1 MGNKSIQKFF
11 ADQNSVIDLSSLG
24 NAKGAKVSLSGPD
37 MNITTPRGSVIIVNG
52 ALYSSIKGN
61 NLAVKFKDKTIT
73 GAKILGS
80 VDLKDIQL
88 ERIDSSL
95 VDSAQVEKKGNGK
108 RRNKK
113 EEEELKKQLDDAE
126 NAKKE
131 ADKAKEEAEKAK
143 EAAEKALNEAFEVQ
157 NSSKQIEEMLQNFLA
172 DNVAK
177 DNLAQQSDASQQNTQ
192 AKATQASKQNDA
204 EKVLPQPI
212 NKNTSTGKS
221 NSSKNEENKLDAESV
236 KEPLKVTLAL
246 AAESNSGSKDDSIT
260 NFTKPQFVGSTAPNA
275 TVIIKINGIA
285 VGQAVADSLGNFTF
299 TAPETLTD
307 GTYNLEAEAKTADGS
322 GSAKLVITIDSVTDK
337 PTFELSPESSVSGHK
352 GLTPTLT
359 PSIVGTAEENAK
371 VDIYVDNK
379 LVASVDVDKDGNW
392 SYEFKDNELSE
403 GENSIKVVAVDKAGN
418 KNETTDSIITDT
430 IAPEKPTIELD
441 DSSDSG
447 IKNDNI
453 TNSTLPTFIGVAE
466 PGSTVSIYLGLKHLG
481 EVIVAKDG
489 TWSYTLTTPLKDGEY
504 NITATATDIAG
515 HTSATANLP
524 FTIDTRISYFSAEIE
539 TTNDSGIVGDNV
551 TNNTRPTFTGKTEP
565 NAIISVINSETG
577 EEVIFKA
584 NDKGEWTFNFTSD
597 SVEGINN
604 LTFTV
609 EDVAG
614 NKKDFSFSYVID
626 TIAPVPPTVSLE
638 DYVVLPNGII
648 LSGND
653 LPALVGTAE
662 PKSTI
667 LLMRDGKLY
676 DSIEVDSNGTWNYQF
691 SNKFLQGAYDIE
703 IISQD
708 AAGNKSSTVKYSFTI
723 QTEVVPPK
731 AELDASD
738 DSGAK
743 GDWITNKHNALT
755 LLGTADRFATVN
767 ILIDGKTIGVT
778 TADADGNWNFDI
790 SRNLSDNVYKITVE
804 SIDPLGRTSSVD
816 YQLTIDSFTPIPTVM
831 LHDSADS
838 GVKGDM
844 ITKINTPLFTGMAEA
859 NAKVSIYVDGVLS
872 GEAIAGDD
880 GVWNFQFTTA
890 LSDGSHDVTVK
901 VEDIAGNTAS
911 SSAYNFQIV
920 TQTQKPTIELVNDTG
935 VDNTDHIINE
945 KNPALTG
952 TAAPYSTVKLYID
965 GALIAE
971 VRTNKD
977 GRWEYTLKAD
987 QGLVDGD
994 HRITASVE
1002 DIAGNIAHS
1011 DPFLISV
1018 DTAISIPIVSL
1029 SPDSDSG
1036 ISDDNLT
1043 NIVKPTLHLKDIDPD
1058 IISVQVWDAM
1068 SDTQIGV
1075 ATQQPDG
1082 SWAYTFTSD
1091 LTEGL
1096 HQVYVKVEDI
1106 AGNKANSAIF
1116 DFTIDTTVS
1125 TPVISL
1131 LSKDDTGVT
1140 GDNLTNINKPG
1151 FAISGVDADAHRV
1164 VVQVM
1169 HNGVSEEIELSHLNG
1184 SWLFIPGNTWAD
1196 GSYTLTVKVE
1206 DKAGNTNYSAPLTVV
1221 IDTQIAIDGVELV
1234 NDSGVKGDNMTNDDR
1249 PHFRVT
1255 VPTDVNEV
1263 RLSIDGGNS
1272 WVQATPGVAG
1282 SWEYI
1287 WPTDLADGQY
1297 TLTVEATDKAG
1308 NTVTKTIDFAVDTTL
1323 SVPVIVLD
1331 SADDTGIQGD
1341 NMTNST
1347 QPTFALQHID
1357 DDAVRVTVS
1366 VEHGGV
1372 TTTFDA
1378 TKGTGGWTFT
1388 PPTSWADGDYT
1399 LSVSV
1404 EDKAGNTSHSASLT
1418 VTVDTQIAINN
1429 IELVNDSGIPDDNL
1443 TNNVRPHFQVTVPTD
1458 VNVVRLS
1465 IDGGKT
1471 WFNATQSAT
1480 PGVWDYIW
1488 PDDVADGGYTLTVEA
1503 TDEAGNKATQT
1514 LDFTIDTTLSV
1525 PTLSLDSADDSGI
1538 AGDNITNVKT
1548 PGFTLNNIDTDVSRV
1563 IVEVMHNG
1571 IKQEVPLVQT
1581 GGQWRFAPT
1590 SDWADGDYI
1599 LTVKVEDRAGNVKQS
1614 APLTV
1619 TVDTHIAIDRIELV
1633 NDSGI
1638 PGDNLTNE
1646 ARPHFQ
1652 VTVPADV
1659 NGVRLSIDGGK
1670 TWFDATQS
1678 ATSGV
1683 WDYTWLTNVA
1693 NGPHTLMVEASDKAG
1708 NKTTQ
1713 KLDFTIDTILS
1724 EPTITLDSAD
1734 DSAAG
1739 DNITNV
1745 KMPGFTLGN
1754 IDADVTKVVVTVAH
1768 DGKNQQIE
1776 LIKNGGVWRFTPGA
1790 AWTDGDYTLTV
1801 KVEDKAGN
1809 TNYSAPL
1816 TVTIDTQT
1824 SIDRIELLN
1833 DTGIVGDNLTNE
1845 ARPQFHI
1852 TVPTDVN
1859 SVQLSLDG
1867 GINWVNATLT
1877 SDGVWEYIWP
1887 TDLVENTYTL
1897 TVKATDVAGNTAT
1910 ETLNFIIDTTLST
1923 PTITLDSAD
1932 DSGTANDNKTN
1943 VKTPGFIIG
1952 GIDSDVTQVVVQVMR
1967 DGHSE
1972 EVELTQTNGQWRF
1985 VPGSAWTDGDYTLTV
2000 TVKDEAGNIRH
2011 SAPLTVTIDTQIT
2024 IDHIELVNDSG
2035 IPDDNLTNNVRP
2047 HFQVTVPT
2055 DVNVVRLSIDGG
2067 KTWFNATQSATPG
2080 VWDYTWLAD
2089 VGEGKHTLTVEA
2101 TDKAG
2106 NKTTQQLDF
2115 IIDTLLSEPTIV
2127 LDNTDDSGTKGDHL
2141 TNVNKPT
2148 FLLGNIDADARYVT
2162 VEVQHGG
2169 TKEVLTAT
2177 KDATGNWSVTPTGTW
2192 ADGDYTLT
2200 VRVEDEAGNEK
2211 HSASLTVTVDTQITI
2226 DVIELVNDNGIPG
2239 DNMTNDAHPQ
2249 FRVTVPGD
2257 VNEVSLSID
2266 GGVTWVKATQSAT
2279 PGVWNY
2285 TWPGTVP
2292 DGDYTLNVKAT
2303 DNAGNTVTETLH
2315 FTIDTTLSTPVIV
2328 LDSADDSGVHGDN
2341 MTNHTQPTFALQHID
2356 DDAVRVTVS
2365 VEHGGVTTT
2374 FDATK
2379 DAGGWTFTPT
2389 GAWADGDYTLSVSV
2403 EDKAGNT
2410 SHSAS
2415 LTVTVDTQIAINN
2428 IELVNDSGIPDDNL
2442 TNNVRPHFQVT
2453 VPTDVNVV
2461 RLSIDG
2467 GKTWFNATQSATP
2480 GVWDYIWP
2488 DDVADGGYTL
2498 TVEATDEAGNKATQT
2513 LDFTID
2519 TTLSVPTLSLD
2530 SADDSGI
2537 AGDNITNVKT
2547 PGFTLNNIDTDVSRV
2562 IVEVMHNGIKQ
2573 EVPLVQTG
2581 GQWRFAP
2588 TSDWAD
2594 GDYILTVK
2602 VEDRAGNVKQS
2613 APLTV
2618 TVDTHIAIDRIELV
2632 NDSGIPGDNLTNE
2645 ARPHFQ
2651 VTVPADVNGVRLSID
2666 GGKTWF
2672 DATQS
2677 ATSGVWDYTWLT
2689 NVANGPHTLMV
2700 EASDKAGN
2708 KTTQKLDFT
2717 IDTILSEPTITL
2729 DSADD
2734 SAAGDNITNVKMPGF
2749 TLGNIDADVTKVVVT
2764 VAHDGKN
2771 QQIELIKNGGV
2782 WRFTPGA
2789 AWTDGDYTL
2798 TVKVEDKA
2806 GNTNYSAPLTVT
2818 IDTQTS
2824 IDRIELLNDTG
2835 IVGDNLTNEARPQF
2849 HITVPTDVNSV
2860 QLSLDGGINWVNAT
2874 LTSDGVWEYI
2884 WPTDLVENTY
2894 TLTVKATD
2902 VAGNT
2907 ATETLNFIIDT
2918 TLSTPTITL
2927 DSADDSGTAN
2937 DNKTN
2942 VKTPGF
2948 IIGGIDSDVTQ
2959 VVVQVM
2965 RDGHSEEVELT
2976 QTNGQW
2982 RFVPGSAW
2990 TDGDYT
2996 LTVTVK
3002 DEAGNIRHSAPL
3014 TVTIDTQITIDHIE
3028 LVNDSG
3034 IPDDNLTNNVRPHFQ
3049 VTVPTDVNVVRLS
3062 IDGGKTWFNAT
3073 QSATPGVWDYTWLAD
3088 VGEGKHTLT
3097 VEATDKAGNKT
3108 TQQLDFIIDTLL
3120 SEPTIVLDNTDDSG
3134 TKGDNLTNVNKPTFL
3149 LGNIDADAR
3158 YVTVEVQHGGTKEV
3172 LTATKGATGIWS
3184 VTPTGTWADGDYTLT
3199 VRVEDDAGNVKYSA
3213 PLTVTVDTQITIDVI
3228 ELVNDNGIPGDNL
3241 TNDVRPHFRVTVP
3254 GDVNEVRLS
3263 IDGGNTWVRA
3273 TQGTAGIWD
3282 YTWPKDV
3289 TDGLHTLTV
3298 EATDKAGNKTTQTLD
3313 FTIDTRLSTPTIA
3326 MDSRDDTGAIGDHI
3340 TSVKRPGF
3348 TIGNIDA
3355 DAHSVIL
3362 RITQGGNS
3370 QEVTLTQ
3377 VGGQWR
3383 FTPDA
3388 DWADGSYT
3396 LTVEVT
3402 DNAGNVRQST
3412 PLVVTVD
3419 TQTSITDITLVNDHG
3434 VPDDNLTNSTRP
3446 QFEITVPADVN
3457 SVQLSIDGGANWV
3470 SATQGIEGV
3479 WGYTWPTDMG
3489 DGKHTLTVMV
3499 TDRAGN
3505 TATQTLEF
3513 FIDTRLST
3521 PTIALDSTDDTGT
3534 PGDDMTNRTRPTFIL
3549 QNIDSDVINVTV
3561 SVTHNGTTTS
3571 FTATQGAGGWSFTP
3585 PAPWGDGDYTLTVT
3599 VEDRAGN
3606 TRPST
3611 PLTVTVDTQIA
3622 IDRIELVNDSGV
3634 PGDNVTKH
3642 VRPQFQISVPDDV
3655 EKVLLSIDGGTTWVT
3670 AIKSSTA
3677 GIWDYTWPTDMPEGQ
3692 HTLTVEVTDGAGN
3705 KMTET
3710 LNFTIDITLLTP
3722 TIELAP
3728 DQDTGQNKNDNLT
3741 SVTQPVFVLGSID
3754 KDVRHV
3760 ELSIEHNGTFKTVV
3774 LTESAD
3780 GWRYRPDSA
3789 LADGSYTFTVT
3800 VTDVAGN
3807 QQTSA
3812 PLKVTIDG
3820 TLTTPVIELAAGE
3833 DSGTVGDRL
3842 TNHDRPVFD
3851 IHQVDSDVTRVMVKV
3866 TYNGK
3871 THEEAA
3877 VFTNGQWR
3885 FTPSASWADGSYQLA
3900 VVVEDLAGNV
3910 KESAPFE
3917 VRIDTTTTINNI
3929 VLLNDTG
3936 VQNDQLTNVAKP
3948 SFRIDVPGDVVQ
3960 VRVTLDGGANWNVI
3974 RKNADGQW
3982 IFDSPNTLVDGTYT
3996 LRVEATDEAGNIA
4009 NKDLVFNIDTN
4020 IQVPTIALDAGQD
4033 TGANT
4038 ADNIT
4043 NISRPTFTIGNV
4055 DPDVIKV
4062 VVTIDGHDYNAT
4074 KVGAGWQFTPG
4085 NAIPDGSYNITVTV
4099 EDKAGNTATSK
4110 PLPVVIDTTAEIES
4124 VTLVTD
4130 SGDSDVDNIT
4140 KVDKP
4145 QFSIVTADDITHV
4158 RVKIDNAAN
4167 WIELTKG
4174 GDGRWIF
4181 NVGSALPDGQHTL
4194 LVDVTDIAGNV
4205 AQETLQFT
4213 IDTTLREP
4221 TIVLDPTHDTGDDT
4235 NDNLTRINKPVF
4247 IIGNVDNDVSH
4258 IVVHIDG
4265 RDYTIENTGGNLTFT
4280 PDQPLS
4286 DGQHT
4291 ISVTVTDIAG
4301 NTKTSAELRIEID
4314 TQVQI
4319 DSVTLTTDSG
4329 VNDHDNVTNATR
4341 PSFEIA
4347 TPDDVTSVLVSF
4359 DGVNWTPI
4367 SKNAAGQWEFTA
4379 GSALPDGHYTLHVQ
4393 ATDRAGNTANS
4404 TLGFTVDTQ
4413 IDGLSVVMLDDAGKD
4428 STDGITNITS
4438 PRFEI
4443 SAREPLQSVTV
4454 ILNGKSSTLTQGA
4467 GNKWLFTPDTP
4478 LVDGTYKIE
4487 IVAEDI
4493 AGNKISKE
4501 VSFTIDT
4508 IVSDPSIDLLDADD
4522 TGESAVDNITSVTTP
4537 RFVIGNVPADIDT
4550 VVIRINGVSY
4560 SVTANGNNL
4569 WEFQVPVALNDGV
4582 YEAVVVFRDIAGN
4595 TSETKLPFTIDT
4607 TTSVSVRMEPA
4618 SDTGNSNSDNL
4629 TNKQNP
4635 KFEGTAEPNAKLV
4648 ITIVDDKSGRE
4659 VLKQTITVGAD
4670 GNWSVTPNILP
4681 DGMYTINVVATDV
4694 AGNTAQTQERFTIDT
4709 VTIDPTIRLSDPSID
4724 DQHEATSLRPEFKGF
4739 AEAFSTI
4746 MIQWDGK
4753 VVGSA
4758 NANANGE
4765 WSWTPP
4771 SVLAPGSY
4779 VVSIVAKDKAG
4790 NESSQVDFPVV
4801 IPVIDVT
4808 PPTIK
4813 LSEESDSGALGD
4825 FTTNNKTP
4833 TLIGSTLPN
4842 TIVSIYVDGVKVG
4855 EATADTAGRYTFQ
4868 LSEMKDGHY
4877 VVQVGIV
4884 NPRDNSELRS
4894 TAVDVTIDTEV
4905 AELVWNISGMHEG
4918 GYINTVTPEIG
4929 GTSEPNSKITI
4940 FVNGVEKAIAYT
4952 TGAGHWGVVLPALG
4966 NDGNYEL
4973 TFKVEDVAGNI
4984 REFGPQ
4990 NVILDTVISPLTV
5003 VLREADDSGKVG
5015 DWITNK
5021 SHVTID
5027 GTAEAGSTLT
5037 IRNPQGVVIATLVV
5051 GNDGRWSA
5059 ELDLRE
5065 GSNAFVVVSEDKA
5078 GNSQQKEILIEH
5090 DTQIEISDI
5099 SLSRDTNSGDKYDL
5113 ITNNKSPVLVAMTD
5127 PGATVQV
5134 YINGV
5139 LQGTVEASSSGN
5151 ISYTMPANS
5160 ADGEYQVQFVA
5171 TDTAGNRVESA
5182 ITTVTID
5189 SQIAVFDIDEDS
5201 LPALSNNRA
5210 LSVSGVGEAGS
5221 QVSIFVDGKLVNV
5234 VMVEADGTWRA
5245 PILLQDDGTFNIH
5258 FSITDVAGNTEV
5270 SKDYSVDVD
5279 SSTDFPTLNL
5289 EDASNSGSLDDLITN
5304 HNKPVL
5310 VGTAEAGAT
5319 IHIYVD
5325 EKIVANVLVLEDG
5338 TWSYQFDNAL
5348 KDGEYS
5354 IRVVAEDP
5362 AGNTAESPRL
5372 LVTIDTSTFIDNP
5385 AMVAGSDNGIFSNDS
5400 ITSQT
5405 RPTFSIFGE
5414 MNQSVQIFIDG
5425 VLVDTITVTDRNQV
5439 YRPESPLGDGSHSI
5453 YYVITDKAGNTAT
5466 SKTLNFT
5473 IDTFNTTPV
5482 AIDSI
5487 GGQTLAEMTGSDG
5500 KIYITDT
5507 TRNLLFS
5514 GSAEPNSKIEIIIN
5528 GLNVGEVWVNEK
5540 GHWQMPVN
5548 PLYFTEGQLDI
5559 TVKSTDRAGNVNQEK
5574 YSIWVDTHIK
5584 VFTSEL
5590 DDNKSSSKTEWWSN
5604 SDLITMRGT
5613 GEIGAT
5619 VSLIVAGV
5627 TLATA
5632 VVAATGRWELS
5643 TDKLPEG
5650 TYDISLVIEDSAG
5663 NRWEDVREIFIDRT
5677 PPNAPVVT
5685 YSDIVNDLIIMQ
5697 GTAEAKSQLIITD
5710 SEGNTYTLTVPDN
5723 GKWSMA
5729 IPYPSEGKFTIT
5741 SVDAIGNRSDD
5752 VPLDI
5757 MKEVPVISLS
5767 PDSDSGTVGDNITRD
5782 KQPTFIIGNLESDVV
5797 VVQVDINGTVY
5808 NAEKNADG
5816 VWFFTPG
5823 TPLADGS
5830 YTISVIASD
5839 AAGNQKN
5846 SLPITVTIDS
5856 TLTVPEIALAAG
5868 EDNGASDSDNVTNH
5882 TQPKFTLQHIDADVT
5897 GVTVNVTHN
5906 GVTDIYQATQGAD
5919 GWTFTPP
5926 AAWND
5931 GNYTLSVTVVDRAG
5945 NSQQSASL
5953 AVTVDSTVTV
5963 TADSQHD
5970 DASDDATATA
5980 VTPPESETVNAESA
5994 THLRTEPSAAE
6005 ESVVKVTAYSI
6016 TLLNADSGDEIDRSI
6031 SQTPSF
6037 EISVPENIVNVSI
6050 MFEGEEFTLP
6060 ITNQKA
6066 IFEVPLSLEDGEYT
6080 MDVKFID
6087 KDNDF
6092 LIKEKT
6098 FSVDHSSAD
6107 IVNAMNVR
6115 GKTEDDINDS
6125 PSTSSVGHNNN
6136 GAIDV
6141 FAVNEVT
6148 LPVDNQEEHA

>member
-37 MNITTPRGSVIIVNG
+37 MNITTPHGSVIIVNG

-447 IKNDNI
+447 IKNDSI

-597 SVEGINN
+597 SVEGVNN

-626 TIAPVPPTVSLE
+626 TVAPVPPTVSLE
-638 DYVVLPNGII
+638 DFVVLPNGII

-1058 IISVQVWDAM
+1058 IISVQVWDAA

-1106 AGNKANSAIF
+1106 AGNKANSAVF

-1184 SWLFIPGNTWAD
+1184 SWLFTPGNTWAD

-1323 SVPVIVLD
+1323 SVPVIVLN
-1331 SADDTGIQGD
+1331 SADDTGVQGD

-1378 TKGTGGWTFT
+1378 TKGTGGWSFT
-1388 PPTSWADGDYT
+1388 PTGAWADGDYT

-1429 IELVNDSGIPDDNL
+1429 IELVNDSGIPNDNL

-1471 WFNATQSAT
+1471 WFNATQNAT

-1503 TDEAGNKATQT
+1503 TDEAGNKTTQT

-1563 IVEVMHNG
+1563 TVEVIHNG

-1713 KLDFTIDTILS
+1713 KLDFIIDTMLS

-2011 SAPLTVTIDTQIT
+2011 SAPLTVTIDTQIA

-2035 IPDDNLTNNVRP
+2035 IPN
-2047 HFQVTVPT
+2047 
-2055 DVNVVRLSIDGG
+2055 
-2067 KTWFNATQSATPG
+2067 
-2080 VWDYTWLAD
+2080 
-2089 VGEGKHTLTVEA
+2089 
-2101 TDKAG
+2101 
-2106 NKTTQQLDF
+2106 
-2115 IIDTLLSEPTIV
+2115 
-2127 LDNTDDSGTKGDHL
+2127 
-2141 TNVNKPT
+2141 
-2148 FLLGNIDADARYVT
+2148 
-2162 VEVQHGG
+2162 
-2169 TKEVLTAT
+2169 
-2177 KDATGNWSVTPTGTW
+2177 
-2192 ADGDYTLT
+2192 
-2200 VRVEDEAGNEK
+2200 
-2211 HSASLTVTVDTQITI
+2211 
-2226 DVIELVNDNGIPG
+2226 
-2239 DNMTNDAHPQ
+2239 
-2249 FRVTVPGD
+2249 
-2257 VNEVSLSID
+2257 
-2266 GGVTWVKATQSAT
+2266 
-2279 PGVWNY
+2279 
-2285 TWPGTVP
+2285 
-2292 DGDYTLNVKAT
+2292 
-2303 DNAGNTVTETLH
+2303 
-2315 FTIDTTLSTPVIV
+2315 
-2328 LDSADDSGVHGDN
+2328 
-2341 MTNHTQPTFALQHID
+2341 
-2356 DDAVRVTVS
+2356 
-2365 VEHGGVTTT
+2365 
-2374 FDATK
+2374 
-2379 DAGGWTFTPT
+2379 
-2389 GAWADGDYTLSVSV
+2389 
-2403 EDKAGNT
+2403 
-2410 SHSAS
+2410 
-2415 LTVTVDTQIAINN
+2415 
-2428 IELVNDSGIPDDNL
+2428 
-2442 TNNVRPHFQVT
+2442 
-2453 VPTDVNVV
+2453 
-2461 RLSIDG
+2461 
-2467 GKTWFNATQSATP
+2467 
-2480 GVWDYIWP
+2480 
-2488 DDVADGGYTL
+2488 
-2498 TVEATDEAGNKATQT
+2498 
-2513 LDFTID
+2513 
-2519 TTLSVPTLSLD
+2519 
-2530 SADDSGI
+2530 
-2537 AGDNITNVKT
+2537 
-2547 PGFTLNNIDTDVSRV
+2547 
-2562 IVEVMHNGIKQ
+2562 
-2573 EVPLVQTG
+2573 
-2581 GQWRFAP
+2581 
-2588 TSDWAD
+2588 
-2594 GDYILTVK
+2594 
-2602 VEDRAGNVKQS
+2602 
-2613 APLTV
+2613 
-2618 TVDTHIAIDRIELV
+2618 
-2632 NDSGIPGDNLTNE
+2632 
-2645 ARPHFQ
+2645 
-2651 VTVPADVNGVRLSID
+2651 
-2666 GGKTWF
+2666 
-2672 DATQS
+2672 
-2677 ATSGVWDYTWLT
+2677 
-2689 NVANGPHTLMV
+2689 
-2700 EASDKAGN
+2700 
-2708 KTTQKLDFT
+2708 
-2717 IDTILSEPTITL
+2717 
-2729 DSADD
+2729 
-2734 SAAGDNITNVKMPGF
+2734 
-2749 TLGNIDADVTKVVVT
+2749 
-2764 VAHDGKN
+2764 
-2771 QQIELIKNGGV
+2771 
-2782 WRFTPGA
+2782 
-2789 AWTDGDYTL
+2789 
-2798 TVKVEDKA
+2798 
-2806 GNTNYSAPLTVT
+2806 
-2818 IDTQTS
+2818 
-2824 IDRIELLNDTG
+2824 
-2835 IVGDNLTNEARPQF
+2835 
-2849 HITVPTDVNSV
+2849 
-2860 QLSLDGGINWVNAT
+2860 
-2874 LTSDGVWEYI
+2874 
-2884 WPTDLVENTY
+2884 
-2894 TLTVKATD
+2894 
-2902 VAGNT
+2902 
-2907 ATETLNFIIDT
+2907 
-2918 TLSTPTITL
+2918 
-2927 DSADDSGTAN
+2927 
-2937 DNKTN
+2937 
-2942 VKTPGF
+2942 
-2948 IIGGIDSDVTQ
+2948 
-2959 VVVQVM
+2959 
-2965 RDGHSEEVELT
+2965 
-2976 QTNGQW
+2976 
-2982 RFVPGSAW
+2982 
-2990 TDGDYT
+2990 
-2996 LTVTVK
+2996 
-3002 DEAGNIRHSAPL
+3002 
-3014 TVTIDTQITIDHIE
+3014 
-3028 LVNDSG
+3028 
-3034 IPDDNLTNNVRPHFQ
+3034 DNLTNNVRPHFQ

-3158 YVTVEVQHGGTKEV
+3158 YVTVEVQHGGTKEVLTATKDATGNWSVTPTGTWADGDYTLTVRVEDEAGNEKHSASLTVTVDTQITIDAIELVNDNGIPGDNMTNDAHPQFRVTVPGDVNEVSLSIDGGVTWVKATQSATPGVWNYTWPGTVPDGDYTLNVKATDNAGNTVTETLHFTIDTTLSTPVIVLNSADDTGVQGDNMTNSTQPTFALQHIDDDAVRVTVSVEHGGVTTTFDATKGTGGWSFTPTGAWADGDYTLSVSVEDKAGNTSHSASLTVTVDTQIAINNIELVNDSGIPNDNLTNNVRPHFQVKVPTDVNEVRLSIDGGKTWFNATQSATPGVWDYTWLADVGEGKHTLTVEATDKAGNQTTQKLDFIIDTLLSEPTIVLDSTDDSGTKGDNLTNANKPTFILGNIDADARYVTVEVQYGGTKEV

-3313 FTIDTRLSTPTIA
+3313 FTIDTRLSTPTIT

-3412 PLVVTVD
+3412 PLIVTVD

-3470 SATQGIEGV
+3470 SAAQGIEGV

-3622 IDRIELVNDSGV
+3622 IDHIELVNDSGV

-3692 HTLTVEVTDGAGN
+3692 HTLIVEVTDGAGN
-3705 KMTET
+3705 KMTGT
-3710 LNFTIDITLLTP
+3710 LDFTIDITLLTP

-3851 IHQVDSDVTRVMVKV
+3851 IRQVDSDVTRVMVKV

-4301 NTKTSAELRIEID
+4301 NTKTSAELKIEID

-4522 TGESAVDNITSVTTP
+4522 TGESAVDNITSVTKP

-4560 SVTANGNNL
+4560 PVTANGNNL

-4894 TAVDVTIDTEV
+4894 TAVDLTIDTEV

-5289 EDASNSGSLDDLITN
+5289 EDASNSGSLDDLITS

-5385 AMVAGSDNGIFSNDS
+5385 VMMAGSDNGIFSNDS

-5405 RPTFSIFGE
+5405 RPAFSIYGE

-5473 IDTFNTTPV
+5473 IDTLNTTPV

-5528 GLNVGEVWVNEK
+5528 GLNVGEVWVNDK

-5574 YSIWVDTHIK
+5574 YSIWVDTHIQ

-5590 DDNKSSSKTEWWSN
+5590 DDNKSSSKTDWWSN
-5604 SDLITMRGT
+5604 SSTITMRGM

-5632 VVAATGRWELS
+5632 VVAANGQWELS
-5643 TDKLPEG
+5643 TDQLPEG
-5650 TYDISLVIEDSAG
+5650 KYDITLSIEDNAG
-5663 NRWEDVREIFIDRT
+5663 NRKEEVHEIFIDRT

-5710 SEGNTYTLTVPDN
+5710 SNGNTYTLTVPDN

-5931 GNYTLSVTVVDRAG
+5931 GTYTLSVTVVDRAG

-5963 TADSQHD
+5963 TADSQHN

-5994 THLRTEPSAAE
+5994 THLRTVPSVAE
-6005 ESVVKVTAYSI
+6005 ESVVKETAYSI

-6037 EISVPENIVNVSI
+6037 EISVPENIVNVSV

-6087 KDNDF
+6087 KDDDF

-6107 IVNAMNVR
+6107 IVNAMNAR

>member
-157 NSSKQIEEMLQNFLA
+157 NSSKQMEEMLQEFLA

-430 IAPEKPTIELD
+430 IPPEKPTIELD

-539 TTNDSGIVGDNV
+539 TTDDSGIVGDNV

-723 QTEVVPPK
+723 QTEVVLPK

-1058 IISVQVWDAM
+1058 IISVQVWDAA

-1106 AGNKANSAIF
+1106 AGNKANSAVF

-1184 SWLFIPGNTWAD
+1184 SWLFTPGNTWTD

-1308 NTVTKTIDFAVDTTL
+1308 NTVTKTIDFAVDSTL
-1323 SVPVIVLD
+1323 SVPVIVLNN
-1331 SADDTGIQGD
+1331 ADDTGIQGD
-1341 NMTNST
+1341 NLTNRT

-1388 PPTSWADGDYT
+1388 PPALWADGDYT

-1443 TNNVRPHFQVTVPTD
+1443 TNNVRPQFQVTVPTD

-1471 WFNATQSAT
+1471 WFNATQGAT
-1480 PGVWDYIW
+1480 PGAWDYIW

-1503 TDEAGNKATQT
+1503 TDKAGNQTTQE

-1590 SDWADGDYI
+1590 SDWGDGDYI

-1713 KLDFTIDTILS
+1713 KLDFIIDTMLS

-2011 SAPLTVTIDTQIT
+2011 SAPLKVTVDTQIG
-2024 IDHIELVNDSG
+2024 IDNIELVNDSG
-2035 IPDDNLTNNVRP
+2035 IPNDNLTNNVRP
-2047 HFQVTVPT
+2047 QFQVTVPT

-2080 VWDYTWLAD
+2080 VWDYTWLTD
-2089 VGEGKHTLTVEA
+2089 VANGSHTLTVEA
-2101 TDKAG
+2101 TDAAG
-2106 NKTTQQLDF
+2106 NKATQNLEF
-2115 IIDTLLSEPTIV
+2115 NIDTLLSEPTIA
-2127 LDNTDDSGTKGDHL
+2127 LDSTDDSGTKGDNL

-2148 FLLGNIDADARYVT
+2148 FILGNIDADARYVT

-2177 KDATGNWSVTPTGTW
+2177 KGATGIWSVTPTGMW
-2192 ADGDYTLT
+2192 ADGSHTLT
-2200 VRVEDEAGNEK
+2200 VRVEDEAGNVK
-2211 HSASLTVTVDTQITI
+2211 YSVPLTITVDTQITI
-2226 DVIELVNDNGIPG
+2226 DDIELVNDSGTKG
-2239 DNMTNDAHPQ
+2239 DNLTNDANPH
-2249 FRVTVPGD
+2249 FRITVPGD

-2266 GGVTWVKATQSAT
+2266 GGVTWVKAMQSST
-2279 PGVWNY
+2279 SGVWNY
-2285 TWPGTVP
+2285 TWPKTLA
-2292 DGDYTLNVKAT
+2292 DDDYTLTVKAT
-2303 DNAGNTVTETLH
+2303 DNAGNTVTRTLD

-2328 LDSADDSGVHGDN
+2328 LDSADDTGVQGDN
-2341 MTNHTQPTFALQHID
+2341 MTNRTQPTFNLQHID

-2374 FDATK
+2374 FDVTK
-2379 DAGGWTFTPT
+2379 DAGGWTFTPPT
-2389 GAWADGDYTLSVSV
+2389 SWGAGDYTLSVSV

-2442 TNNVRPHFQVT
+2442 TNNVRPQFQVK
-2453 VPTDVNVV
+2453 VPTDVN
-2461 RLSIDG
+2461 
-2467 GKTWFNATQSATP
+2467 
-2480 GVWDYIWP
+2480 
-2488 DDVADGGYTL
+2488 
-2498 TVEATDEAGNKATQT
+2498 E
-2513 LDFTID
+2513 
-2519 TTLSVPTLSLD
+2519 
-2530 SADDSGI
+2530 
-2537 AGDNITNVKT
+2537 
-2547 PGFTLNNIDTDVSRV
+2547 
-2562 IVEVMHNGIKQ
+2562 
-2573 EVPLVQTG
+2573 
-2581 GQWRFAP
+2581 
-2588 TSDWAD
+2588 
-2594 GDYILTVK
+2594 
-2602 VEDRAGNVKQS
+2602 
-2613 APLTV
+2613 
-2618 TVDTHIAIDRIELV
+2618 
-2632 NDSGIPGDNLTNE
+2632 
-2645 ARPHFQ
+2645 
-2651 VTVPADVNGVRLSID
+2651 
-2666 GGKTWF
+2666 
-2672 DATQS
+2672 
-2677 ATSGVWDYTWLT
+2677 
-2689 NVANGPHTLMV
+2689 
-2700 EASDKAGN
+2700 
-2708 KTTQKLDFT
+2708 
-2717 IDTILSEPTITL
+2717 
-2729 DSADD
+2729 
-2734 SAAGDNITNVKMPGF
+2734 
-2749 TLGNIDADVTKVVVT
+2749 
-2764 VAHDGKN
+2764 
-2771 QQIELIKNGGV
+2771 
-2782 WRFTPGA
+2782 
-2789 AWTDGDYTL
+2789 
-2798 TVKVEDKA
+2798 
-2806 GNTNYSAPLTVT
+2806 
-2818 IDTQTS
+2818 
-2824 IDRIELLNDTG
+2824 
-2835 IVGDNLTNEARPQF
+2835 
-2849 HITVPTDVNSV
+2849 
-2860 QLSLDGGINWVNAT
+2860 
-2874 LTSDGVWEYI
+2874 
-2884 WPTDLVENTY
+2884 
-2894 TLTVKATD
+2894 
-2902 VAGNT
+2902 
-2907 ATETLNFIIDT
+2907 
-2918 TLSTPTITL
+2918 
-2927 DSADDSGTAN
+2927 
-2937 DNKTN
+2937 
-2942 VKTPGF
+2942 
-2948 IIGGIDSDVTQ
+2948 
-2959 VVVQVM
+2959 
-2965 RDGHSEEVELT
+2965 
-2976 QTNGQW
+2976 
-2982 RFVPGSAW
+2982 
-2990 TDGDYT
+2990 
-2996 LTVTVK
+2996 
-3002 DEAGNIRHSAPL
+3002 
-3014 TVTIDTQITIDHIE
+3014 
-3028 LVNDSG
+3028 
-3034 IPDDNLTNNVRPHFQ
+3034 
-3049 VTVPTDVNVVRLS
+3049 VRLS

-3097 VEATDKAGNKT
+3097 VEATDKAGNQT
-3108 TQQLDFIIDTLL
+3108 TQKLDFIIDTLL
-3120 SEPTIVLDNTDDSG
+3120 SEPTIALDSTDDSG
-3134 TKGDNLTNVNKPTFL
+3134 TKGDNLTSVNKPTFI

-3184 VTPTGTWADGDYTLT
+3184 VTPTGMWADGSHTLT

-3213 PLTVTVDTQITIDVI
+3213 PLTVTVDTHIAIDDI

-3298 EATDKAGNKTTQTLD
+3298 EATDKAGNQTTQTLD

-3396 LTVEVT
+3396 LTVEVQ

-3412 PLVVTVD
+3412 PLIVTVD

-3470 SATQGIEGV
+3470 SAAQGIEGV

-3820 TLTTPVIELAAGE
+3820 SLTTPVIELAAGE

-3842 TNHDRPVFD
+3842 TKHDRPVFD
-3851 IHQVDSDVTRVMVKV
+3851 IRQVDSDVTRVMVKV

-3910 KESAPFE
+3910 KESAPLE

-3948 SFRIDVPGDVVQ
+3948 SFRIDVPGDVIQ

-3982 IFDSPNTLVDGTYT
+3982 IFDTPNTLVDGTYT
-3996 LRVEATDEAGNIA
+3996 LRVEATDQAGNIA

-4174 GDGRWIF
+4174 GDGSWIF

-4301 NTKTSAELRIEID
+4301 NTKTSAELKIEID

-4359 DGVNWTPI
+4359 DGVNWTPV
-4367 SKNAAGQWEFTA
+4367 SKNAAGQWQFTA
-4379 GSALPDGHYTLHVQ
+4379 GSALSDGHYTLHVQ

-4508 IVSDPSIDLLDADD
+4508 VVSDPRIDLLDADD
-4522 TGESAVDNITSVTTP
+4522 TGESAVDNITSVTKP

-4560 SVTANGNNL
+4560 PVTANGNNL

-4618 SDTGNSNSDNL
+4618 SDTGSSNSDNL

-4659 VLKQTITVGAD
+4659 VLKHTITVGAD

-4724 DQHEATSLRPEFKGF
+4724 DQYEATSLRPEFKGL

-4833 TLIGSTLPN
+4833 TLVGNTLPN
-4842 TIVSIYVDGVKVG
+4842 AIVSIYVDGVKVG

-4952 TGAGHWGVVLPALG
+4952 TGTGHWGVVLPALG

-5037 IRNPQGVVIATLVV
+5037 IRNPQGGVIATLVV

-5078 GNSQQKEILIEH
+5078 GNSQQKDILIEH

-5245 PILLQDDGTFNIH
+5245 PILLQDDGKFNIH

-5289 EDASNSGSLDDLITN
+5289 EDASNSGSLDDLITS

-5385 AMVAGSDNGIFSNDS
+5385 VMMAGSDNGIFSNDS

-5405 RPTFSIFGE
+5405 RPAFSIFGE

-5473 IDTFNTTPV
+5473 IDTLNTTPV

-5528 GLNVGEVWVNEK
+5528 GLNVGEVWVNDK

-5574 YSIWVDTHIK
+5574 YSIWVDTHIQ

-5590 DDNKSSSKTEWWSN
+5590 DDNKSSSKTDWWSN
-5604 SDLITMRGT
+5604 SSTITMRGM

-5632 VVAATGRWELS
+5632 VVAANGQWELS
-5643 TDKLPEG
+5643 TDQLPEG
-5650 TYDISLVIEDSAG
+5650 KYDITLSIEDNAG
-5663 NRWEDVREIFIDRT
+5663 NRKEEVHEIFIDRT

-5710 SEGNTYTLTVPDN
+5710 SNGNTYTLTVPDN

-5757 MKEVPVISLS
+5757 MKETPVISLS

-5882 TQPKFTLQHIDADVT
+5882 NHTQPKFTLQHIDADVT

-5906 GVTDIYQATQGAD
+5906 GVTDIYQATQDAD

-5931 GNYTLSVTVVDRAG
+5931 GTYTLSVTVVDRAG
-5945 NSQQSASL
+5945 NSLQSASL
-5953 AVTVDSTVTV
+5953 EVTVDSTVTV

-5994 THLRTEPSAAE
+5994 THLRTVPSAAE
-6005 ESVVKVTAYSI
+6005 ESVVKETAYSI

-6037 EISVPENIVNVSI
+6037 EISVPENIVNVSV

-6087 KDNDF
+6087 KDDDF

-6107 IVNAMNVR
+6107 IVNAMNAR

>member
-157 NSSKQIEEMLQNFLA
+157 NSSKQMEEMLQEFLA

-260 NFTKPQFVGSTAPNA
+260 IFTKPQFVGSTAPNA

-430 IAPEKPTIELD
+430 IPPEKPTIELD

-708 AAGNKSSTVKYSFTI
+708 AAGNKSSIVKYSFTI

-1058 IISVQVWDAM
+1058 IISVQVWDAA

-1106 AGNKANSAIF
+1106 AGNKANSAVF

-1184 SWLFIPGNTWAD
+1184 SWLFTPGNTWAD

-1206 DKAGNTNYSAPLTVV
+1206 DKAGNTNYSTPLTVV

-1263 RLSIDGGNS
+1263 RLSIDGGHS

-1308 NTVTKTIDFAVDTTL
+1308 NTVTKTIDFAVDSTL
-1323 SVPVIVLD
+1323 SVPVIVLNN
-1331 SADDTGIQGD
+1331 ADDTGIQGD
-1341 NMTNST
+1341 NLTNRT
-1347 QPTFALQHID
+1347 QPTFALQQID

-1388 PPTSWADGDYT
+1388 PPALWADGDYT

-1471 WFNATQSAT
+1471 WFNATQGAT
-1480 PGVWDYIW
+1480 PGAWDYIW

-1503 TDEAGNKATQT
+1503 TDKAGNQTTQE

-1590 SDWADGDYI
+1590 SDWGDGDYI

-1693 NGPHTLMVEASDKAG
+1693 NGPHTLMVEATDKAG
-1708 NKTTQ
+1708 NQTTQ
-1713 KLDFTIDTILS
+1713 KLDFIIDTLLS

-2011 SAPLTVTIDTQIT
+2011 SAPLTVTIDTQIA

-2047 HFQVTVPT
+2047 QFQVTVPT

-2080 VWDYTWLAD
+2080 VWDYTWLTD
-2089 VGEGKHTLTVEA
+2089 VANGSHTLTVEA
-2101 TDKAG
+2101 TDAAG
-2106 NKTTQQLDF
+2106 NKATQNLEF
-2115 IIDTLLSEPTIV
+2115 NIDTLLSEPTIA
-2127 LDNTDDSGTKGDHL
+2127 LDSTDDSGTKGDNL

-2148 FLLGNIDADARYVT
+2148 FILGNIDADARYVT

-2177 KDATGNWSVTPTGTW
+2177 KGATGIWSVTPTGMW
-2192 ADGDYTLT
+2192 ADGSHTLT
-2200 VRVEDEAGNEK
+2200 VRVEDDAGNVK
-2211 HSASLTVTVDTQITI
+2211 YSAPLTITVDTQITI
-2226 DVIELVNDNGIPG
+2226 DDIELVNDSGTKG
-2239 DNMTNDAHPQ
+2239 DNLTNDANPH
-2249 FRVTVPGD
+2249 FRITVPGD

-2266 GGVTWVKATQSAT
+2266 GGVTWVKAMQSST
-2279 PGVWNY
+2279 SGVWNY
-2285 TWPGTVP
+2285 TWPKTLA
-2292 DGDYTLNVKAT
+2292 DDDYTLTVKAT
-2303 DNAGNTVTETLH
+2303 DNAGNTVTRTLD

-2328 LDSADDSGVHGDN
+2328 LDSADDTGVQGDN
-2341 MTNHTQPTFALQHID
+2341 MTNRTQPTFNLQHID

-2374 FDATK
+2374 FDVTK
-2379 DAGGWTFTPT
+2379 DAGGWTFTPPT
-2389 GAWADGDYTLSVSV
+2389 SWGAGDYTLSVSV

-2442 TNNVRPHFQVT
+2442 TNNVRPQFQVK
-2453 VPTDVNVV
+2453 VPTDVN
-2461 RLSIDG
+2461 
-2467 GKTWFNATQSATP
+2467 
-2480 GVWDYIWP
+2480 
-2488 DDVADGGYTL
+2488 
-2498 TVEATDEAGNKATQT
+2498 E
-2513 LDFTID
+2513 
-2519 TTLSVPTLSLD
+2519 
-2530 SADDSGI
+2530 
-2537 AGDNITNVKT
+2537 
-2547 PGFTLNNIDTDVSRV
+2547 
-2562 IVEVMHNGIKQ
+2562 
-2573 EVPLVQTG
+2573 
-2581 GQWRFAP
+2581 
-2588 TSDWAD
+2588 
-2594 GDYILTVK
+2594 
-2602 VEDRAGNVKQS
+2602 
-2613 APLTV
+2613 
-2618 TVDTHIAIDRIELV
+2618 
-2632 NDSGIPGDNLTNE
+2632 
-2645 ARPHFQ
+2645 
-2651 VTVPADVNGVRLSID
+2651 
-2666 GGKTWF
+2666 
-2672 DATQS
+2672 
-2677 ATSGVWDYTWLT
+2677 
-2689 NVANGPHTLMV
+2689 
-2700 EASDKAGN
+2700 
-2708 KTTQKLDFT
+2708 
-2717 IDTILSEPTITL
+2717 
-2729 DSADD
+2729 
-2734 SAAGDNITNVKMPGF
+2734 
-2749 TLGNIDADVTKVVVT
+2749 
-2764 VAHDGKN
+2764 
-2771 QQIELIKNGGV
+2771 
-2782 WRFTPGA
+2782 
-2789 AWTDGDYTL
+2789 
-2798 TVKVEDKA
+2798 
-2806 GNTNYSAPLTVT
+2806 
-2818 IDTQTS
+2818 
-2824 IDRIELLNDTG
+2824 
-2835 IVGDNLTNEARPQF
+2835 
-2849 HITVPTDVNSV
+2849 
-2860 QLSLDGGINWVNAT
+2860 
-2874 LTSDGVWEYI
+2874 
-2884 WPTDLVENTY
+2884 
-2894 TLTVKATD
+2894 
-2902 VAGNT
+2902 
-2907 ATETLNFIIDT
+2907 
-2918 TLSTPTITL
+2918 
-2927 DSADDSGTAN
+2927 
-2937 DNKTN
+2937 
-2942 VKTPGF
+2942 
-2948 IIGGIDSDVTQ
+2948 
-2959 VVVQVM
+2959 
-2965 RDGHSEEVELT
+2965 
-2976 QTNGQW
+2976 
-2982 RFVPGSAW
+2982 
-2990 TDGDYT
+2990 
-2996 LTVTVK
+2996 
-3002 DEAGNIRHSAPL
+3002 
-3014 TVTIDTQITIDHIE
+3014 
-3028 LVNDSG
+3028 
-3034 IPDDNLTNNVRPHFQ
+3034 
-3049 VTVPTDVNVVRLS
+3049 VRLS

-3097 VEATDKAGNKT
+3097 VEATDKAGNQT
-3108 TQQLDFIIDTLL
+3108 TQKLDFIIDTLL
-3120 SEPTIVLDNTDDSG
+3120 SEPTIALDSTDDSG
-3134 TKGDNLTNVNKPTFL
+3134 TKGDNLTSVNKPTFI

-3184 VTPTGTWADGDYTLT
+3184 VTPTGMWADGSHTLT

-3213 PLTVTVDTQITIDVI
+3213 PLTVTVDTHIAIDDI

-3298 EATDKAGNKTTQTLD
+3298 EATDKAGNQTTQTLD

-3396 LTVEVT
+3396 LTVEVQ

-3412 PLVVTVD
+3412 PLIVTVD

-3470 SATQGIEGV
+3470 SAAQGIEGV

-3820 TLTTPVIELAAGE
+3820 SLTTPVIELAAGE

-3842 TNHDRPVFD
+3842 TKHDRPVFD
-3851 IHQVDSDVTRVMVKV
+3851 IRQVDSDVTRVMVKV

-3910 KESAPFE
+3910 KESAPLE

-3948 SFRIDVPGDVVQ
+3948 SFRIDVPGDVIQ

-3982 IFDSPNTLVDGTYT
+3982 IFDTPNTLVDGTYT
-3996 LRVEATDEAGNIA
+3996 LRVEATDQAGNIA

-4301 NTKTSAELRIEID
+4301 NTKTSAELKIEID

-4359 DGVNWTPI
+4359 DGVNWTPV
-4367 SKNAAGQWEFTA
+4367 SKNAAGQWQFTA
-4379 GSALPDGHYTLHVQ
+4379 GSALSDGHYTLHVQ

-4493 AGNKISKE
+4493 AGNRISKE

-4508 IVSDPSIDLLDADD
+4508 VVSDPRIDLLDADD
-4522 TGESAVDNITSVTTP
+4522 TGESAVDNITSVTKP

-4560 SVTANGNNL
+4560 PVTANGNNL

-4618 SDTGNSNSDNL
+4618 SDTGSSNSDNL

-4659 VLKQTITVGAD
+4659 VLKHTITVGAD

-4724 DQHEATSLRPEFKGF
+4724 DQYEATSLRPEFKGL

-4833 TLIGSTLPN
+4833 TLVGNTLPN
-4842 TIVSIYVDGVKVG
+4842 AIVSIYVDGVKVG

-5385 AMVAGSDNGIFSNDS
+5385 VMMAGSDNGIFSNDS

-5405 RPTFSIFGE
+5405 RPAFSIYGE

-5473 IDTFNTTPV
+5473 IDTLNTTPV

-5528 GLNVGEVWVNEK
+5528 GLNVGEVWVNDK

-5574 YSIWVDTHIK
+5574 YSIWVDTHIQ

-5590 DDNKSSSKTEWWSN
+5590 DDNKSSSKTDWWSN
-5604 SDLITMRGT
+5604 SSTITMRGM

-5632 VVAATGRWELS
+5632 VVAANGQWELS
-5643 TDKLPEG
+5643 TDQLPEG
-5650 TYDISLVIEDSAG
+5650 KYDITLSIEDNAG
-5663 NRWEDVREIFIDRT
+5663 NRKEEVHEIFIDRT

-5710 SEGNTYTLTVPDN
+5710 SNGNTYTLTVPDN

-5782 KQPTFIIGNLESDVV
+5782 NQPTFIIGNLESDVV
-5797 VVQVDINGTVY
+5797 IVQVDINGTVY

-5882 TQPKFTLQHIDADVT
+5882 NHTQPKFTLQHIDADVT

-5931 GNYTLSVTVVDRAG
+5931 GTYTLSVTVVDRAG
-5945 NSQQSASL
+5945 NSLQSASL
-5953 AVTVDSTVTV
+5953 EVTVDSTVTV

-5994 THLRTEPSAAE
+5994 THLRTVPSAAE
-6005 ESVVKVTAYSI
+6005 ESVVKETAYSI

-6037 EISVPENIVNVSI
+6037 EISVPENIVNVSV

-6087 KDNDF
+6087 KDDDF

-6107 IVNAMNVR
+6107 IVNAMNAR

>member
-430 IAPEKPTIELD
+430 IPPEKPTIELD

-539 TTNDSGIVGDNV
+539 TTDDSGIVGDNV

-597 SVEGINN
+597 SVEGVNN

-626 TIAPVPPTVSLE
+626 TVAPVPPTVSLE
-638 DYVVLPNGII
+638 DFVVLPNGII

-1036 ISDDNLT
+1036 IADDNLT

-1106 AGNKANSAIF
+1106 AGNKANSAVF

-1378 TKGTGGWTFT
+1378 TKGTGGWSFT
-1388 PPTSWADGDYT
+1388 PTGAWADGDYT

-1429 IELVNDSGIPDDNL
+1429 IELVNDSGIPNDNL

-1480 PGVWDYIW
+1480 PGAWDYIW

-1503 TDEAGNKATQT
+1503 TDKAGNKTTQE

-2106 NKTTQQLDF
+2106 NQTTQKLDF

-2127 LDNTDDSGTKGDHL
+2127 LDSTDDSGTKGDNL

-2200 VRVEDEAGNEK
+2200 VRVEDDAGNEK

-2328 LDSADDSGVHGDN
+2328 LDSADDTGIQGDN
-2341 MTNHTQPTFALQHID
+2341 MTNRTQPTFNLQHID

-2379 DAGGWTFTPT
+2379 GTGGWTFTPPT
-2389 GAWADGDYTLSVSV
+2389 SWGAGDYTLSVSV

-2453 VPTDVNVV
+2453 VPTDVNEV

-2467 GKTWFNATQSATP
+2467 GKTWFNATQS
-2480 GVWDYIWP
+2480 V
-2488 DDVADGGYTL
+2488 
-2498 TVEATDEAGNKATQT
+2498 
-2513 LDFTID
+2513 
-2519 TTLSVPTLSLD
+2519 
-2530 SADDSGI
+2530 
-2537 AGDNITNVKT
+2537 
-2547 PGFTLNNIDTDVSRV
+2547 
-2562 IVEVMHNGIKQ
+2562 
-2573 EVPLVQTG
+2573 
-2581 GQWRFAP
+2581 
-2588 TSDWAD
+2588 
-2594 GDYILTVK
+2594 
-2602 VEDRAGNVKQS
+2602 
-2613 APLTV
+2613 
-2618 TVDTHIAIDRIELV
+2618 
-2632 NDSGIPGDNLTNE
+2632 
-2645 ARPHFQ
+2645 
-2651 VTVPADVNGVRLSID
+2651 
-2666 GGKTWF
+2666 
-2672 DATQS
+2672 
-2677 ATSGVWDYTWLT
+2677 
-2689 NVANGPHTLMV
+2689 
-2700 EASDKAGN
+2700 
-2708 KTTQKLDFT
+2708 
-2717 IDTILSEPTITL
+2717 
-2729 DSADD
+2729 
-2734 SAAGDNITNVKMPGF
+2734 
-2749 TLGNIDADVTKVVVT
+2749 
-2764 VAHDGKN
+2764 
-2771 QQIELIKNGGV
+2771 
-2782 WRFTPGA
+2782 
-2789 AWTDGDYTL
+2789 
-2798 TVKVEDKA
+2798 
-2806 GNTNYSAPLTVT
+2806 
-2818 IDTQTS
+2818 
-2824 IDRIELLNDTG
+2824 
-2835 IVGDNLTNEARPQF
+2835 
-2849 HITVPTDVNSV
+2849 
-2860 QLSLDGGINWVNAT
+2860 
-2874 LTSDGVWEYI
+2874 
-2884 WPTDLVENTY
+2884 
-2894 TLTVKATD
+2894 
-2902 VAGNT
+2902 
-2907 ATETLNFIIDT
+2907 
-2918 TLSTPTITL
+2918 
-2927 DSADDSGTAN
+2927 
-2937 DNKTN
+2937 
-2942 VKTPGF
+2942 
-2948 IIGGIDSDVTQ
+2948 
-2959 VVVQVM
+2959 
-2965 RDGHSEEVELT
+2965 
-2976 QTNGQW
+2976 
-2982 RFVPGSAW
+2982 
-2990 TDGDYT
+2990 
-2996 LTVTVK
+2996 
-3002 DEAGNIRHSAPL
+3002 
-3014 TVTIDTQITIDHIE
+3014 
-3028 LVNDSG
+3028 
-3034 IPDDNLTNNVRPHFQ
+3034 
-3049 VTVPTDVNVVRLS
+3049 
-3062 IDGGKTWFNAT
+3062 
-3073 QSATPGVWDYTWLAD
+3073 TPGVWDYTWLAD

-3097 VEATDKAGNKT
+3097 VEATDKAGNQT
-3108 TQQLDFIIDTLL
+3108 TQKLDFIIDTLL
-3120 SEPTIVLDNTDDSG
+3120 SEPTIVLDSTDDSG
-3134 TKGDNLTNVNKPTFL
+3134 TKGDNLTNANKPTFI

-3273 TQGTAGIWD
+3273 TQGTAGTWD

-3313 FTIDTRLSTPTIA
+3313 FTIDTRLSTPTIT

-3412 PLVVTVD
+3412 PLIVTVD

-3470 SATQGIEGV
+3470 SAAQGIEGV

-3851 IHQVDSDVTRVMVKV
+3851 IRQVDSDVTRVMVKV

-4301 NTKTSAELRIEID
+4301 NTKTSAELKIEID

-4522 TGESAVDNITSVTTP
+4522 TGESAVDNITSVTKP

-4560 SVTANGNNL
+4560 PVTANGNNL

-4894 TAVDVTIDTEV
+4894 TAVDLTIDTEV

-5289 EDASNSGSLDDLITN
+5289 EDASNSGSLDDLITS

-5385 AMVAGSDNGIFSNDS
+5385 VMMAGSDNGIFSNDS

-5405 RPTFSIFGE
+5405 RPAFSIYGE

-5473 IDTFNTTPV
+5473 IDTLNTTPV

-5528 GLNVGEVWVNEK
+5528 GLNVGEVWVNDK

-5574 YSIWVDTHIK
+5574 YSIWVDTHIQ

-5590 DDNKSSSKTEWWSN
+5590 DDNKSSSKTDWWSN
-5604 SDLITMRGT
+5604 SSTITMRGM

-5632 VVAATGRWELS
+5632 VVAANGQWELS
-5643 TDKLPEG
+5643 TDQLPEG
-5650 TYDISLVIEDSAG
+5650 KYDITLSIEDNAG
-5663 NRWEDVREIFIDRT
+5663 NRKEEVHEIFIDRT

-5710 SEGNTYTLTVPDN
+5710 SNGNTYTLTVPDN

-5931 GNYTLSVTVVDRAG
+5931 GTYTLSVTVVDRAG

-5963 TADSQHD
+5963 TADSQHN

-5994 THLRTEPSAAE
+5994 THLRTVPSVAE
-6005 ESVVKVTAYSI
+6005 ESVVKETAYSI

-6037 EISVPENIVNVSI
+6037 EISVPENIVNVSV

-6087 KDNDF
+6087 KDDDF

-6107 IVNAMNVR
+6107 IVNAMNAR

>member
-430 IAPEKPTIELD
+430 IPPEKPTIELD

-638 DYVVLPNGII
+638 DFVVLPNGII

-1036 ISDDNLT
+1036 IADDNLT

-1106 AGNKANSAIF
+1106 AGNKANSAVF

-1184 SWLFIPGNTWAD
+1184 SWLFTPGNTWAD

-1206 DKAGNTNYSAPLTVV
+1206 DKAGNTSYSAPLTVV

-1323 SVPVIVLD
+1323 SVPVIVLN
-1331 SADDTGIQGD
+1331 SADDTGVQGD
-1341 NMTNST
+1341 NMTNRT

-1480 PGVWDYIW
+1480 PGAWDYIW

-1503 TDEAGNKATQT
+1503 TDKAGNKTTQE

-1713 KLDFTIDTILS
+1713 KLDFIIDTLLS

-2127 LDNTDDSGTKGDHL
+2127 LDSTDDSGTKGDNL

-2292 DGDYTLNVKAT
+2292 DGDYMLNVKAT

-2315 FTIDTTLSTPVIV
+2315 FTIDTTLSVPVIV
-2328 LDSADDSGVHGDN
+2328 LNSADDTGVQGDN
-2341 MTNHTQPTFALQHID
+2341 MTNSTQPTFALQHID

-2379 DAGGWTFTPT
+2379 GVGGWSFTPT

-2442 TNNVRPHFQVT
+2442 TNNVRPHFQVK
-2453 VPTDVNVV
+2453 VPTDVN
-2461 RLSIDG
+2461 
-2467 GKTWFNATQSATP
+2467 
-2480 GVWDYIWP
+2480 
-2488 DDVADGGYTL
+2488 
-2498 TVEATDEAGNKATQT
+2498 E
-2513 LDFTID
+2513 
-2519 TTLSVPTLSLD
+2519 
-2530 SADDSGI
+2530 
-2537 AGDNITNVKT
+2537 
-2547 PGFTLNNIDTDVSRV
+2547 
-2562 IVEVMHNGIKQ
+2562 
-2573 EVPLVQTG
+2573 
-2581 GQWRFAP
+2581 
-2588 TSDWAD
+2588 
-2594 GDYILTVK
+2594 
-2602 VEDRAGNVKQS
+2602 
-2613 APLTV
+2613 
-2618 TVDTHIAIDRIELV
+2618 
-2632 NDSGIPGDNLTNE
+2632 
-2645 ARPHFQ
+2645 
-2651 VTVPADVNGVRLSID
+2651 
-2666 GGKTWF
+2666 
-2672 DATQS
+2672 
-2677 ATSGVWDYTWLT
+2677 
-2689 NVANGPHTLMV
+2689 
-2700 EASDKAGN
+2700 
-2708 KTTQKLDFT
+2708 
-2717 IDTILSEPTITL
+2717 
-2729 DSADD
+2729 
-2734 SAAGDNITNVKMPGF
+2734 
-2749 TLGNIDADVTKVVVT
+2749 
-2764 VAHDGKN
+2764 
-2771 QQIELIKNGGV
+2771 
-2782 WRFTPGA
+2782 
-2789 AWTDGDYTL
+2789 
-2798 TVKVEDKA
+2798 
-2806 GNTNYSAPLTVT
+2806 
-2818 IDTQTS
+2818 
-2824 IDRIELLNDTG
+2824 
-2835 IVGDNLTNEARPQF
+2835 
-2849 HITVPTDVNSV
+2849 
-2860 QLSLDGGINWVNAT
+2860 
-2874 LTSDGVWEYI
+2874 
-2884 WPTDLVENTY
+2884 
-2894 TLTVKATD
+2894 
-2902 VAGNT
+2902 
-2907 ATETLNFIIDT
+2907 
-2918 TLSTPTITL
+2918 
-2927 DSADDSGTAN
+2927 
-2937 DNKTN
+2937 
-2942 VKTPGF
+2942 
-2948 IIGGIDSDVTQ
+2948 
-2959 VVVQVM
+2959 
-2965 RDGHSEEVELT
+2965 
-2976 QTNGQW
+2976 
-2982 RFVPGSAW
+2982 
-2990 TDGDYT
+2990 
-2996 LTVTVK
+2996 
-3002 DEAGNIRHSAPL
+3002 
-3014 TVTIDTQITIDHIE
+3014 
-3028 LVNDSG
+3028 
-3034 IPDDNLTNNVRPHFQ
+3034 
-3049 VTVPTDVNVVRLS
+3049 VRLS

-3097 VEATDKAGNKT
+3097 VEATDKAGNQT
-3108 TQQLDFIIDTLL
+3108 TQKLDFIIDTML
-3120 SEPTIVLDNTDDSG
+3120 SEPTIVLDSTDDSG
-3134 TKGDNLTNVNKPTFL
+3134 TKGDNLTNANKPTFI

-3158 YVTVEVQHGGTKEV
+3158 YVTVEVQYGGTKEV

-3313 FTIDTRLSTPTIA
+3313 FTIDTRLSTPTIT

-3348 TIGNIDA
+3348 TIGNIDS
-3355 DAHSVIL
+3355 DAQSVIL

-3412 PLVVTVD
+3412 PLIVTVD

-3470 SATQGIEGV
+3470 SAAQGIEGV

-3622 IDRIELVNDSGV
+3622 IDHIELVNDSGV

-3710 LNFTIDITLLTP
+3710 LNFTIDITLMTP

-3851 IHQVDSDVTRVMVKV
+3851 IRQVDSDVTRVMVKV

-4301 NTKTSAELRIEID
+4301 NTKTSAELKIEID

-4522 TGESAVDNITSVTTP
+4522 TGESAVDNITSVTKP

-4560 SVTANGNNL
+4560 PVTANGNNL

-4833 TLIGSTLPN
+4833 TLVGNTLPN
-4842 TIVSIYVDGVKVG
+4842 AIVSIYVDGVKVG

-4966 NDGNYEL
+4966 NDGNYVL

-5037 IRNPQGVVIATLVV
+5037 IRSPQGVVIATLVV

-5078 GNSQQKEILIEH
+5078 GNSQQKDILIEH

-5338 TWSYQFDNAL
+5338 TWSYQFDNVL

-5405 RPTFSIFGE
+5405 RPTFSISGE

-5574 YSIWVDTHIK
+5574 YSIWVDTHIQ

-5590 DDNKSSSKTEWWSN
+5590 DDNKSSSKTDWWSN
-5604 SDLITMRGT
+5604 SSTITMRGM

-5632 VVAATGRWELS
+5632 VVAANGQWELS
-5643 TDKLPEG
+5643 TDQLPEG
-5650 TYDISLVIEDSAG
+5650 KYDITLSIEDNAG
-5663 NRWEDVREIFIDRT
+5663 NRKEEVHEIFIDRT

-5710 SEGNTYTLTVPDN
+5710 SNGNTYTLTVPDN

-5752 VPLDI
+5752 VSLDI

-5868 EDNGASDSDNVTNH
+5868 EDNGVSDSDNVTNH

-5906 GVTDIYQATQGAD
+5906 GVTDTYQATQGAD

-5931 GNYTLSVTVVDRAG
+5931 GTYTLSVTVVDRAG

-5994 THLRTEPSAAE
+5994 THLRTVPSAAE
-6005 ESVVKVTAYSI
+6005 ESVVKETAYSI

-6107 IVNAMNVR
+6107 IVNAMNAR

>member
-430 IAPEKPTIELD
+430 IPPEKPTIELD

-539 TTNDSGIVGDNV
+539 TTDDSGIVGDNV

-597 SVEGINN
+597 SVEGVNN

-626 TIAPVPPTVSLE
+626 TVAPVPPTVSLE
-638 DYVVLPNGII
+638 DFVVLPNGII

-1036 ISDDNLT
+1036 IADDNLT

-1106 AGNKANSAIF
+1106 AGNKANSAVF

-1184 SWLFIPGNTWAD
+1184 SWLFIPRNTWAD

-1378 TKGTGGWTFT
+1378 TKGTGGWSFT
-1388 PPTSWADGDYT
+1388 PTGAWADGDYT

-1480 PGVWDYIW
+1480 PGAWDYIW

-1503 TDEAGNKATQT
+1503 TDKAGNKTTQE

-1693 NGPHTLMVEASDKAG
+1693 NGPHTLMVEATDKAG

-1713 KLDFTIDTILS
+1713 KLDFIIDTLLS

-2011 SAPLTVTIDTQIT
+2011 SAPLTVTIDTQIA

-2035 IPDDNLTNNVRP
+2035 IPN
-2047 HFQVTVPT
+2047 
-2055 DVNVVRLSIDGG
+2055 
-2067 KTWFNATQSATPG
+2067 
-2080 VWDYTWLAD
+2080 
-2089 VGEGKHTLTVEA
+2089 
-2101 TDKAG
+2101 
-2106 NKTTQQLDF
+2106 
-2115 IIDTLLSEPTIV
+2115 
-2127 LDNTDDSGTKGDHL
+2127 
-2141 TNVNKPT
+2141 
-2148 FLLGNIDADARYVT
+2148 
-2162 VEVQHGG
+2162 
-2169 TKEVLTAT
+2169 
-2177 KDATGNWSVTPTGTW
+2177 
-2192 ADGDYTLT
+2192 
-2200 VRVEDEAGNEK
+2200 
-2211 HSASLTVTVDTQITI
+2211 
-2226 DVIELVNDNGIPG
+2226 
-2239 DNMTNDAHPQ
+2239 
-2249 FRVTVPGD
+2249 
-2257 VNEVSLSID
+2257 
-2266 GGVTWVKATQSAT
+2266 
-2279 PGVWNY
+2279 
-2285 TWPGTVP
+2285 
-2292 DGDYTLNVKAT
+2292 
-2303 DNAGNTVTETLH
+2303 
-2315 FTIDTTLSTPVIV
+2315 
-2328 LDSADDSGVHGDN
+2328 
-2341 MTNHTQPTFALQHID
+2341 
-2356 DDAVRVTVS
+2356 
-2365 VEHGGVTTT
+2365 
-2374 FDATK
+2374 
-2379 DAGGWTFTPT
+2379 
-2389 GAWADGDYTLSVSV
+2389 
-2403 EDKAGNT
+2403 
-2410 SHSAS
+2410 
-2415 LTVTVDTQIAINN
+2415 
-2428 IELVNDSGIPDDNL
+2428 
-2442 TNNVRPHFQVT
+2442 
-2453 VPTDVNVV
+2453 
-2461 RLSIDG
+2461 
-2467 GKTWFNATQSATP
+2467 
-2480 GVWDYIWP
+2480 
-2488 DDVADGGYTL
+2488 
-2498 TVEATDEAGNKATQT
+2498 
-2513 LDFTID
+2513 
-2519 TTLSVPTLSLD
+2519 
-2530 SADDSGI
+2530 
-2537 AGDNITNVKT
+2537 
-2547 PGFTLNNIDTDVSRV
+2547 
-2562 IVEVMHNGIKQ
+2562 
-2573 EVPLVQTG
+2573 
-2581 GQWRFAP
+2581 
-2588 TSDWAD
+2588 
-2594 GDYILTVK
+2594 
-2602 VEDRAGNVKQS
+2602 
-2613 APLTV
+2613 
-2618 TVDTHIAIDRIELV
+2618 
-2632 NDSGIPGDNLTNE
+2632 
-2645 ARPHFQ
+2645 
-2651 VTVPADVNGVRLSID
+2651 
-2666 GGKTWF
+2666 
-2672 DATQS
+2672 
-2677 ATSGVWDYTWLT
+2677 
-2689 NVANGPHTLMV
+2689 
-2700 EASDKAGN
+2700 
-2708 KTTQKLDFT
+2708 
-2717 IDTILSEPTITL
+2717 
-2729 DSADD
+2729 
-2734 SAAGDNITNVKMPGF
+2734 
-2749 TLGNIDADVTKVVVT
+2749 
-2764 VAHDGKN
+2764 
-2771 QQIELIKNGGV
+2771 
-2782 WRFTPGA
+2782 
-2789 AWTDGDYTL
+2789 
-2798 TVKVEDKA
+2798 
-2806 GNTNYSAPLTVT
+2806 
-2818 IDTQTS
+2818 
-2824 IDRIELLNDTG
+2824 
-2835 IVGDNLTNEARPQF
+2835 
-2849 HITVPTDVNSV
+2849 
-2860 QLSLDGGINWVNAT
+2860 
-2874 LTSDGVWEYI
+2874 
-2884 WPTDLVENTY
+2884 
-2894 TLTVKATD
+2894 
-2902 VAGNT
+2902 
-2907 ATETLNFIIDT
+2907 
-2918 TLSTPTITL
+2918 
-2927 DSADDSGTAN
+2927 
-2937 DNKTN
+2937 
-2942 VKTPGF
+2942 
-2948 IIGGIDSDVTQ
+2948 
-2959 VVVQVM
+2959 
-2965 RDGHSEEVELT
+2965 
-2976 QTNGQW
+2976 
-2982 RFVPGSAW
+2982 
-2990 TDGDYT
+2990 
-2996 LTVTVK
+2996 
-3002 DEAGNIRHSAPL
+3002 
-3014 TVTIDTQITIDHIE
+3014 
-3028 LVNDSG
+3028 
-3034 IPDDNLTNNVRPHFQ
+3034 DNLTNNVRPHFQ

-3158 YVTVEVQHGGTKEV
+3158 YVTVEVQHGGTKEVLTATKDATGNWSVTPTGTWADGDYTLTVRVEDEAGNEKHSASLTVTVDTQITIDAIELVNDNGIPGDNMTNDAHPQFRVTVPGDVNEVSLSIDGGVTWVKATQSATPGVWNYTWPGTVPDGDYTLNVKATDNAGNTVTETLHFTIDTTLSVPVIVLNSADDTGVQGDNMTNSTQPTFALQHIDDDAVRVTVSVEHGGVTTTFDATKGVGGWSFTPTGAWADGDYTLSVSVEDKAGNTSHSASLTVTVDTQIAINNIELVNDSGIPDDNLTNNVRPHFQVKVPTDVNEVRLSIDGGKTWFNATQSATPGVWDYTWLADVGEGKHTLTVEATDKAGNQTTQKLDFIIDTMLSEPTIVLDSTDDSGTKGDNLTNANKPTFILGNIDADARYVTVEVQYGGTKEV

-3313 FTIDTRLSTPTIA
+3313 FTIDTRLSTPTIT

-3348 TIGNIDA
+3348 TIGNIDS
-3355 DAHSVIL
+3355 DAQSVIL

-3412 PLVVTVD
+3412 PLIVTVD

-3470 SATQGIEGV
+3470 SAAQGIEGV

-3622 IDRIELVNDSGV
+3622 IDHIELVNDSGV

-3710 LNFTIDITLLTP
+3710 LNFTIDITLMTP

-3851 IHQVDSDVTRVMVKV
+3851 IRQVDSDVTRVMVKV

-4560 SVTANGNNL
+4560 PVTANGNNL

-4833 TLIGSTLPN
+4833 TLVGNTLPN
-4842 TIVSIYVDGVKVG
+4842 AIVSIYVDGVKVG

-4966 NDGNYEL
+4966 NDGNYVL

-5037 IRNPQGVVIATLVV
+5037 IRSPQGVVIATLVV

-5078 GNSQQKEILIEH
+5078 GNSQQKDILIEH

-5405 RPTFSIFGE
+5405 RPTFSISGE

-5574 YSIWVDTHIK
+5574 YSIWVDTHIQ

-5590 DDNKSSSKTEWWSN
+5590 DDNKSSSKTDWWSN
-5604 SDLITMRGT
+5604 SSTITMRGM

-5632 VVAATGRWELS
+5632 VVAANGQWELS
-5643 TDKLPEG
+5643 TDQLPEG
-5650 TYDISLVIEDSAG
+5650 KYDITLSIEDNAG
-5663 NRWEDVREIFIDRT
+5663 NRKEEVHEIFIDRT

-5710 SEGNTYTLTVPDN
+5710 SNGNTYTLTVPDN

-5752 VPLDI
+5752 VSLDI

-5868 EDNGASDSDNVTNH
+5868 EDNGVSDSDNVTNH

-5906 GVTDIYQATQGAD
+5906 GVTDTYQATQGAD

-5931 GNYTLSVTVVDRAG
+5931 GTYTLSVTVVDRAG

-5994 THLRTEPSAAE
+5994 THLRTVPSAAE
-6005 ESVVKVTAYSI
+6005 ESVVKETAYSI

-6037 EISVPENIVNVSI
+6037 EISVPENIVNVSV

-6087 KDNDF
+6087 KDDDF

-6107 IVNAMNVR
+6107 IVNAMNAR

>member
-430 IAPEKPTIELD
+430 IPPEKPTIELD

-638 DYVVLPNGII
+638 DFVVLPNGII

-1036 ISDDNLT
+1036 IADDNLT

-1106 AGNKANSAIF
+1106 AGNKANSAVF

-1184 SWLFIPGNTWAD
+1184 SWLFTPGNTWAD

-1206 DKAGNTNYSAPLTVV
+1206 DKAGNTSYSAPLTVV

-1323 SVPVIVLD
+1323 SVPVIVLN
-1331 SADDTGIQGD
+1331 SADDTGVQGD
-1341 NMTNST
+1341 NMTNRT

-1378 TKGTGGWTFT
+1378 TKGVGGWSFT
-1388 PPTSWADGDYT
+1388 PTGAWADGDYT

-1480 PGVWDYIW
+1480 PGAWDYIW

-1503 TDEAGNKATQT
+1503 TDKAGNKTTQE

-1713 KLDFTIDTILS
+1713 KLDFIIDTLLS

-2127 LDNTDDSGTKGDHL
+2127 LDSTDDSGTKGDNL

-2315 FTIDTTLSTPVIV
+2315 FTIDTTLSVPVIV
-2328 LDSADDSGVHGDN
+2328 LNSADDTGVQGDN
-2341 MTNHTQPTFALQHID
+2341 MTNSTQPTFALQHID

-2379 DAGGWTFTPT
+2379 GVGGWSFTPT

-2442 TNNVRPHFQVT
+2442 TNNVRPHFQVK
-2453 VPTDVNVV
+2453 VPTDVN
-2461 RLSIDG
+2461 
-2467 GKTWFNATQSATP
+2467 
-2480 GVWDYIWP
+2480 
-2488 DDVADGGYTL
+2488 
-2498 TVEATDEAGNKATQT
+2498 E
-2513 LDFTID
+2513 
-2519 TTLSVPTLSLD
+2519 
-2530 SADDSGI
+2530 
-2537 AGDNITNVKT
+2537 
-2547 PGFTLNNIDTDVSRV
+2547 
-2562 IVEVMHNGIKQ
+2562 
-2573 EVPLVQTG
+2573 
-2581 GQWRFAP
+2581 
-2588 TSDWAD
+2588 
-2594 GDYILTVK
+2594 
-2602 VEDRAGNVKQS
+2602 
-2613 APLTV
+2613 
-2618 TVDTHIAIDRIELV
+2618 
-2632 NDSGIPGDNLTNE
+2632 
-2645 ARPHFQ
+2645 
-2651 VTVPADVNGVRLSID
+2651 
-2666 GGKTWF
+2666 
-2672 DATQS
+2672 
-2677 ATSGVWDYTWLT
+2677 
-2689 NVANGPHTLMV
+2689 
-2700 EASDKAGN
+2700 
-2708 KTTQKLDFT
+2708 
-2717 IDTILSEPTITL
+2717 
-2729 DSADD
+2729 
-2734 SAAGDNITNVKMPGF
+2734 
-2749 TLGNIDADVTKVVVT
+2749 
-2764 VAHDGKN
+2764 
-2771 QQIELIKNGGV
+2771 
-2782 WRFTPGA
+2782 
-2789 AWTDGDYTL
+2789 
-2798 TVKVEDKA
+2798 
-2806 GNTNYSAPLTVT
+2806 
-2818 IDTQTS
+2818 
-2824 IDRIELLNDTG
+2824 
-2835 IVGDNLTNEARPQF
+2835 
-2849 HITVPTDVNSV
+2849 
-2860 QLSLDGGINWVNAT
+2860 
-2874 LTSDGVWEYI
+2874 
-2884 WPTDLVENTY
+2884 
-2894 TLTVKATD
+2894 
-2902 VAGNT
+2902 
-2907 ATETLNFIIDT
+2907 
-2918 TLSTPTITL
+2918 
-2927 DSADDSGTAN
+2927 
-2937 DNKTN
+2937 
-2942 VKTPGF
+2942 
-2948 IIGGIDSDVTQ
+2948 
-2959 VVVQVM
+2959 
-2965 RDGHSEEVELT
+2965 
-2976 QTNGQW
+2976 
-2982 RFVPGSAW
+2982 
-2990 TDGDYT
+2990 
-2996 LTVTVK
+2996 
-3002 DEAGNIRHSAPL
+3002 
-3014 TVTIDTQITIDHIE
+3014 
-3028 LVNDSG
+3028 
-3034 IPDDNLTNNVRPHFQ
+3034 
-3049 VTVPTDVNVVRLS
+3049 VRLS

-3097 VEATDKAGNKT
+3097 VEATDKAGNQT
-3108 TQQLDFIIDTLL
+3108 TQKLDFIIDTML
-3120 SEPTIVLDNTDDSG
+3120 SEPTIVLDSTDDSG
-3134 TKGDNLTNVNKPTFL
+3134 TKGDNLTNANKPTFI

-3158 YVTVEVQHGGTKEV
+3158 YVTVEVQYGGTKEV

-3313 FTIDTRLSTPTIA
+3313 FTIDTRLSTPTIT

-3348 TIGNIDA
+3348 TIGNIDS
-3355 DAHSVIL
+3355 DAQSVIL

-3412 PLVVTVD
+3412 PLIVTVD

-3470 SATQGIEGV
+3470 SAAQGIEGV

-3622 IDRIELVNDSGV
+3622 IDHIELVNDSGV

-3710 LNFTIDITLLTP
+3710 LNFTIDITLMTP

-3851 IHQVDSDVTRVMVKV
+3851 IRQVDSDVTRVMVKV

-3982 IFDSPNTLVDGTYT
+3982 IFDSPNTLVDGTYI

-4301 NTKTSAELRIEID
+4301 NTKTSAELKIEID

-4522 TGESAVDNITSVTTP
+4522 TGESAVDNITSVTKP

-4560 SVTANGNNL
+4560 PVTANGNNL

-4833 TLIGSTLPN
+4833 TLVGNTLPN
-4842 TIVSIYVDGVKVG
+4842 AIVSIYVDGVKVG

-4966 NDGNYEL
+4966 NDGNYVL

-5037 IRNPQGVVIATLVV
+5037 IRSPQGVVIATLVV

-5078 GNSQQKEILIEH
+5078 GNSQQKDILIEH

-5338 TWSYQFDNAL
+5338 TWSYQFDNVL

-5405 RPTFSIFGE
+5405 RPTFSISGE

-5574 YSIWVDTHIK
+5574 YSIWVDTHIQ

-5590 DDNKSSSKTEWWSN
+5590 DDNKSSSKTDWWSN
-5604 SDLITMRGT
+5604 SSTITMRGM

-5632 VVAATGRWELS
+5632 VVAANGQWELS
-5643 TDKLPEG
+5643 TDQLPEG
-5650 TYDISLVIEDSAG
+5650 KYDITLSIEDNAG
-5663 NRWEDVREIFIDRT
+5663 NRKEEVHEIFIDRT

-5710 SEGNTYTLTVPDN
+5710 SNGNTYTLTVPDN

-5752 VPLDI
+5752 VSLDI

-5868 EDNGASDSDNVTNH
+5868 EDNGVSDSDNVTNH

-5906 GVTDIYQATQGAD
+5906 GVTDTYQATQGAD

-5931 GNYTLSVTVVDRAG
+5931 GTYTLSVTVVDRAG

-5994 THLRTEPSAAE
+5994 THLRTVPSAAE
-6005 ESVVKVTAYSI
+6005 ESVVKETAYSI

-6107 IVNAMNVR
+6107 IVNAMNAR

>member
-1 MGNKSIQKFF
+1 M
-11 ADQNSVIDLSSLG
+11 
-24 NAKGAKVSLSGPD
+24 
-37 MNITTPRGSVIIVNG
+37 
-52 ALYSSIKGN
+52 
-61 NLAVKFKDKTIT
+61 
-73 GAKILGS
+73 
-80 VDLKDIQL
+80 
-88 ERIDSSL
+88 
-95 VDSAQVEKKGNGK
+95 
-108 RRNKK
+108 
-113 EEEELKKQLDDAE
+113 
-126 NAKKE
+126 
-131 ADKAKEEAEKAK
+131 
-143 EAAEKALNEAFEVQ
+143 
-157 NSSKQIEEMLQNFLA
+157 
-172 DNVAK
+172 
-177 DNLAQQSDASQQNTQ
+177 
-192 AKATQASKQNDA
+192 
-204 EKVLPQPI
+204 

-430 IAPEKPTIELD
+430 IPPEKPTIELD

-638 DYVVLPNGII
+638 DFVVLPNGII

-778 TADADGNWNFDI
+778 TADADGNWSFDI

-1036 ISDDNLT
+1036 IADDNLT

-1058 IISVQVWDAM
+1058 IISVQVWDAA

-1106 AGNKANSAIF
+1106 AGNKANSAVF

-1378 TKGTGGWTFT
+1378 TKGTGGWSFT
-1388 PPTSWADGDYT
+1388 PTGAWADGDYT

-1429 IELVNDSGIPDDNL
+1429 IELVNDSGIPNDNL

-1480 PGVWDYIW
+1480 PGAWDYIW

-1503 TDEAGNKATQT
+1503 TDKAGNKTTQE

-2127 LDNTDDSGTKGDHL
+2127 LDSTDDSGTKGDHL

-2211 HSASLTVTVDTQITI
+2211 HSASLTVTVDTQIAI
-2226 DVIELVNDNGIPG
+2226 DGVELVNDSGVKG
-2239 DNMTNDAHPQ
+2239 DNMTNDDRPH
-2249 FRVTVPGD
+2249 FRVTVPTD
-2257 VNEVSLSID
+2257 VNEVRLSID
-2266 GGVTWVKATQSAT
+2266 GGNSWVQAT
-2279 PGVWNY
+2279 PGVAGSWEY
-2285 TWPGTVP
+2285 IWPTDLA
-2292 DGDYTLNVKAT
+2292 DGQYTLTVEAT
-2303 DNAGNTVTETLH
+2303 DKAGNTVTK
-2315 FTIDTTLSTPVIV
+2315 TIDFAVDTTLSVPVIV
-2328 LDSADDSGVHGDN
+2328 LDSADDTGIQGDN
-2341 MTNHTQPTFALQHID
+2341 MTNRTQPTFNLQHID

-2379 DAGGWTFTPT
+2379 GVGGWTFTPPT
-2389 GAWADGDYTLSVSV
+2389 SWGAGDYTLSVSV

-2442 TNNVRPHFQVT
+2442 TNNVRPHFQVK
-2453 VPTDVNVV
+2453 VPTDVN
-2461 RLSIDG
+2461 
-2467 GKTWFNATQSATP
+2467 
-2480 GVWDYIWP
+2480 
-2488 DDVADGGYTL
+2488 
-2498 TVEATDEAGNKATQT
+2498 E
-2513 LDFTID
+2513 
-2519 TTLSVPTLSLD
+2519 
-2530 SADDSGI
+2530 
-2537 AGDNITNVKT
+2537 
-2547 PGFTLNNIDTDVSRV
+2547 
-2562 IVEVMHNGIKQ
+2562 
-2573 EVPLVQTG
+2573 
-2581 GQWRFAP
+2581 
-2588 TSDWAD
+2588 
-2594 GDYILTVK
+2594 
-2602 VEDRAGNVKQS
+2602 
-2613 APLTV
+2613 
-2618 TVDTHIAIDRIELV
+2618 
-2632 NDSGIPGDNLTNE
+2632 
-2645 ARPHFQ
+2645 
-2651 VTVPADVNGVRLSID
+2651 
-2666 GGKTWF
+2666 
-2672 DATQS
+2672 
-2677 ATSGVWDYTWLT
+2677 
-2689 NVANGPHTLMV
+2689 
-2700 EASDKAGN
+2700 
-2708 KTTQKLDFT
+2708 
-2717 IDTILSEPTITL
+2717 
-2729 DSADD
+2729 
-2734 SAAGDNITNVKMPGF
+2734 
-2749 TLGNIDADVTKVVVT
+2749 
-2764 VAHDGKN
+2764 
-2771 QQIELIKNGGV
+2771 
-2782 WRFTPGA
+2782 
-2789 AWTDGDYTL
+2789 
-2798 TVKVEDKA
+2798 
-2806 GNTNYSAPLTVT
+2806 
-2818 IDTQTS
+2818 
-2824 IDRIELLNDTG
+2824 
-2835 IVGDNLTNEARPQF
+2835 
-2849 HITVPTDVNSV
+2849 
-2860 QLSLDGGINWVNAT
+2860 
-2874 LTSDGVWEYI
+2874 
-2884 WPTDLVENTY
+2884 
-2894 TLTVKATD
+2894 
-2902 VAGNT
+2902 
-2907 ATETLNFIIDT
+2907 
-2918 TLSTPTITL
+2918 
-2927 DSADDSGTAN
+2927 
-2937 DNKTN
+2937 
-2942 VKTPGF
+2942 
-2948 IIGGIDSDVTQ
+2948 
-2959 VVVQVM
+2959 
-2965 RDGHSEEVELT
+2965 
-2976 QTNGQW
+2976 
-2982 RFVPGSAW
+2982 
-2990 TDGDYT
+2990 
-2996 LTVTVK
+2996 
-3002 DEAGNIRHSAPL
+3002 
-3014 TVTIDTQITIDHIE
+3014 
-3028 LVNDSG
+3028 
-3034 IPDDNLTNNVRPHFQ
+3034 
-3049 VTVPTDVNVVRLS
+3049 VRLS

-3097 VEATDKAGNKT
+3097 VEATDKAGNQT
-3108 TQQLDFIIDTLL
+3108 TQKLDFIIDTLL
-3120 SEPTIVLDNTDDSG
+3120 SEPTIVLDSTDDSG
-3134 TKGDNLTNVNKPTFL
+3134 TKGDNLTNANKPTFI

-3228 ELVNDNGIPGDNL
+3228 ELVNDNGIPSDNL

-3396 LTVEVT
+3396 LTVEVQ

-3996 LRVEATDEAGNIA
+3996 LRVEATDQAGNIA

-4181 NVGSALPDGQHTL
+4181 NVGSALPDGKHTL

-4265 RDYTIENTGGNLTFT
+4265 RDYTIENTRGNLTFT

-4301 NTKTSAELRIEID
+4301 NTKTSAELQIEID

-4522 TGESAVDNITSVTTP
+4522 TGESAVDNITSVTKP

-4560 SVTANGNNL
+4560 PVTANGNNL

-4618 SDTGNSNSDNL
+4618 SDTGSSNSDNL

-4659 VLKQTITVGAD
+4659 VLKHTITVGAD

-4724 DQHEATSLRPEFKGF
+4724 DQYEATSLRPEFKGL

-4833 TLIGSTLPN
+4833 TLVGNTLPN
-4842 TIVSIYVDGVKVG
+4842 AIVSIYVDGVKVG

-4966 NDGNYEL
+4966 NDGNYVL

-5051 GNDGRWSA
+5051 GNDGRWRA

-5078 GNSQQKEILIEH
+5078 GNSQQKDILIEH

-5289 EDASNSGSLDDLITN
+5289 EDASNSGSLDDLITS

-5385 AMVAGSDNGIFSNDS
+5385 VMMAGSDNGIFSNDS

-5405 RPTFSIFGE
+5405 RPAFSIYGE

-5473 IDTFNTTPV
+5473 IDTLNTTPV

-5574 YSIWVDTHIK
+5574 YSIWVDTHIQ

-5590 DDNKSSSKTEWWSN
+5590 DDNKSSSKTDWWSN
-5604 SDLITMRGT
+5604 SSTITMRGM

-5632 VVAATGRWELS
+5632 VVAANGQWELS
-5643 TDKLPEG
+5643 TDQLPEG
-5650 TYDISLVIEDSAG
+5650 KYDITLSIEDNAG
-5663 NRWEDVREIFIDRT
+5663 NRKEEVHEIFIDRT

-5710 SEGNTYTLTVPDN
+5710 SNGNTYTLTVPDN

-5823 TPLADGS
+5823 TPLTDGS

-5931 GNYTLSVTVVDRAG
+5931 GTYTLSVTVVDRAG

-5994 THLRTEPSAAE
+5994 THLRTVPSAAE

-6037 EISVPENIVNVSI
+6037 EISVPENIVNVSV

-6087 KDNDF
+6087 KDDDF

-6107 IVNAMNVR
+6107 IVNAMNAR

-6136 GAIDV
+6136 GAIEV

>member
-73 GAKILGS
+73 GAKILCS

-539 TTNDSGIVGDNV
+539 TTDDSGIVGDNV

-597 SVEGINN
+597 SVEGVNN

-626 TIAPVPPTVSLE
+626 TVAPVPPTVSLE
-638 DYVVLPNGII
+638 DFVVLPNGII

-1036 ISDDNLT
+1036 IADDNLT

-1106 AGNKANSAIF
+1106 AGNKANSAVF

-1184 SWLFIPGNTWAD
+1184 SWLFTPGNTWAD

-1206 DKAGNTNYSAPLTVV
+1206 DKAGNTSYSAPLTVV

-1378 TKGTGGWTFT
+1378 TKGTGGWSFT
-1388 PPTSWADGDYT
+1388 PTGAWADGDYT

-1429 IELVNDSGIPDDNL
+1429 IELVNDSGIPNDNL

-1471 WFNATQSAT
+1471 WFNSTQSAT
-1480 PGVWDYIW
+1480 PGAWDYIW

-1503 TDEAGNKATQT
+1503 TDKAGNKTTQE

-1887 TDLVENTYTL
+1887 TDLIENTYTL

-2011 SAPLTVTIDTQIT
+2011 SAPLTVTIDTQI
-2024 IDHIELVNDSG
+2024 
-2035 IPDDNLTNNVRP
+2035 
-2047 HFQVTVPT
+2047 
-2055 DVNVVRLSIDGG
+2055 
-2067 KTWFNATQSATPG
+2067 A
-2080 VWDYTWLAD
+2080 
-2089 VGEGKHTLTVEA
+2089 
-2101 TDKAG
+2101 
-2106 NKTTQQLDF
+2106 
-2115 IIDTLLSEPTIV
+2115 
-2127 LDNTDDSGTKGDHL
+2127 
-2141 TNVNKPT
+2141 
-2148 FLLGNIDADARYVT
+2148 
-2162 VEVQHGG
+2162 
-2169 TKEVLTAT
+2169 
-2177 KDATGNWSVTPTGTW
+2177 
-2192 ADGDYTLT
+2192 
-2200 VRVEDEAGNEK
+2200 
-2211 HSASLTVTVDTQITI
+2211 
-2226 DVIELVNDNGIPG
+2226 
-2239 DNMTNDAHPQ
+2239 
-2249 FRVTVPGD
+2249 
-2257 VNEVSLSID
+2257 
-2266 GGVTWVKATQSAT
+2266 
-2279 PGVWNY
+2279 
-2285 TWPGTVP
+2285 
-2292 DGDYTLNVKAT
+2292 
-2303 DNAGNTVTETLH
+2303 
-2315 FTIDTTLSTPVIV
+2315 
-2328 LDSADDSGVHGDN
+2328 
-2341 MTNHTQPTFALQHID
+2341 
-2356 DDAVRVTVS
+2356 
-2365 VEHGGVTTT
+2365 
-2374 FDATK
+2374 
-2379 DAGGWTFTPT
+2379 
-2389 GAWADGDYTLSVSV
+2389 
-2403 EDKAGNT
+2403 
-2410 SHSAS
+2410 
-2415 LTVTVDTQIAINN
+2415 
-2428 IELVNDSGIPDDNL
+2428 
-2442 TNNVRPHFQVT
+2442 
-2453 VPTDVNVV
+2453 
-2461 RLSIDG
+2461 
-2467 GKTWFNATQSATP
+2467 
-2480 GVWDYIWP
+2480 
-2488 DDVADGGYTL
+2488 
-2498 TVEATDEAGNKATQT
+2498 
-2513 LDFTID
+2513 
-2519 TTLSVPTLSLD
+2519 
-2530 SADDSGI
+2530 
-2537 AGDNITNVKT
+2537 
-2547 PGFTLNNIDTDVSRV
+2547 
-2562 IVEVMHNGIKQ
+2562 
-2573 EVPLVQTG
+2573 
-2581 GQWRFAP
+2581 
-2588 TSDWAD
+2588 
-2594 GDYILTVK
+2594 
-2602 VEDRAGNVKQS
+2602 
-2613 APLTV
+2613 
-2618 TVDTHIAIDRIELV
+2618 
-2632 NDSGIPGDNLTNE
+2632 
-2645 ARPHFQ
+2645 
-2651 VTVPADVNGVRLSID
+2651 
-2666 GGKTWF
+2666 
-2672 DATQS
+2672 
-2677 ATSGVWDYTWLT
+2677 
-2689 NVANGPHTLMV
+2689 
-2700 EASDKAGN
+2700 
-2708 KTTQKLDFT
+2708 
-2717 IDTILSEPTITL
+2717 
-2729 DSADD
+2729 
-2734 SAAGDNITNVKMPGF
+2734 
-2749 TLGNIDADVTKVVVT
+2749 
-2764 VAHDGKN
+2764 
-2771 QQIELIKNGGV
+2771 
-2782 WRFTPGA
+2782 
-2789 AWTDGDYTL
+2789 
-2798 TVKVEDKA
+2798 
-2806 GNTNYSAPLTVT
+2806 
-2818 IDTQTS
+2818 
-2824 IDRIELLNDTG
+2824 
-2835 IVGDNLTNEARPQF
+2835 
-2849 HITVPTDVNSV
+2849 
-2860 QLSLDGGINWVNAT
+2860 
-2874 LTSDGVWEYI
+2874 
-2884 WPTDLVENTY
+2884 
-2894 TLTVKATD
+2894 
-2902 VAGNT
+2902 
-2907 ATETLNFIIDT
+2907 
-2918 TLSTPTITL
+2918 
-2927 DSADDSGTAN
+2927 
-2937 DNKTN
+2937 
-2942 VKTPGF
+2942 
-2948 IIGGIDSDVTQ
+2948 
-2959 VVVQVM
+2959 
-2965 RDGHSEEVELT
+2965 
-2976 QTNGQW
+2976 
-2982 RFVPGSAW
+2982 
-2990 TDGDYT
+2990 
-2996 LTVTVK
+2996 
-3002 DEAGNIRHSAPL
+3002 
-3014 TVTIDTQITIDHIE
+3014 IDHIE

-3158 YVTVEVQHGGTKEV
+3158 YVTVEVQHGGTKEVLTATKDATGNWSVTPTGTWADGDYTLTVRVEDEAGNEKHSASLTVTVDTQITIDAIELVNDNGIPGDNMTNDAHPQFRVTVPGDVNEVSLSIDGGVTWVKATQSATPGVWNYTWPGTVPDGDYTLNVKATDNAGNTVTETLHFTIDTTLSVPVIVLNSADDTGIQGDNMTNSTQPTFALQHIDDDAVRVTVSVEHGGVTTTFDATKGTGGWSFTPTGAWADGDYTLSVSVEDKAGNTSHSASLTVTVDTQIAINNIELVNDSGIPDDNLTNNVRPHFQVKVPTDVNEVRLSIDGGKTWFNATQSATPGVWDYTWLADVGEGKHTLTVEATDKAGNQTTQKLDFIIDTMLSEPTIVLDSTDDSGTKGDNLTNANKPTFILGNIDADARYVTVEVQYGGTKEV

-3313 FTIDTRLSTPTIA
+3313 FTIDTRLSTPTIT

-3348 TIGNIDA
+3348 TIGNIDS
-3355 DAHSVIL
+3355 DAQSVIL

-3412 PLVVTVD
+3412 PLIVTVD

-3470 SATQGIEGV
+3470 SAAQGIEGV

-3622 IDRIELVNDSGV
+3622 IDHIELVNDSGV

-3710 LNFTIDITLLTP
+3710 LNFTIDITLMTP

-3851 IHQVDSDVTRVMVKV
+3851 IRQVDSDVTRVMVKV

-4301 NTKTSAELRIEID
+4301 NTKTSAELKIEID

-4522 TGESAVDNITSVTTP
+4522 TGESAVDNITSVTKP

-4560 SVTANGNNL
+4560 PVTANGNNL

-4833 TLIGSTLPN
+4833 TLVGNTLPN
-4842 TIVSIYVDGVKVG
+4842 AIVSIYVDGVKVG

-4966 NDGNYEL
+4966 NDGNYVL

-5037 IRNPQGVVIATLVV
+5037 IRSPQGVVIATLVV

-5078 GNSQQKEILIEH
+5078 GNSQQKDILIEH

-5405 RPTFSIFGE
+5405 RPTFSISGE

-5574 YSIWVDTHIK
+5574 YSIWVDTHIQ

-5590 DDNKSSSKTEWWSN
+5590 DDNKSSSKTDWWSN
-5604 SDLITMRGT
+5604 SSTITMRGM

-5632 VVAATGRWELS
+5632 VVAANGQWELS
-5643 TDKLPEG
+5643 TDQLPEG
-5650 TYDISLVIEDSAG
+5650 KYDITLSIEDNAG
-5663 NRWEDVREIFIDRT
+5663 NRKEEVHEIFIDRT

-5710 SEGNTYTLTVPDN
+5710 SNGNTYTLTVPDN

-5752 VPLDI
+5752 VSLDI

-5868 EDNGASDSDNVTNH
+5868 EDNGVSDSDNVTNH

-5906 GVTDIYQATQGAD
+5906 GVTDTYQATQGAD

-5931 GNYTLSVTVVDRAG
+5931 GTYTLSVTVVDRAG

-5994 THLRTEPSAAE
+5994 THLRTVPSAAE
-6005 ESVVKVTAYSI
+6005 ESVVKETAYSI

-6107 IVNAMNVR
+6107 IVNAMNAR

>member
-157 NSSKQIEEMLQNFLA
+157 NSSKQMEEMLQEFLA

-430 IAPEKPTIELD
+430 IPPEKPTIELD

-539 TTNDSGIVGDNV
+539 TTDDSGIVGDNV

-577 EEVIFKA
+577 EEVVFKA
-584 NDKGEWTFNFTSD
+584 NDQGEWTFNFTSD

-626 TIAPVPPTVSLE
+626 TVAPVPPTVSLE

-952 TAAPYSTVKLYID
+952 TAAPYSTVKLYVD

-1036 ISDDNLT
+1036 IADDNLT

-1058 IISVQVWDAM
+1058 IISVQVWDAA

-1106 AGNKANSAIF
+1106 AGNKANSAVF

-1184 SWLFIPGNTWAD
+1184 SWLFTPGNTWAD

-1323 SVPVIVLD
+1323 SVPVIVLN
-1331 SADDTGIQGD
+1331 SADDTGVQGD
-1341 NMTNST
+1341 NMTNRT

-1388 PPTSWADGDYT
+1388 PPALWADGDYT

-1458 VNVVRLS
+1458 VNEVRLS

-1471 WFNATQSAT
+1471 WVTAALKAA
-1480 PGVWDYIW
+1480 GVWDYIW

-1503 TDEAGNKATQT
+1503 TDEAGNKTTQT

-1563 IVEVMHNG
+1563 TVEVMHNG

-1638 PGDNLTNE
+1638 PDDNLTNE

-1678 ATSGV
+1678 GTSGV

-1713 KLDFTIDTILS
+1713 KLDFIIDTLLS

-1887 TDLVENTYTL
+1887 TELVENTYTL

-1910 ETLNFIIDTTLST
+1910 ETLNFTIDTTLST

-1943 VKTPGFIIG
+1943 VKTPGFILG

-1972 EVELTQTNGQWRF
+1972 EVELTQIGGQWRF

-2011 SAPLTVTIDTQIT
+2011 SAPLTVTIDTQIA

-2035 IPDDNLTNNVRP
+2035 IPNDNLTNNVRP
-2047 HFQVTVPT
+2047 QFQVTVPT

-2067 KTWFNATQSATPG
+2067 KTWFNATQSSTSG
-2080 VWDYTWLAD
+2080 VWDYTWLTD
-2089 VGEGKHTLTVEA
+2089 VANGSHTLTVEA
-2101 TDKAG
+2101 TDAAG
-2106 NKTTQQLDF
+2106 NKATQNLEF
-2115 IIDTLLSEPTIV
+2115 NIDTLLSEPTIA
-2127 LDNTDDSGTKGDHL
+2127 LDSTDDSGTKGDNL

-2148 FLLGNIDADARYVT
+2148 FILGNIDADARYVT

-2177 KDATGNWSVTPTGTW
+2177 KGATGIWSVTPTGMW
-2192 ADGDYTLT
+2192 ADGSHTLT
-2200 VRVEDEAGNEK
+2200 VRVEDDAGNVK
-2211 HSASLTVTVDTQITI
+2211 YSAPLTITVDTQITI
-2226 DVIELVNDNGIPG
+2226 DDIELVNDSGTKG
-2239 DNMTNDAHPQ
+2239 DNLTNDANPH
-2249 FRVTVPGD
+2249 FRITVPGD

-2266 GGVTWVKATQSAT
+2266 GGVTWVKAMQSSKS
-2279 PGVWNY
+2279 GVWNY
-2285 TWPGTVP
+2285 TWPKTLA
-2292 DGDYTLNVKAT
+2292 DDDYTLTVKAT
-2303 DNAGNTVTETLH
+2303 DNAGNTVTRTLD

-2328 LDSADDSGVHGDN
+2328 LDSADDTGVQGDN
-2341 MTNHTQPTFALQHID
+2341 MTNRTQPTFNLQHID

-2365 VEHGGVTTT
+2365 VEHGGGVTT

-2379 DAGGWTFTPT
+2379 DAGGWTFTPPT
-2389 GAWADGDYTLSVSV
+2389 SWGAGDYTLSVSV

-2415 LTVTVDTQIAINN
+2415 LKVTVDTQIGIDN
-2428 IELVNDSGIPDDNL
+2428 IELVNDSGIPNDNQ
-2442 TNNVRPHFQVT
+2442 TNNVRPQFQVT

-2467 GKTWFNATQSATP
+2467 GKTWFNATQS
-2480 GVWDYIWP
+2480 
-2488 DDVADGGYTL
+2488 
-2498 TVEATDEAGNKATQT
+2498 
-2513 LDFTID
+2513 
-2519 TTLSVPTLSLD
+2519 S
-2530 SADDSGI
+2530 
-2537 AGDNITNVKT
+2537 
-2547 PGFTLNNIDTDVSRV
+2547 
-2562 IVEVMHNGIKQ
+2562 
-2573 EVPLVQTG
+2573 
-2581 GQWRFAP
+2581 
-2588 TSDWAD
+2588 TS
-2594 GDYILTVK
+2594 
-2602 VEDRAGNVKQS
+2602 
-2613 APLTV
+2613 
-2618 TVDTHIAIDRIELV
+2618 
-2632 NDSGIPGDNLTNE
+2632 
-2645 ARPHFQ
+2645 
-2651 VTVPADVNGVRLSID
+2651 
-2666 GGKTWF
+2666 
-2672 DATQS
+2672 
-2677 ATSGVWDYTWLT
+2677 
-2689 NVANGPHTLMV
+2689 
-2700 EASDKAGN
+2700 
-2708 KTTQKLDFT
+2708 
-2717 IDTILSEPTITL
+2717 
-2729 DSADD
+2729 
-2734 SAAGDNITNVKMPGF
+2734 
-2749 TLGNIDADVTKVVVT
+2749 
-2764 VAHDGKN
+2764 
-2771 QQIELIKNGGV
+2771 
-2782 WRFTPGA
+2782 
-2789 AWTDGDYTL
+2789 
-2798 TVKVEDKA
+2798 
-2806 GNTNYSAPLTVT
+2806 
-2818 IDTQTS
+2818 
-2824 IDRIELLNDTG
+2824 
-2835 IVGDNLTNEARPQF
+2835 
-2849 HITVPTDVNSV
+2849 
-2860 QLSLDGGINWVNAT
+2860 
-2874 LTSDGVWEYI
+2874 
-2884 WPTDLVENTY
+2884 
-2894 TLTVKATD
+2894 
-2902 VAGNT
+2902 
-2907 ATETLNFIIDT
+2907 
-2918 TLSTPTITL
+2918 
-2927 DSADDSGTAN
+2927 
-2937 DNKTN
+2937 
-2942 VKTPGF
+2942 
-2948 IIGGIDSDVTQ
+2948 
-2959 VVVQVM
+2959 
-2965 RDGHSEEVELT
+2965 
-2976 QTNGQW
+2976 
-2982 RFVPGSAW
+2982 
-2990 TDGDYT
+2990 
-2996 LTVTVK
+2996 
-3002 DEAGNIRHSAPL
+3002 
-3014 TVTIDTQITIDHIE
+3014 
-3028 LVNDSG
+3028 
-3034 IPDDNLTNNVRPHFQ
+3034 
-3049 VTVPTDVNVVRLS
+3049 
-3062 IDGGKTWFNAT
+3062 
-3073 QSATPGVWDYTWLAD
+3073 GVWDYTWLAD
-3088 VGEGKHTLT
+3088 VANGSHTLT
-3097 VEATDKAGNKT
+3097 VEATDKAGNKA
-3108 TQQLDFIIDTLL
+3108 TQNLEFNIDTLL
-3120 SEPTIVLDNTDDSG
+3120 SEPTIALDSTDDSG
-3134 TKGDNLTNVNKPTFL
+3134 TKGDNLTNVNKPTFI

-3313 FTIDTRLSTPTIA
+3313 FTIDTRLSTPTIT

-3340 TSVKRPGF
+3340 TSVKTPGF

-3362 RITQGGNS
+3362 RITQGSNS
-3370 QEVTLTQ
+3370 QEVKLTQ

-3396 LTVEVT
+3396 LTVEVQ

-3412 PLVVTVD
+3412 PLIVTVD

-3470 SATQGIEGV
+3470 SAAQGIEGV

-3622 IDRIELVNDSGV
+3622 IDHIELVNDSGV

-3780 GWRYRPDSA
+3780 GWRYRPDAA

-3851 IHQVDSDVTRVMVKV
+3851 IRQVDSDVTRVMVKV

-3910 KESAPFE
+3910 KESAPLE

-3948 SFRIDVPGDVVQ
+3948 SFRIDVPGDVIQ

-3982 IFDSPNTLVDGTYT
+3982 IFESPNTLGDGTHT

-4301 NTKTSAELRIEID
+4301 NTKTSAELKIEID

-4367 SKNAAGQWEFTA
+4367 SKNAAGQWQFTA
-4379 GSALPDGHYTLHVQ
+4379 GSALSDGHYTLHVQ

-4413 IDGLSVVMLDDAGKD
+4413 VDGLSVVMLNDAGKD
-4428 STDGITNITS
+4428 STDGITNTTS

-4478 LVDGTYKIE
+4478 LVDGNYKIE

-4522 TGESAVDNITSVTTP
+4522 TGESAVDNITSVTKP

-4560 SVTANGNNL
+4560 PVTANGNNL

-4618 SDTGNSNSDNL
+4618 SDTGSSNSDNL

-4659 VLKQTITVGAD
+4659 VLKHTITVGAD

-4724 DQHEATSLRPEFKGF
+4724 DQYEATSLRPEFKGL

-4833 TLIGSTLPN
+4833 TLVGNTLPN
-4842 TIVSIYVDGVKVG
+4842 AIVSIYVDGVKVG

-5059 ELDLRE
+5059 ELDLHE

-5078 GNSQQKEILIEH
+5078 GNSQQKDILIEH

-5189 SQIAVFDIDEDS
+5189 SKIAVFDIDEDS

-5245 PILLQDDGTFNIH
+5245 PILLQDDGKFNIH
-5258 FSITDVAGNTEV
+5258 FSITDVAGNSEV

-5289 EDASNSGSLDDLITN
+5289 EDASNSGSLDDLITS

-5385 AMVAGSDNGIFSNDS
+5385 VMMAGSDNGIFSNDS

-5405 RPTFSIFGE
+5405 RPAFSIYGE

-5528 GLNVGEVWVNEK
+5528 GLNVGEVWVNDK

-5559 TVKSTDRAGNVNQEK
+5559 TVKSTDRAGNANQEK
-5574 YSIWVDTHIK
+5574 YSIWVDTHIQ

-5590 DDNKSSSKTEWWSN
+5590 DDNKSSSKTDWWSN
-5604 SDLITMRGT
+5604 SSTITMRGM

-5632 VVAATGRWELS
+5632 VVAANGQWELS
-5643 TDKLPEG
+5643 TDQLPEG
-5650 TYDISLVIEDSAG
+5650 KYDITLSIEDNAG
-5663 NRWEDVREIFIDRT
+5663 NRKEEVHEIFIDRT

-5710 SEGNTYTLTVPDN
+5710 SNGNTYTLTVPDN

-5757 MKEVPVISLS
+5757 MKETPVISLS
-5767 PDSDSGTVGDNITRD
+5767 PDSDSGTAGDNITRD
-5782 KQPTFIIGNLESDVV
+5782 NQPTFIIGNLESDVV

-5882 TQPKFTLQHIDADVT
+5882 NHTQPKFTLQHIDADVT

-5931 GNYTLSVTVVDRAG
+5931 GTYTLSVTVVDRAG

-5953 AVTVDSTVTV
+5953 EVTVDSTVAV
-5963 TADSQHD
+5963 TADSQHN

-5994 THLRTEPSAAE
+5994 THLRTVPSAAE
-6005 ESVVKVTAYSI
+6005 ESVVKETAYSI

-6037 EISVPENIVNVSI
+6037 EISVPENIVNVSV

-6087 KDNDF
+6087 KDDDF

-6107 IVNAMNVR
+6107 IVNTMNAR

>member
-676 DSIEVDSNGTWNYQF
+676 DSIEVDSNGTWSYQF

-2127 LDNTDDSGTKGDHL
+2127 LDSTDDSGTKGDHL

-2428 IELVNDSGIPDDNL
+2428 
-2442 TNNVRPHFQVT
+2442 
-2453 VPTDVNVV
+2453 
-2461 RLSIDG
+2461 
-2467 GKTWFNATQSATP
+2467 
-2480 GVWDYIWP
+2480 
-2488 DDVADGGYTL
+2488 
-2498 TVEATDEAGNKATQT
+2498 
-2513 LDFTID
+2513 
-2519 TTLSVPTLSLD
+2519 
-2530 SADDSGI
+2530 
-2537 AGDNITNVKT
+2537 
-2547 PGFTLNNIDTDVSRV
+2547 
-2562 IVEVMHNGIKQ
+2562 
-2573 EVPLVQTG
+2573 
-2581 GQWRFAP
+2581 
-2588 TSDWAD
+2588 
-2594 GDYILTVK
+2594 
-2602 VEDRAGNVKQS
+2602 
-2613 APLTV
+2613 
-2618 TVDTHIAIDRIELV
+2618 
-2632 NDSGIPGDNLTNE
+2632 
-2645 ARPHFQ
+2645 
-2651 VTVPADVNGVRLSID
+2651 
-2666 GGKTWF
+2666 
-2672 DATQS
+2672 
-2677 ATSGVWDYTWLT
+2677 
-2689 NVANGPHTLMV
+2689 
-2700 EASDKAGN
+2700 
-2708 KTTQKLDFT
+2708 
-2717 IDTILSEPTITL
+2717 
-2729 DSADD
+2729 
-2734 SAAGDNITNVKMPGF
+2734 
-2749 TLGNIDADVTKVVVT
+2749 
-2764 VAHDGKN
+2764 
-2771 QQIELIKNGGV
+2771 
-2782 WRFTPGA
+2782 
-2789 AWTDGDYTL
+2789 
-2798 TVKVEDKA
+2798 
-2806 GNTNYSAPLTVT
+2806 
-2818 IDTQTS
+2818 
-2824 IDRIELLNDTG
+2824 
-2835 IVGDNLTNEARPQF
+2835 
-2849 HITVPTDVNSV
+2849 
-2860 QLSLDGGINWVNAT
+2860 
-2874 LTSDGVWEYI
+2874 
-2884 WPTDLVENTY
+2884 
-2894 TLTVKATD
+2894 
-2902 VAGNT
+2902 
-2907 ATETLNFIIDT
+2907 
-2918 TLSTPTITL
+2918 
-2927 DSADDSGTAN
+2927 
-2937 DNKTN
+2937 
-2942 VKTPGF
+2942 
-2948 IIGGIDSDVTQ
+2948 
-2959 VVVQVM
+2959 
-2965 RDGHSEEVELT
+2965 
-2976 QTNGQW
+2976 
-2982 RFVPGSAW
+2982 
-2990 TDGDYT
+2990 
-2996 LTVTVK
+2996 
-3002 DEAGNIRHSAPL
+3002 
-3014 TVTIDTQITIDHIE
+3014 IE

-4265 RDYTIENTGGNLTFT
+4265 RDYTIENTGENLTFT

-4560 SVTANGNNL
+4560 PVTANGNNL

>member
-113 EEEELKKQLDDAE
+113 EEEELKKQLDEAE

-157 NSSKQIEEMLQNFLA
+157 NSSKQMEEMLQEFLA

-447 IKNDNI
+447 IKNDSI

-539 TTNDSGIVGDNV
+539 TTDDSGIVGDNV

-597 SVEGINN
+597 SVEGVNN

-626 TIAPVPPTVSLE
+626 TVAPVPPTVSLE
-638 DYVVLPNGII
+638 DFVVLPNGII

-1036 ISDDNLT
+1036 IADDNLT

-1106 AGNKANSAIF
+1106 AGNKANSAVF

-1184 SWLFIPGNTWAD
+1184 SWLFTPGNTWAD

-1378 TKGTGGWTFT
+1378 TKGTGGWSFT
-1388 PPTSWADGDYT
+1388 PTGAWADGDYT

-1429 IELVNDSGIPDDNL
+1429 IELVNDSGIPNDNL

-1480 PGVWDYIW
+1480 PGAWDYIW

-1503 TDEAGNKATQT
+1503 TDKAGNKTTQE

-1563 IVEVMHNG
+1563 TVEVMHNG

-1678 ATSGV
+1678 ATPGV

-1713 KLDFTIDTILS
+1713 KLDFIIDTMLS

-2011 SAPLTVTIDTQIT
+2011 SAPLTVTIDTQIA

-2035 IPDDNLTNNVRP
+2035 IPDDNLTN
-2047 HFQVTVPT
+2047 
-2055 DVNVVRLSIDGG
+2055 
-2067 KTWFNATQSATPG
+2067 
-2080 VWDYTWLAD
+2080 
-2089 VGEGKHTLTVEA
+2089 EA
-2101 TDKAG
+2101 
-2106 NKTTQQLDF
+2106 
-2115 IIDTLLSEPTIV
+2115 
-2127 LDNTDDSGTKGDHL
+2127 
-2141 TNVNKPT
+2141 
-2148 FLLGNIDADARYVT
+2148 
-2162 VEVQHGG
+2162 
-2169 TKEVLTAT
+2169 
-2177 KDATGNWSVTPTGTW
+2177 
-2192 ADGDYTLT
+2192 
-2200 VRVEDEAGNEK
+2200 
-2211 HSASLTVTVDTQITI
+2211 
-2226 DVIELVNDNGIPG
+2226 
-2239 DNMTNDAHPQ
+2239 
-2249 FRVTVPGD
+2249 
-2257 VNEVSLSID
+2257 
-2266 GGVTWVKATQSAT
+2266 
-2279 PGVWNY
+2279 
-2285 TWPGTVP
+2285 
-2292 DGDYTLNVKAT
+2292 
-2303 DNAGNTVTETLH
+2303 
-2315 FTIDTTLSTPVIV
+2315 
-2328 LDSADDSGVHGDN
+2328 
-2341 MTNHTQPTFALQHID
+2341 
-2356 DDAVRVTVS
+2356 
-2365 VEHGGVTTT
+2365 
-2374 FDATK
+2374 
-2379 DAGGWTFTPT
+2379 
-2389 GAWADGDYTLSVSV
+2389 
-2403 EDKAGNT
+2403 
-2410 SHSAS
+2410 
-2415 LTVTVDTQIAINN
+2415 
-2428 IELVNDSGIPDDNL
+2428 
-2442 TNNVRPHFQVT
+2442 
-2453 VPTDVNVV
+2453 
-2461 RLSIDG
+2461 
-2467 GKTWFNATQSATP
+2467 
-2480 GVWDYIWP
+2480 
-2488 DDVADGGYTL
+2488 
-2498 TVEATDEAGNKATQT
+2498 
-2513 LDFTID
+2513 
-2519 TTLSVPTLSLD
+2519 
-2530 SADDSGI
+2530 
-2537 AGDNITNVKT
+2537 
-2547 PGFTLNNIDTDVSRV
+2547 
-2562 IVEVMHNGIKQ
+2562 
-2573 EVPLVQTG
+2573 
-2581 GQWRFAP
+2581 
-2588 TSDWAD
+2588 
-2594 GDYILTVK
+2594 
-2602 VEDRAGNVKQS
+2602 
-2613 APLTV
+2613 
-2618 TVDTHIAIDRIELV
+2618 
-2632 NDSGIPGDNLTNE
+2632 
-2645 ARPHFQ
+2645 
-2651 VTVPADVNGVRLSID
+2651 
-2666 GGKTWF
+2666 
-2672 DATQS
+2672 
-2677 ATSGVWDYTWLT
+2677 
-2689 NVANGPHTLMV
+2689 
-2700 EASDKAGN
+2700 
-2708 KTTQKLDFT
+2708 
-2717 IDTILSEPTITL
+2717 
-2729 DSADD
+2729 
-2734 SAAGDNITNVKMPGF
+2734 
-2749 TLGNIDADVTKVVVT
+2749 
-2764 VAHDGKN
+2764 
-2771 QQIELIKNGGV
+2771 
-2782 WRFTPGA
+2782 
-2789 AWTDGDYTL
+2789 
-2798 TVKVEDKA
+2798 
-2806 GNTNYSAPLTVT
+2806 
-2818 IDTQTS
+2818 
-2824 IDRIELLNDTG
+2824 
-2835 IVGDNLTNEARPQF
+2835 
-2849 HITVPTDVNSV
+2849 
-2860 QLSLDGGINWVNAT
+2860 
-2874 LTSDGVWEYI
+2874 
-2884 WPTDLVENTY
+2884 
-2894 TLTVKATD
+2894 
-2902 VAGNT
+2902 
-2907 ATETLNFIIDT
+2907 
-2918 TLSTPTITL
+2918 
-2927 DSADDSGTAN
+2927 
-2937 DNKTN
+2937 
-2942 VKTPGF
+2942 
-2948 IIGGIDSDVTQ
+2948 
-2959 VVVQVM
+2959 
-2965 RDGHSEEVELT
+2965 
-2976 QTNGQW
+2976 
-2982 RFVPGSAW
+2982 
-2990 TDGDYT
+2990 
-2996 LTVTVK
+2996 
-3002 DEAGNIRHSAPL
+3002 
-3014 TVTIDTQITIDHIE
+3014 
-3028 LVNDSG
+3028 
-3034 IPDDNLTNNVRPHFQ
+3034 RPHFQ

-3172 LTATKGATGIWS
+3172 LTATKDATGNWSVTPTGTWADGDYTLTVRVEDEAGNEKHSASLTVTVDTQITIDAIELVNDNGIPGDNMTNDAHPQFRVTVPGDVNEVSLSIDGGVTWVKATQSATPGVWNYTWPGTVPDGDYTLNVKATDNAGNTVTETLHFTIDTTLSTPVIVLDSADDTGIQGDNMTNRTQPTFNLQHIDDDAVRVTVSVEHGGVTTTFDATKGVGGWTFTPPTSWGAGDYTLSVSVEDKAGNTSHSASLTVTVDTQIAINNIELVNDSGIPDDNLTNNVRPQFQVKVPTDVNEVRLSIDGGKTWFNATQSATPGVWDYTWLADVGEGKHTLTVEATDKAGNQTTQKLDFIIDTLLSEPTIVLDSTDDSGTKGDNLTNANKPTFLLGNIDADARYVTVEVQHGSTKEVLTATKGATGIWS

-3199 VRVEDDAGNVKYSA
+3199 VRVEDEAGNVKYSA
-3213 PLTVTVDTQITIDVI
+3213 PLTVTVDTQITIDAI

-3313 FTIDTRLSTPTIA
+3313 FTIDTRLSTPTIT

-3348 TIGNIDA
+3348 TIGNIDS
-3355 DAHSVIL
+3355 DAQSVIL

-3412 PLVVTVD
+3412 PLIVTVD

-3470 SATQGIEGV
+3470 SAAQGIEGV

-3489 DGKHTLTVMV
+3489 DGKHILTVMV

-3622 IDRIELVNDSGV
+3622 IDHIELVNDSGV

-3692 HTLTVEVTDGAGN
+3692 HTLIVEVTDGAGN
-3705 KMTET
+3705 KMTGT
-3710 LNFTIDITLLTP
+3710 LDFTIDITLLTP

-3741 SVTQPVFVLGSID
+3741 SVTQPIFVLGSID

-3851 IHQVDSDVTRVMVKV
+3851 IRQVDSDVTRVMVKV

-3948 SFRIDVPGDVVQ
+3948 SFRIDVPGDVIQ

-3996 LRVEATDEAGNIA
+3996 LRVEATDQAGNIA

-4181 NVGSALPDGQHTL
+4181 NVGSALPDGKHTL

-4301 NTKTSAELRIEID
+4301 NTKTSAELQIEID

-4522 TGESAVDNITSVTTP
+4522 TGESAVDNITSVTKP

-4560 SVTANGNNL
+4560 PVTANGNNL

-4618 SDTGNSNSDNL
+4618 SDTGSSNSDNL

-4659 VLKQTITVGAD
+4659 VLKHTITVGAD

-4724 DQHEATSLRPEFKGF
+4724 DQYEATSLRPEFKGL

-4833 TLIGSTLPN
+4833 TLVGNTLPN
-4842 TIVSIYVDGVKVG
+4842 AIVSIYVDGVKVG

-4966 NDGNYEL
+4966 NDGNYVL

-5078 GNSQQKEILIEH
+5078 GNSQQKDILIEH

-5289 EDASNSGSLDDLITN
+5289 EDASNSGSLDDLITS

-5385 AMVAGSDNGIFSNDS
+5385 VMMAGSDNGIFSNDS

-5405 RPTFSIFGE
+5405 RPAFSIYGE

-5528 GLNVGEVWVNEK
+5528 GLNVGEVWVNDK

-5574 YSIWVDTHIK
+5574 YSIWVDTHIQ

-5590 DDNKSSSKTEWWSN
+5590 DDNKSSSKTDWWSN
-5604 SDLITMRGT
+5604 SSTITMRGM

-5632 VVAATGRWELS
+5632 VVAANGQWELS
-5643 TDKLPEG
+5643 TDQLPEG
-5650 TYDISLVIEDSAG
+5650 KYDITLSIEDNAG
-5663 NRWEDVREIFIDRT
+5663 NRKEEVHEIFIDRT

-5710 SEGNTYTLTVPDN
+5710 SNGNTYTLTVPDN

-5757 MKEVPVISLS
+5757 MKETPVISLS

-5782 KQPTFIIGNLESDVV
+5782 NQPTFIIGNLESDVV

-5868 EDNGASDSDNVTNH
+5868 EGNGASDSDNVTNHNH

-5931 GNYTLSVTVVDRAG
+5931 GTYTLSVTVVDRAG
-5945 NSQQSASL
+5945 NSLQSASL
-5953 AVTVDSTVTV
+5953 EVTVDSTVTV

-5980 VTPPESETVNAESA
+5980 VTPPGSETVNAESA
-5994 THLRTEPSAAE
+5994 THLRTVPSAAE
-6005 ESVVKVTAYSI
+6005 ESVVKETAYSI

-6037 EISVPENIVNVSI
+6037 EISVPENIVNVSV

-6087 KDNDF
+6087 KDDDF

-6107 IVNAMNVR
+6107 IVNAMNAR

>member
-430 IAPEKPTIELD
+430 IPPEKPTIELD

-539 TTNDSGIVGDNV
+539 TTDDSGIVGDNV

-584 NDKGEWTFNFTSD
+584 NDQGEWTFNFTSD
-597 SVEGINN
+597 SVEGVNN

-626 TIAPVPPTVSLE
+626 TVAPVPPTVSLE
-638 DYVVLPNGII
+638 DFVVLPNGII

-1106 AGNKANSAIF
+1106 AGNKANSAVF

-1184 SWLFIPGNTWAD
+1184 SWLFTPGNTWAD

-1206 DKAGNTNYSAPLTVV
+1206 DKAGNTSYSAPLTVV

-1378 TKGTGGWTFT
+1378 TKGTGGWSFT
-1388 PPTSWADGDYT
+1388 PTGAWADGDYT

-1429 IELVNDSGIPDDNL
+1429 IELVNDSGIPNDNL

-1480 PGVWDYIW
+1480 PGAWDYIW

-1503 TDEAGNKATQT
+1503 TDKAGNKTTQE

-2127 LDNTDDSGTKGDHL
+2127 LDSTDDSGTKGDNL

-2328 LDSADDSGVHGDN
+2328 LDSADDTGIQGDN
-2341 MTNHTQPTFALQHID
+2341 MTNSTQPTFALQHID

-2379 DAGGWTFTPT
+2379 GVGGWSFTPT

-2442 TNNVRPHFQVT
+2442 TNNVRPHFQVK
-2453 VPTDVNVV
+2453 VPTDVN
-2461 RLSIDG
+2461 
-2467 GKTWFNATQSATP
+2467 
-2480 GVWDYIWP
+2480 
-2488 DDVADGGYTL
+2488 
-2498 TVEATDEAGNKATQT
+2498 E
-2513 LDFTID
+2513 
-2519 TTLSVPTLSLD
+2519 
-2530 SADDSGI
+2530 
-2537 AGDNITNVKT
+2537 
-2547 PGFTLNNIDTDVSRV
+2547 
-2562 IVEVMHNGIKQ
+2562 
-2573 EVPLVQTG
+2573 
-2581 GQWRFAP
+2581 
-2588 TSDWAD
+2588 
-2594 GDYILTVK
+2594 
-2602 VEDRAGNVKQS
+2602 
-2613 APLTV
+2613 
-2618 TVDTHIAIDRIELV
+2618 
-2632 NDSGIPGDNLTNE
+2632 
-2645 ARPHFQ
+2645 
-2651 VTVPADVNGVRLSID
+2651 
-2666 GGKTWF
+2666 
-2672 DATQS
+2672 
-2677 ATSGVWDYTWLT
+2677 
-2689 NVANGPHTLMV
+2689 
-2700 EASDKAGN
+2700 
-2708 KTTQKLDFT
+2708 
-2717 IDTILSEPTITL
+2717 
-2729 DSADD
+2729 
-2734 SAAGDNITNVKMPGF
+2734 
-2749 TLGNIDADVTKVVVT
+2749 
-2764 VAHDGKN
+2764 
-2771 QQIELIKNGGV
+2771 
-2782 WRFTPGA
+2782 
-2789 AWTDGDYTL
+2789 
-2798 TVKVEDKA
+2798 
-2806 GNTNYSAPLTVT
+2806 
-2818 IDTQTS
+2818 
-2824 IDRIELLNDTG
+2824 
-2835 IVGDNLTNEARPQF
+2835 
-2849 HITVPTDVNSV
+2849 
-2860 QLSLDGGINWVNAT
+2860 
-2874 LTSDGVWEYI
+2874 
-2884 WPTDLVENTY
+2884 
-2894 TLTVKATD
+2894 
-2902 VAGNT
+2902 
-2907 ATETLNFIIDT
+2907 
-2918 TLSTPTITL
+2918 
-2927 DSADDSGTAN
+2927 
-2937 DNKTN
+2937 
-2942 VKTPGF
+2942 
-2948 IIGGIDSDVTQ
+2948 
-2959 VVVQVM
+2959 
-2965 RDGHSEEVELT
+2965 
-2976 QTNGQW
+2976 
-2982 RFVPGSAW
+2982 
-2990 TDGDYT
+2990 
-2996 LTVTVK
+2996 
-3002 DEAGNIRHSAPL
+3002 
-3014 TVTIDTQITIDHIE
+3014 
-3028 LVNDSG
+3028 
-3034 IPDDNLTNNVRPHFQ
+3034 
-3049 VTVPTDVNVVRLS
+3049 VRLS

-3108 TQQLDFIIDTLL
+3108 TQQLDFIIDTML
-3120 SEPTIVLDNTDDSG
+3120 SEPTIVLDSTDDSG
-3134 TKGDNLTNVNKPTFL
+3134 TKGDNLTNANKPTFI

-3184 VTPTGTWADGDYTLT
+3184 VTPTSTWADGDYTLT

-3273 TQGTAGIWD
+3273 TQGTAGTWD

-3377 VGGQWR
+3377 AGGQWR

-3396 LTVEVT
+3396 LTVEVQ

-3412 PLVVTVD
+3412 PLIVTVD

-3470 SATQGIEGV
+3470 SAAQGIEGV

-3622 IDRIELVNDSGV
+3622 IDHIELVNDSGV

-3710 LNFTIDITLLTP
+3710 LNFTIDITLMTP

-3851 IHQVDSDVTRVMVKV
+3851 IRQVDSDVTRVMVKV

-4522 TGESAVDNITSVTTP
+4522 TGESAVDNITSVTKP

-4560 SVTANGNNL
+4560 PVTANGNNL

-4659 VLKQTITVGAD
+4659 VLKHTITVGAD

-5289 EDASNSGSLDDLITN
+5289 EDASNSGSLDDLITS

-5385 AMVAGSDNGIFSNDS
+5385 VMIAGSDNGIFSNDS

-5405 RPTFSIFGE
+5405 RPAFSIFGE

-5473 IDTFNTTPV
+5473 IDTLNTTPV

-5528 GLNVGEVWVNEK
+5528 GLNVGEVWANDK

-5559 TVKSTDRAGNVNQEK
+5559 NVKSTDRAGNVNQEK
-5574 YSIWVDTHIK
+5574 YSIWVDTHIQ

-5590 DDNKSSSKTEWWSN
+5590 DDNKSSSKTDWWSN
-5604 SDLITMRGT
+5604 SSTITMRGM

-5632 VVAATGRWELS
+5632 VVAANGQWELS
-5643 TDKLPEG
+5643 TDQLPEG
-5650 TYDISLVIEDSAG
+5650 KYDITLSIEDNAG
-5663 NRWEDVREIFIDRT
+5663 NRKEEVHEIFIDRT

-5710 SEGNTYTLTVPDN
+5710 SNGNTYTLTVPDN

-5906 GVTDIYQATQGAD
+5906 GVTDTYQATQGAD
-5919 GWTFTPP
+5919 DWTFTPP

-5931 GNYTLSVTVVDRAG
+5931 GTYTLSVTVVDRAG

-5953 AVTVDSTVTV
+5953 EVTVDSTVTV
-5963 TADSQHD
+5963 TADSQHN

-5994 THLRTEPSAAE
+5994 THLRTVPSAAE
-6005 ESVVKVTAYSI
+6005 ESVVKETAYSI

-6037 EISVPENIVNVSI
+6037 EISVPENIVNVSV

-6087 KDNDF
+6087 KDDDF

-6107 IVNAMNVR
+6107 IVNAMNAR

>member
-1 MGNKSIQKFF
+1 KFF

-113 EEEELKKQLDDAE
+113 EEEELKKQLDEAE

-157 NSSKQIEEMLQNFLA
+157 NSSKQMEEMLQEFLA

-447 IKNDNI
+447 IKNDSI

-539 TTNDSGIVGDNV
+539 TTDDSGIVGDNV

-597 SVEGINN
+597 SVEGVNN

-626 TIAPVPPTVSLE
+626 TVAPVPPTVSLE
-638 DYVVLPNGII
+638 DFVVLPNGII

-1036 ISDDNLT
+1036 IADDNLT

-1106 AGNKANSAIF
+1106 AGNKANSAVF

-1184 SWLFIPGNTWAD
+1184 SWLFTPGNTWAD

-1378 TKGTGGWTFT
+1378 TKGTGGWSFT
-1388 PPTSWADGDYT
+1388 PTGAWADGDYT

-1429 IELVNDSGIPDDNL
+1429 IELVNDSGIPNDNL

-1480 PGVWDYIW
+1480 PGAWDYIW

-1503 TDEAGNKATQT
+1503 TDKAGNKTTQE

-1563 IVEVMHNG
+1563 TVEVMHNG

-1678 ATSGV
+1678 ATPGV

-1713 KLDFTIDTILS
+1713 KLDFIIDTMLS

-2011 SAPLTVTIDTQIT
+2011 SAPLTVTIDTQIA

-2035 IPDDNLTNNVRP
+2035 IPDDNLTN
-2047 HFQVTVPT
+2047 
-2055 DVNVVRLSIDGG
+2055 
-2067 KTWFNATQSATPG
+2067 
-2080 VWDYTWLAD
+2080 
-2089 VGEGKHTLTVEA
+2089 EA
-2101 TDKAG
+2101 
-2106 NKTTQQLDF
+2106 
-2115 IIDTLLSEPTIV
+2115 
-2127 LDNTDDSGTKGDHL
+2127 
-2141 TNVNKPT
+2141 
-2148 FLLGNIDADARYVT
+2148 
-2162 VEVQHGG
+2162 
-2169 TKEVLTAT
+2169 
-2177 KDATGNWSVTPTGTW
+2177 
-2192 ADGDYTLT
+2192 
-2200 VRVEDEAGNEK
+2200 
-2211 HSASLTVTVDTQITI
+2211 
-2226 DVIELVNDNGIPG
+2226 
-2239 DNMTNDAHPQ
+2239 
-2249 FRVTVPGD
+2249 
-2257 VNEVSLSID
+2257 
-2266 GGVTWVKATQSAT
+2266 
-2279 PGVWNY
+2279 
-2285 TWPGTVP
+2285 
-2292 DGDYTLNVKAT
+2292 
-2303 DNAGNTVTETLH
+2303 
-2315 FTIDTTLSTPVIV
+2315 
-2328 LDSADDSGVHGDN
+2328 
-2341 MTNHTQPTFALQHID
+2341 
-2356 DDAVRVTVS
+2356 
-2365 VEHGGVTTT
+2365 
-2374 FDATK
+2374 
-2379 DAGGWTFTPT
+2379 
-2389 GAWADGDYTLSVSV
+2389 
-2403 EDKAGNT
+2403 
-2410 SHSAS
+2410 
-2415 LTVTVDTQIAINN
+2415 
-2428 IELVNDSGIPDDNL
+2428 
-2442 TNNVRPHFQVT
+2442 
-2453 VPTDVNVV
+2453 
-2461 RLSIDG
+2461 
-2467 GKTWFNATQSATP
+2467 
-2480 GVWDYIWP
+2480 
-2488 DDVADGGYTL
+2488 
-2498 TVEATDEAGNKATQT
+2498 
-2513 LDFTID
+2513 
-2519 TTLSVPTLSLD
+2519 
-2530 SADDSGI
+2530 
-2537 AGDNITNVKT
+2537 
-2547 PGFTLNNIDTDVSRV
+2547 
-2562 IVEVMHNGIKQ
+2562 
-2573 EVPLVQTG
+2573 
-2581 GQWRFAP
+2581 
-2588 TSDWAD
+2588 
-2594 GDYILTVK
+2594 
-2602 VEDRAGNVKQS
+2602 
-2613 APLTV
+2613 
-2618 TVDTHIAIDRIELV
+2618 
-2632 NDSGIPGDNLTNE
+2632 
-2645 ARPHFQ
+2645 
-2651 VTVPADVNGVRLSID
+2651 
-2666 GGKTWF
+2666 
-2672 DATQS
+2672 
-2677 ATSGVWDYTWLT
+2677 
-2689 NVANGPHTLMV
+2689 
-2700 EASDKAGN
+2700 
-2708 KTTQKLDFT
+2708 
-2717 IDTILSEPTITL
+2717 
-2729 DSADD
+2729 
-2734 SAAGDNITNVKMPGF
+2734 
-2749 TLGNIDADVTKVVVT
+2749 
-2764 VAHDGKN
+2764 
-2771 QQIELIKNGGV
+2771 
-2782 WRFTPGA
+2782 
-2789 AWTDGDYTL
+2789 
-2798 TVKVEDKA
+2798 
-2806 GNTNYSAPLTVT
+2806 
-2818 IDTQTS
+2818 
-2824 IDRIELLNDTG
+2824 
-2835 IVGDNLTNEARPQF
+2835 
-2849 HITVPTDVNSV
+2849 
-2860 QLSLDGGINWVNAT
+2860 
-2874 LTSDGVWEYI
+2874 
-2884 WPTDLVENTY
+2884 
-2894 TLTVKATD
+2894 
-2902 VAGNT
+2902 
-2907 ATETLNFIIDT
+2907 
-2918 TLSTPTITL
+2918 
-2927 DSADDSGTAN
+2927 
-2937 DNKTN
+2937 
-2942 VKTPGF
+2942 
-2948 IIGGIDSDVTQ
+2948 
-2959 VVVQVM
+2959 
-2965 RDGHSEEVELT
+2965 
-2976 QTNGQW
+2976 
-2982 RFVPGSAW
+2982 
-2990 TDGDYT
+2990 
-2996 LTVTVK
+2996 
-3002 DEAGNIRHSAPL
+3002 
-3014 TVTIDTQITIDHIE
+3014 
-3028 LVNDSG
+3028 
-3034 IPDDNLTNNVRPHFQ
+3034 RPHFQ

-3172 LTATKGATGIWS
+3172 LTATKDATGNWSVTPTGTWADGDYTLTVRVEDEAGNEKHSASLTVTVDTQITIDAIELVNDNGIPGDNMTNDAHPQFRVTVPGDVNEVSLSIDGGVTWVKATQSATPGVWNYTWPGTVPDGDYTLNVKATDNAGNTVTETLHFTIDTTLSTPVIVLDSADDTGIQGDNMTNRTQPTFNLQHIDDDAVRVTVSVEHGGVTTTFDATKGVGGWTFTPPTSWGAGDYTLSVSVEDKAGNTSHSASLTVTVDTQIAINNIELVNDSGIPDDNLTNNVRPQFQVKVPTDVNEVRLSIDGGKTWFNATQSATPGVWDYTWLADVGEGKHTLTVEATDKAGNQTTQKLDFIIDTLLSEPTIVLDSTDDSGTKGDNLTNANKPTFLLGNIDADARYVTVEVQHGSTKEVLTATKGATGIWS

-3199 VRVEDDAGNVKYSA
+3199 VRVEDEAGNVKYSA
-3213 PLTVTVDTQITIDVI
+3213 PLTVTVDTQITIDAI

-3313 FTIDTRLSTPTIA
+3313 FTIDTRLSTPTIT

-3348 TIGNIDA
+3348 TIGNIDS
-3355 DAHSVIL
+3355 DAQSVIL

-3412 PLVVTVD
+3412 PLIVTVD

-3470 SATQGIEGV
+3470 SAAQGIEGV

-3489 DGKHTLTVMV
+3489 DGKHILTVMV

-3622 IDRIELVNDSGV
+3622 IDHIELVNDSGV

-3692 HTLTVEVTDGAGN
+3692 HTLIVEVTDGAGN
-3705 KMTET
+3705 KMTGT
-3710 LNFTIDITLLTP
+3710 LDFTIDITLLTP

-3741 SVTQPVFVLGSID
+3741 SVTQPIFVLGSID

-3851 IHQVDSDVTRVMVKV
+3851 IRQVDSDVTRVMVKV

-3948 SFRIDVPGDVVQ
+3948 SFRIDVPGDVIQ

-3996 LRVEATDEAGNIA
+3996 LRVEATDQAGNIA

-4074 KVGAGWQFTPG
+4074 KIGAGWQFTPG

-4181 NVGSALPDGQHTL
+4181 NVGSALPDGKHTL

-4301 NTKTSAELRIEID
+4301 NTKTSAELQIEID

-4522 TGESAVDNITSVTTP
+4522 TGESAVDNITSVTKP

-4560 SVTANGNNL
+4560 PVTANGNNL

-4618 SDTGNSNSDNL
+4618 SDTGSSNSDNL

-4659 VLKQTITVGAD
+4659 VLKHTITVGAD

-4724 DQHEATSLRPEFKGF
+4724 DQYEATSLRPEFKGL

-4833 TLIGSTLPN
+4833 TLVGNTLPN
-4842 TIVSIYVDGVKVG
+4842 AIVSIYVDGVKVG

-4966 NDGNYEL
+4966 NDGNYVL

-5078 GNSQQKEILIEH
+5078 GNSQQKDILIEH

-5289 EDASNSGSLDDLITN
+5289 EDASNSGSLDDLITS

-5385 AMVAGSDNGIFSNDS
+5385 VMMAGSDNGIFSNDS

-5405 RPTFSIFGE
+5405 RPAFSIYGE

-5528 GLNVGEVWVNEK
+5528 GLNVGEVWVNDK

-5574 YSIWVDTHIK
+5574 YSIWVDTHIQ

-5590 DDNKSSSKTEWWSN
+5590 DDNKSSSKTDWWSN
-5604 SDLITMRGT
+5604 SSTITMRGM

-5632 VVAATGRWELS
+5632 VVAANGQWELS
-5643 TDKLPEG
+5643 TDQLPEG
-5650 TYDISLVIEDSAG
+5650 KYDITLSIEDNAG
-5663 NRWEDVREIFIDRT
+5663 NRKEEVHEIFIDRT

-5710 SEGNTYTLTVPDN
+5710 SNGNTYTLTVPDN

-5757 MKEVPVISLS
+5757 MKETPVISLS

-5782 KQPTFIIGNLESDVV
+5782 NQPTFIIGNLESDVV

-5868 EDNGASDSDNVTNH
+5868 EGNGASDSDNVTNHNH

-5931 GNYTLSVTVVDRAG
+5931 GTYTLSVTVVDRAG
-5945 NSQQSASL
+5945 NSLQSASL
-5953 AVTVDSTVTV
+5953 EVTVDSTVTV

-5994 THLRTEPSAAE
+5994 THLRTVPSAAE
-6005 ESVVKVTAYSI
+6005 ESVVKETAYSI

-6037 EISVPENIVNVSI
+6037 EISVPENIVNVSV

-6087 KDNDF
+6087 KDDDF

-6107 IVNAMNVR
+6107 IVNAMNAR

>member
-37 MNITTPRGSVIIVNG
+37 MNITTPHGSVIIVNG

-447 IKNDNI
+447 IKNDSI

-626 TIAPVPPTVSLE
+626 TVAPVPPTVSLE
-638 DYVVLPNGII
+638 DFVVLPNGII

-1058 IISVQVWDAM
+1058 IISVQVWDAA

-1106 AGNKANSAIF
+1106 AGNKANSAVF

-1184 SWLFIPGNTWAD
+1184 SWLFTPGNTWAD

-1378 TKGTGGWTFT
+1378 TKGTGGWSFT
-1388 PPTSWADGDYT
+1388 PTGAWADGDYT

-1429 IELVNDSGIPDDNL
+1429 IELVNDSGIPNDNL

-1480 PGVWDYIW
+1480 PGAWDYIW

-1503 TDEAGNKATQT
+1503 TDKAGNKTTQE

-1563 IVEVMHNG
+1563 TVEVMHNG

-2011 SAPLTVTIDTQIT
+2011 SAPLTVTIDTQIA

-2035 IPDDNLTNNVRP
+2035 IPN
-2047 HFQVTVPT
+2047 
-2055 DVNVVRLSIDGG
+2055 
-2067 KTWFNATQSATPG
+2067 
-2080 VWDYTWLAD
+2080 
-2089 VGEGKHTLTVEA
+2089 
-2101 TDKAG
+2101 
-2106 NKTTQQLDF
+2106 
-2115 IIDTLLSEPTIV
+2115 
-2127 LDNTDDSGTKGDHL
+2127 
-2141 TNVNKPT
+2141 
-2148 FLLGNIDADARYVT
+2148 
-2162 VEVQHGG
+2162 
-2169 TKEVLTAT
+2169 
-2177 KDATGNWSVTPTGTW
+2177 
-2192 ADGDYTLT
+2192 
-2200 VRVEDEAGNEK
+2200 
-2211 HSASLTVTVDTQITI
+2211 
-2226 DVIELVNDNGIPG
+2226 
-2239 DNMTNDAHPQ
+2239 
-2249 FRVTVPGD
+2249 
-2257 VNEVSLSID
+2257 
-2266 GGVTWVKATQSAT
+2266 
-2279 PGVWNY
+2279 
-2285 TWPGTVP
+2285 
-2292 DGDYTLNVKAT
+2292 
-2303 DNAGNTVTETLH
+2303 
-2315 FTIDTTLSTPVIV
+2315 
-2328 LDSADDSGVHGDN
+2328 
-2341 MTNHTQPTFALQHID
+2341 
-2356 DDAVRVTVS
+2356 
-2365 VEHGGVTTT
+2365 
-2374 FDATK
+2374 
-2379 DAGGWTFTPT
+2379 
-2389 GAWADGDYTLSVSV
+2389 
-2403 EDKAGNT
+2403 
-2410 SHSAS
+2410 
-2415 LTVTVDTQIAINN
+2415 
-2428 IELVNDSGIPDDNL
+2428 
-2442 TNNVRPHFQVT
+2442 
-2453 VPTDVNVV
+2453 
-2461 RLSIDG
+2461 
-2467 GKTWFNATQSATP
+2467 
-2480 GVWDYIWP
+2480 
-2488 DDVADGGYTL
+2488 
-2498 TVEATDEAGNKATQT
+2498 
-2513 LDFTID
+2513 
-2519 TTLSVPTLSLD
+2519 
-2530 SADDSGI
+2530 
-2537 AGDNITNVKT
+2537 
-2547 PGFTLNNIDTDVSRV
+2547 
-2562 IVEVMHNGIKQ
+2562 
-2573 EVPLVQTG
+2573 
-2581 GQWRFAP
+2581 
-2588 TSDWAD
+2588 
-2594 GDYILTVK
+2594 
-2602 VEDRAGNVKQS
+2602 
-2613 APLTV
+2613 
-2618 TVDTHIAIDRIELV
+2618 
-2632 NDSGIPGDNLTNE
+2632 
-2645 ARPHFQ
+2645 
-2651 VTVPADVNGVRLSID
+2651 
-2666 GGKTWF
+2666 
-2672 DATQS
+2672 
-2677 ATSGVWDYTWLT
+2677 
-2689 NVANGPHTLMV
+2689 
-2700 EASDKAGN
+2700 
-2708 KTTQKLDFT
+2708 
-2717 IDTILSEPTITL
+2717 
-2729 DSADD
+2729 
-2734 SAAGDNITNVKMPGF
+2734 
-2749 TLGNIDADVTKVVVT
+2749 
-2764 VAHDGKN
+2764 
-2771 QQIELIKNGGV
+2771 
-2782 WRFTPGA
+2782 
-2789 AWTDGDYTL
+2789 
-2798 TVKVEDKA
+2798 
-2806 GNTNYSAPLTVT
+2806 
-2818 IDTQTS
+2818 
-2824 IDRIELLNDTG
+2824 
-2835 IVGDNLTNEARPQF
+2835 
-2849 HITVPTDVNSV
+2849 
-2860 QLSLDGGINWVNAT
+2860 
-2874 LTSDGVWEYI
+2874 
-2884 WPTDLVENTY
+2884 
-2894 TLTVKATD
+2894 
-2902 VAGNT
+2902 
-2907 ATETLNFIIDT
+2907 
-2918 TLSTPTITL
+2918 
-2927 DSADDSGTAN
+2927 
-2937 DNKTN
+2937 
-2942 VKTPGF
+2942 
-2948 IIGGIDSDVTQ
+2948 
-2959 VVVQVM
+2959 
-2965 RDGHSEEVELT
+2965 
-2976 QTNGQW
+2976 
-2982 RFVPGSAW
+2982 
-2990 TDGDYT
+2990 
-2996 LTVTVK
+2996 
-3002 DEAGNIRHSAPL
+3002 
-3014 TVTIDTQITIDHIE
+3014 
-3028 LVNDSG
+3028 
-3034 IPDDNLTNNVRPHFQ
+3034 DNLTNNVRPHFQ

-3172 LTATKGATGIWS
+3172 LTATKDATGNWSVTPTGTWADGDYTLTVRVEDEAGNEKHSASLTVTVDTQITIDAIELVNDNGIPGDNMTNDAHPQFRVTVPGDVNEVSLSIDGGVTWVKATQSATPGVWNYTWPGTVPDGDYTLNVKATDNAGNTVTETLHFTIDTTLSTPVIVLDSADDTGIQGDNMTNRTQPTFNLQHIDDDAVRVTVSVEHGGVTTTFDATKGVGGWTFTPPTSWGAGDYTLSVSVEDKAGNTSHSASLTVTVDTQIAINNIELVNDSGIPDDNLTNNVRPHFQVKVPTDVNEVRLSIDGGKTWFNATQSATPGVWDYTWLADVGEGKHTLTVEATDKAGNQTTQKLDFIIDTMLSEPTIVLDSTDDSGTKGDNLTNANKPTFILGNIDADARYVTVEVQHGGTKEVLTATKGATGIWS

-3273 TQGTAGIWD
+3273 TQGTAGTWD

-3412 PLVVTVD
+3412 PLIVTVD

-3470 SATQGIEGV
+3470 SAAQGIEGV

-3513 FIDTRLST
+3513 FIDTQLST

-3622 IDRIELVNDSGV
+3622 IDHIELVNDSGV

-3692 HTLTVEVTDGAGN
+3692 HTLIVEVTDGAGN
-3705 KMTET
+3705 KMTGT
-3710 LNFTIDITLLTP
+3710 LDFTIDITLLTP

-3851 IHQVDSDVTRVMVKV
+3851 IRQVDSDVTRVMVKV

-4301 NTKTSAELRIEID
+4301 NTKTSAELKIEID

-4522 TGESAVDNITSVTTP
+4522 TGESAVDNITSVTKP

-4560 SVTANGNNL
+4560 PVTANGNNL

-4855 EATADTAGRYTFQ
+4855 EATADAAGRYTFQ

-4894 TAVDVTIDTEV
+4894 TAVDLTIDTEV

-5078 GNSQQKEILIEH
+5078 GNSQQKDILIEH

-5289 EDASNSGSLDDLITN
+5289 EDASNSGSLDDLITS

-5385 AMVAGSDNGIFSNDS
+5385 VMMAGSDNGIFSNDS

-5405 RPTFSIFGE
+5405 RPAFSIYGE

-5473 IDTFNTTPV
+5473 IDTLNTTPV

-5528 GLNVGEVWVNEK
+5528 GLNVGEVWANDK

-5559 TVKSTDRAGNVNQEK
+5559 NVKSTDRAGNVNQEK
-5574 YSIWVDTHIK
+5574 YSIWVDTHIQ

-5590 DDNKSSSKTEWWSN
+5590 DDNKSSSKTDWWSN
-5604 SDLITMRGT
+5604 SSTITMRGM

-5632 VVAATGRWELS
+5632 VVAANGKWELS
-5643 TDKLPEG
+5643 TDQLPEG
-5650 TYDISLVIEDSAG
+5650 KYDITLSIEDNAG
-5663 NRWEDVREIFIDRT
+5663 NRKEEVHEIFIDRT

-5710 SEGNTYTLTVPDN
+5710 SNGNTYTLTVPDN

-5931 GNYTLSVTVVDRAG
+5931 GTYTLSVTVVDRAG

-5963 TADSQHD
+5963 TADSQHN

-5994 THLRTEPSAAE
+5994 THLRTVPSVAE
-6005 ESVVKVTAYSI
+6005 ESVVKETAYSI

-6037 EISVPENIVNVSI
+6037 EISVPENIVNVSV

-6087 KDNDF
+6087 KDDDF

-6107 IVNAMNVR
+6107 IVNAMNAR

>member
-37 MNITTPRGSVIIVNG
+37 MNITTPHGSVIIVNG

-113 EEEELKKQLDDAE
+113 EEEELKKQLDEAE

-447 IKNDNI
+447 IKNDSI

-539 TTNDSGIVGDNV
+539 TTDDSGIVGDNV

-597 SVEGINN
+597 SVEGVNN

-626 TIAPVPPTVSLE
+626 TVAPVPPTVSLE
-638 DYVVLPNGII
+638 DFVVLPNGII

-1058 IISVQVWDAM
+1058 IISVQVWDAA

-1106 AGNKANSAIF
+1106 AGNKANSAVF

-1184 SWLFIPGNTWAD
+1184 SWLFTPGNTWAD

-1323 SVPVIVLD
+1323 SVPVIVLN
-1331 SADDTGIQGD
+1331 SADDTGVQGD

-1378 TKGTGGWTFT
+1378 TKGVGGWSFT
-1388 PPTSWADGDYT
+1388 PTGAWADGDYT

-1429 IELVNDSGIPDDNL
+1429 IELVNDSGIPNDNL

-1471 WFNATQSAT
+1471 WFNATQNAT

-1503 TDEAGNKATQT
+1503 TDEAGNKTTQT

-1563 IVEVMHNG
+1563 TVEVMHNG

-1638 PGDNLTNE
+1638 PDDNLTNE

-1678 ATSGV
+1678 ATPGV

-1713 KLDFTIDTILS
+1713 KLDFIIDTMLS

-2011 SAPLTVTIDTQIT
+2011 SAPLTVTIDTQIA

-2127 LDNTDDSGTKGDHL
+2127 LDNTDDSGTKGDNL

-2328 LDSADDSGVHGDN
+2328 LDSADDTGIQGDN
-2341 MTNHTQPTFALQHID
+2341 MTNRTQPTFNLQHID

-2365 VEHGGVTTT
+2365 VEHGGVTTI

-2379 DAGGWTFTPT
+2379 GVGGWTFTPPT
-2389 GAWADGDYTLSVSV
+2389 SWGAGDYTLSVSV

-2442 TNNVRPHFQVT
+2442 TNNVRPQFQVK
-2453 VPTDVNVV
+2453 VPTDVN
-2461 RLSIDG
+2461 
-2467 GKTWFNATQSATP
+2467 
-2480 GVWDYIWP
+2480 
-2488 DDVADGGYTL
+2488 
-2498 TVEATDEAGNKATQT
+2498 E
-2513 LDFTID
+2513 
-2519 TTLSVPTLSLD
+2519 
-2530 SADDSGI
+2530 
-2537 AGDNITNVKT
+2537 
-2547 PGFTLNNIDTDVSRV
+2547 
-2562 IVEVMHNGIKQ
+2562 
-2573 EVPLVQTG
+2573 
-2581 GQWRFAP
+2581 
-2588 TSDWAD
+2588 
-2594 GDYILTVK
+2594 
-2602 VEDRAGNVKQS
+2602 
-2613 APLTV
+2613 
-2618 TVDTHIAIDRIELV
+2618 
-2632 NDSGIPGDNLTNE
+2632 
-2645 ARPHFQ
+2645 
-2651 VTVPADVNGVRLSID
+2651 
-2666 GGKTWF
+2666 
-2672 DATQS
+2672 
-2677 ATSGVWDYTWLT
+2677 
-2689 NVANGPHTLMV
+2689 
-2700 EASDKAGN
+2700 
-2708 KTTQKLDFT
+2708 
-2717 IDTILSEPTITL
+2717 
-2729 DSADD
+2729 
-2734 SAAGDNITNVKMPGF
+2734 
-2749 TLGNIDADVTKVVVT
+2749 
-2764 VAHDGKN
+2764 
-2771 QQIELIKNGGV
+2771 
-2782 WRFTPGA
+2782 
-2789 AWTDGDYTL
+2789 
-2798 TVKVEDKA
+2798 
-2806 GNTNYSAPLTVT
+2806 
-2818 IDTQTS
+2818 
-2824 IDRIELLNDTG
+2824 
-2835 IVGDNLTNEARPQF
+2835 
-2849 HITVPTDVNSV
+2849 
-2860 QLSLDGGINWVNAT
+2860 
-2874 LTSDGVWEYI
+2874 
-2884 WPTDLVENTY
+2884 
-2894 TLTVKATD
+2894 
-2902 VAGNT
+2902 
-2907 ATETLNFIIDT
+2907 
-2918 TLSTPTITL
+2918 
-2927 DSADDSGTAN
+2927 
-2937 DNKTN
+2937 
-2942 VKTPGF
+2942 
-2948 IIGGIDSDVTQ
+2948 
-2959 VVVQVM
+2959 
-2965 RDGHSEEVELT
+2965 
-2976 QTNGQW
+2976 
-2982 RFVPGSAW
+2982 
-2990 TDGDYT
+2990 
-2996 LTVTVK
+2996 
-3002 DEAGNIRHSAPL
+3002 
-3014 TVTIDTQITIDHIE
+3014 
-3028 LVNDSG
+3028 
-3034 IPDDNLTNNVRPHFQ
+3034 
-3049 VTVPTDVNVVRLS
+3049 VRLS

-3097 VEATDKAGNKT
+3097 VEATDKAGNQT
-3108 TQQLDFIIDTLL
+3108 TQKLDFIIDTML
-3120 SEPTIVLDNTDDSG
+3120 SEPTIVLDSTDDSG
-3134 TKGDNLTNVNKPTFL
+3134 TKGDNLTNANKPTFI

-3199 VRVEDDAGNVKYSA
+3199 VRVEDEAGNVKYSA

-3313 FTIDTRLSTPTIA
+3313 FTIDTRLSTPTIT

-3348 TIGNIDA
+3348 TIGNIDS
-3355 DAHSVIL
+3355 DAQSVIL

-3412 PLVVTVD
+3412 PLIVTVD

-3470 SATQGIEGV
+3470 SAAQGIEGV

-3622 IDRIELVNDSGV
+3622 IDHIELVNDSGV
-3634 PGDNVTKH
+3634 PGDNITKH

-3692 HTLTVEVTDGAGN
+3692 HTLIVEVTDGAGN
-3705 KMTET
+3705 KMTGT
-3710 LNFTIDITLLTP
+3710 LDFTIDITLLTP

-3851 IHQVDSDVTRVMVKV
+3851 IRQVDSDVTRVMVKV

-3910 KESAPFE
+3910 KESAPLE

-3948 SFRIDVPGDVVQ
+3948 SFRIDVPGDVIQ

-4181 NVGSALPDGQHTL
+4181 NVGSALPDGKHTL

-4301 NTKTSAELRIEID
+4301 NTKTSAELQIEID

-4522 TGESAVDNITSVTTP
+4522 TGESAVDNITSVTKP

-4560 SVTANGNNL
+4560 PVTANGNNL

-4618 SDTGNSNSDNL
+4618 SDTGSSNSDNL

-4659 VLKQTITVGAD
+4659 VLKHTITVGAD

-4724 DQHEATSLRPEFKGF
+4724 DQYEATSLRPEFKGL

-4833 TLIGSTLPN
+4833 TLVGNTLPN
-4842 TIVSIYVDGVKVG
+4842 AIVSIYVDGVKVG

-4966 NDGNYEL
+4966 NDGNYVL

-5078 GNSQQKEILIEH
+5078 GNSQQKDILIEH

-5289 EDASNSGSLDDLITN
+5289 EDASNSGSLDDLITS

-5385 AMVAGSDNGIFSNDS
+5385 VMMAGSDNGIFSNDS

-5405 RPTFSIFGE
+5405 RPAFSIYGE

-5528 GLNVGEVWVNEK
+5528 GLNVGEVWVNDK

-5574 YSIWVDTHIK
+5574 YSIWVDTHIQ

-5590 DDNKSSSKTEWWSN
+5590 DDNKSSSKTDWWSN
-5604 SDLITMRGT
+5604 SSTITMRGM

-5632 VVAATGRWELS
+5632 VVAANGQWELS
-5643 TDKLPEG
+5643 TDQLPEG
-5650 TYDISLVIEDSAG
+5650 KYDITLSIEDNAG
-5663 NRWEDVREIFIDRT
+5663 NRKEEVHEIFIDRT

-5710 SEGNTYTLTVPDN
+5710 SNGNTYTLTVPDN

-5757 MKEVPVISLS
+5757 MKETPVISLS

-5782 KQPTFIIGNLESDVV
+5782 NQPTFIIGNLESDVV

-5868 EDNGASDSDNVTNH
+5868 EGNGASDSDNVTNHNH

-5931 GNYTLSVTVVDRAG
+5931 GTYTLSVTVVDRAG
-5945 NSQQSASL
+5945 NSLQSASL
-5953 AVTVDSTVTV
+5953 EVTVDSTVTV

-5970 DASDDATATA
+5970 DASDDATPTA

-5994 THLRTEPSAAE
+5994 THLRTVPSAAE
-6005 ESVVKVTAYSI
+6005 ESVVKETAYSI

-6037 EISVPENIVNVSI
+6037 EISVPENIVNVSV

-6080 MDVKFID
+6080 MDVKFLD
-6087 KDNDF
+6087 KDDDF

-6107 IVNAMNVR
+6107 IVNAMNAR

-6136 GAIDV
+6136 GAIEV

>member
-37 MNITTPRGSVIIVNG
+37 MNITTPHGSVIIVNG

-113 EEEELKKQLDDAE
+113 EEEELKKQLDEAE

-447 IKNDNI
+447 IKNDSI

-539 TTNDSGIVGDNV
+539 TTDDSGIVGDNV

-597 SVEGINN
+597 SVEGVNN

-626 TIAPVPPTVSLE
+626 TVAPVPPTVSLE
-638 DYVVLPNGII
+638 DFVVLPNGII

-1058 IISVQVWDAM
+1058 IISVQVWDAA

-1106 AGNKANSAIF
+1106 AGNKANSAVF

-1184 SWLFIPGNTWAD
+1184 SWLFTPGNTWAD

-1323 SVPVIVLD
+1323 SVPVIVLN
-1331 SADDTGIQGD
+1331 SADDTGVQGD

-1378 TKGTGGWTFT
+1378 TKGVGGWSFT
-1388 PPTSWADGDYT
+1388 PTGAWADGDYT

-1429 IELVNDSGIPDDNL
+1429 IELVNDSGIPNDNL

-1471 WFNATQSAT
+1471 WFNATQNAT

-1503 TDEAGNKATQT
+1503 TDEAGNKTTQT

-1563 IVEVMHNG
+1563 TVEVMHNG

-1638 PGDNLTNE
+1638 PDDNLTNE

-1678 ATSGV
+1678 ATPGV

-1713 KLDFTIDTILS
+1713 KLDFIIDTMLS

-2011 SAPLTVTIDTQIT
+2011 SAPLTVTIDTQIA

-2127 LDNTDDSGTKGDHL
+2127 LDNTDDSGTKGDNL

-2328 LDSADDSGVHGDN
+2328 LDSADDTGIQGDN
-2341 MTNHTQPTFALQHID
+2341 MTNRTQPTFNLQHID

-2379 DAGGWTFTPT
+2379 GVGGWTFTPPT
-2389 GAWADGDYTLSVSV
+2389 SWGAGDYTLSVSV

-2442 TNNVRPHFQVT
+2442 TNNVRPQFQVK
-2453 VPTDVNVV
+2453 VPTDVN
-2461 RLSIDG
+2461 
-2467 GKTWFNATQSATP
+2467 
-2480 GVWDYIWP
+2480 
-2488 DDVADGGYTL
+2488 
-2498 TVEATDEAGNKATQT
+2498 E
-2513 LDFTID
+2513 
-2519 TTLSVPTLSLD
+2519 
-2530 SADDSGI
+2530 
-2537 AGDNITNVKT
+2537 
-2547 PGFTLNNIDTDVSRV
+2547 
-2562 IVEVMHNGIKQ
+2562 
-2573 EVPLVQTG
+2573 
-2581 GQWRFAP
+2581 
-2588 TSDWAD
+2588 
-2594 GDYILTVK
+2594 
-2602 VEDRAGNVKQS
+2602 
-2613 APLTV
+2613 
-2618 TVDTHIAIDRIELV
+2618 
-2632 NDSGIPGDNLTNE
+2632 
-2645 ARPHFQ
+2645 
-2651 VTVPADVNGVRLSID
+2651 
-2666 GGKTWF
+2666 
-2672 DATQS
+2672 
-2677 ATSGVWDYTWLT
+2677 
-2689 NVANGPHTLMV
+2689 
-2700 EASDKAGN
+2700 
-2708 KTTQKLDFT
+2708 
-2717 IDTILSEPTITL
+2717 
-2729 DSADD
+2729 
-2734 SAAGDNITNVKMPGF
+2734 
-2749 TLGNIDADVTKVVVT
+2749 
-2764 VAHDGKN
+2764 
-2771 QQIELIKNGGV
+2771 
-2782 WRFTPGA
+2782 
-2789 AWTDGDYTL
+2789 
-2798 TVKVEDKA
+2798 
-2806 GNTNYSAPLTVT
+2806 
-2818 IDTQTS
+2818 
-2824 IDRIELLNDTG
+2824 
-2835 IVGDNLTNEARPQF
+2835 
-2849 HITVPTDVNSV
+2849 
-2860 QLSLDGGINWVNAT
+2860 
-2874 LTSDGVWEYI
+2874 
-2884 WPTDLVENTY
+2884 
-2894 TLTVKATD
+2894 
-2902 VAGNT
+2902 
-2907 ATETLNFIIDT
+2907 
-2918 TLSTPTITL
+2918 
-2927 DSADDSGTAN
+2927 
-2937 DNKTN
+2937 
-2942 VKTPGF
+2942 
-2948 IIGGIDSDVTQ
+2948 
-2959 VVVQVM
+2959 
-2965 RDGHSEEVELT
+2965 
-2976 QTNGQW
+2976 
-2982 RFVPGSAW
+2982 
-2990 TDGDYT
+2990 
-2996 LTVTVK
+2996 
-3002 DEAGNIRHSAPL
+3002 
-3014 TVTIDTQITIDHIE
+3014 
-3028 LVNDSG
+3028 
-3034 IPDDNLTNNVRPHFQ
+3034 
-3049 VTVPTDVNVVRLS
+3049 VRLS

-3097 VEATDKAGNKT
+3097 VEATDKAGNQT
-3108 TQQLDFIIDTLL
+3108 TQKLDFIIDTML
-3120 SEPTIVLDNTDDSG
+3120 SEPTIVLDSTDDSG

-3199 VRVEDDAGNVKYSA
+3199 VRVEDEAGNVKYSA

-3313 FTIDTRLSTPTIA
+3313 FTIDTRLSTPTIT

-3348 TIGNIDA
+3348 TIGNIDS
-3355 DAHSVIL
+3355 DAQSVIL

-3412 PLVVTVD
+3412 PLIVTVD

-3470 SATQGIEGV
+3470 SAAQGIEGV

-3622 IDRIELVNDSGV
+3622 IDHIELVNDSGV
-3634 PGDNVTKH
+3634 PGDNITKH

-3692 HTLTVEVTDGAGN
+3692 HTLIVEVTDGAGN
-3705 KMTET
+3705 KMTGT
-3710 LNFTIDITLLTP
+3710 LDFTIDITLLTP

-3851 IHQVDSDVTRVMVKV
+3851 IRQVDSDVTRVMVKV

-3910 KESAPFE
+3910 KESAPLE

-3948 SFRIDVPGDVVQ
+3948 SFRIDVPGDVIQ

-4181 NVGSALPDGQHTL
+4181 NVGSALPDGKHTL

-4301 NTKTSAELRIEID
+4301 NTKTSAELQIEID

-4522 TGESAVDNITSVTTP
+4522 TGESAVDNITSVTKP

-4560 SVTANGNNL
+4560 PVTANGNNL

-4618 SDTGNSNSDNL
+4618 SDTGSSNSDNL

-4659 VLKQTITVGAD
+4659 VLKHTITVGAD

-4724 DQHEATSLRPEFKGF
+4724 DQYEATSLRPEFKGL

-4833 TLIGSTLPN
+4833 TLVGNTLPN
-4842 TIVSIYVDGVKVG
+4842 AIVSIYVDGVKVG

-4966 NDGNYEL
+4966 NDGNYVL

-5078 GNSQQKEILIEH
+5078 GNSQQKDILIEH

-5289 EDASNSGSLDDLITN
+5289 EDASNSGSLDDLITS

-5385 AMVAGSDNGIFSNDS
+5385 VMMAGSDNGIFSNDS

-5405 RPTFSIFGE
+5405 RPAFSIYGE

-5528 GLNVGEVWVNEK
+5528 GLNVGEVWVNDK

-5574 YSIWVDTHIK
+5574 YSIWVDTHIQ

-5590 DDNKSSSKTEWWSN
+5590 DDNKSSSKTDWWSN
-5604 SDLITMRGT
+5604 SSTITMRGM

-5632 VVAATGRWELS
+5632 VVAANGQWELS
-5643 TDKLPEG
+5643 TDQLPEG
-5650 TYDISLVIEDSAG
+5650 KYDITLSIEDNAG
-5663 NRWEDVREIFIDRT
+5663 NRKEEVHEIFIDRT

-5710 SEGNTYTLTVPDN
+5710 SNGNTYTLTVPDN

-5757 MKEVPVISLS
+5757 MKETPVISLS

-5782 KQPTFIIGNLESDVV
+5782 NQPTFIIGNLESDVV

-5868 EDNGASDSDNVTNH
+5868 EGNGASDSDNVTNHNH

-5931 GNYTLSVTVVDRAG
+5931 GTYTLSVTVVDRAG
-5945 NSQQSASL
+5945 NSLQSASL
-5953 AVTVDSTVTV
+5953 EVTVDSTVTV

-5970 DASDDATATA
+5970 DASDDATPTA

-5994 THLRTEPSAAE
+5994 THLRTVPSAAE
-6005 ESVVKVTAYSI
+6005 ESVVKETAYSI

-6037 EISVPENIVNVSI
+6037 EISVPENIVNVSV

-6080 MDVKFID
+6080 MDVKFLD
-6087 KDNDF
+6087 KDDDF

-6107 IVNAMNVR
+6107 IVNAMNAR

-6136 GAIDV
+6136 GAIEV

>member
-524 FTIDTRISYFSAEIE
+524 FTIDIRISYFSAEIE

-952 TAAPYSTVKLYID
+952 TTAPYSTVKLYID

-2127 LDNTDDSGTKGDHL
+2127 LDSTDDSGTKGDHL

-2428 IELVNDSGIPDDNL
+2428 
-2442 TNNVRPHFQVT
+2442 
-2453 VPTDVNVV
+2453 
-2461 RLSIDG
+2461 
-2467 GKTWFNATQSATP
+2467 
-2480 GVWDYIWP
+2480 
-2488 DDVADGGYTL
+2488 
-2498 TVEATDEAGNKATQT
+2498 
-2513 LDFTID
+2513 
-2519 TTLSVPTLSLD
+2519 
-2530 SADDSGI
+2530 
-2537 AGDNITNVKT
+2537 
-2547 PGFTLNNIDTDVSRV
+2547 
-2562 IVEVMHNGIKQ
+2562 
-2573 EVPLVQTG
+2573 
-2581 GQWRFAP
+2581 
-2588 TSDWAD
+2588 
-2594 GDYILTVK
+2594 
-2602 VEDRAGNVKQS
+2602 
-2613 APLTV
+2613 
-2618 TVDTHIAIDRIELV
+2618 
-2632 NDSGIPGDNLTNE
+2632 
-2645 ARPHFQ
+2645 
-2651 VTVPADVNGVRLSID
+2651 
-2666 GGKTWF
+2666 
-2672 DATQS
+2672 
-2677 ATSGVWDYTWLT
+2677 
-2689 NVANGPHTLMV
+2689 
-2700 EASDKAGN
+2700 
-2708 KTTQKLDFT
+2708 
-2717 IDTILSEPTITL
+2717 
-2729 DSADD
+2729 
-2734 SAAGDNITNVKMPGF
+2734 
-2749 TLGNIDADVTKVVVT
+2749 
-2764 VAHDGKN
+2764 
-2771 QQIELIKNGGV
+2771 
-2782 WRFTPGA
+2782 
-2789 AWTDGDYTL
+2789 
-2798 TVKVEDKA
+2798 
-2806 GNTNYSAPLTVT
+2806 
-2818 IDTQTS
+2818 
-2824 IDRIELLNDTG
+2824 
-2835 IVGDNLTNEARPQF
+2835 
-2849 HITVPTDVNSV
+2849 
-2860 QLSLDGGINWVNAT
+2860 
-2874 LTSDGVWEYI
+2874 
-2884 WPTDLVENTY
+2884 
-2894 TLTVKATD
+2894 
-2902 VAGNT
+2902 
-2907 ATETLNFIIDT
+2907 
-2918 TLSTPTITL
+2918 
-2927 DSADDSGTAN
+2927 
-2937 DNKTN
+2937 
-2942 VKTPGF
+2942 
-2948 IIGGIDSDVTQ
+2948 
-2959 VVVQVM
+2959 
-2965 RDGHSEEVELT
+2965 
-2976 QTNGQW
+2976 
-2982 RFVPGSAW
+2982 
-2990 TDGDYT
+2990 
-2996 LTVTVK
+2996 
-3002 DEAGNIRHSAPL
+3002 
-3014 TVTIDTQITIDHIE
+3014 IE

-4560 SVTANGNNL
+4560 PVTANGNNL

>member
-37 MNITTPRGSVIIVNG
+37 MNITTPHGAVIIVNG

-430 IAPEKPTIELD
+430 IPPEKPTIELD

-447 IKNDNI
+447 IKNDNV

-539 TTNDSGIVGDNV
+539 TTDDSGIVGDNV

-597 SVEGINN
+597 SVEGVNN

-626 TIAPVPPTVSLE
+626 TVAPVPPTVSLE
-638 DYVVLPNGII
+638 DFVVLPNGII

-1036 ISDDNLT
+1036 IADDNLT

-1058 IISVQVWDAM
+1058 IISVQVWDAA

-1106 AGNKANSAIF
+1106 AGNKANSAVF

-1331 SADDTGIQGD
+1331 SADDTGVQGD
-1341 NMTNST
+1341 NMTNRT

-1429 IELVNDSGIPDDNL
+1429 IELVNDSGIPNDNL

-1480 PGVWDYIW
+1480 TGVWDYIW

-2127 LDNTDDSGTKGDHL
+2127 LDSTDDSGTKGDNL

-2315 FTIDTTLSTPVIV
+2315 FTIDTTLSVPVIV
-2328 LDSADDSGVHGDN
+2328 LNSADDTGVQGDN
-2341 MTNHTQPTFALQHID
+2341 MTNSTQPTFALQHID

-2379 DAGGWTFTPT
+2379 GVGGWSFTPT

-2442 TNNVRPHFQVT
+2442 TNNVRPHFQVK
-2453 VPTDVNVV
+2453 VPTDVN
-2461 RLSIDG
+2461 
-2467 GKTWFNATQSATP
+2467 
-2480 GVWDYIWP
+2480 
-2488 DDVADGGYTL
+2488 
-2498 TVEATDEAGNKATQT
+2498 E
-2513 LDFTID
+2513 
-2519 TTLSVPTLSLD
+2519 
-2530 SADDSGI
+2530 
-2537 AGDNITNVKT
+2537 
-2547 PGFTLNNIDTDVSRV
+2547 
-2562 IVEVMHNGIKQ
+2562 
-2573 EVPLVQTG
+2573 
-2581 GQWRFAP
+2581 
-2588 TSDWAD
+2588 
-2594 GDYILTVK
+2594 
-2602 VEDRAGNVKQS
+2602 
-2613 APLTV
+2613 
-2618 TVDTHIAIDRIELV
+2618 
-2632 NDSGIPGDNLTNE
+2632 
-2645 ARPHFQ
+2645 
-2651 VTVPADVNGVRLSID
+2651 
-2666 GGKTWF
+2666 
-2672 DATQS
+2672 
-2677 ATSGVWDYTWLT
+2677 
-2689 NVANGPHTLMV
+2689 
-2700 EASDKAGN
+2700 
-2708 KTTQKLDFT
+2708 
-2717 IDTILSEPTITL
+2717 
-2729 DSADD
+2729 
-2734 SAAGDNITNVKMPGF
+2734 
-2749 TLGNIDADVTKVVVT
+2749 
-2764 VAHDGKN
+2764 
-2771 QQIELIKNGGV
+2771 
-2782 WRFTPGA
+2782 
-2789 AWTDGDYTL
+2789 
-2798 TVKVEDKA
+2798 
-2806 GNTNYSAPLTVT
+2806 
-2818 IDTQTS
+2818 
-2824 IDRIELLNDTG
+2824 
-2835 IVGDNLTNEARPQF
+2835 
-2849 HITVPTDVNSV
+2849 
-2860 QLSLDGGINWVNAT
+2860 
-2874 LTSDGVWEYI
+2874 
-2884 WPTDLVENTY
+2884 
-2894 TLTVKATD
+2894 
-2902 VAGNT
+2902 
-2907 ATETLNFIIDT
+2907 
-2918 TLSTPTITL
+2918 
-2927 DSADDSGTAN
+2927 
-2937 DNKTN
+2937 
-2942 VKTPGF
+2942 
-2948 IIGGIDSDVTQ
+2948 
-2959 VVVQVM
+2959 
-2965 RDGHSEEVELT
+2965 
-2976 QTNGQW
+2976 
-2982 RFVPGSAW
+2982 
-2990 TDGDYT
+2990 
-2996 LTVTVK
+2996 
-3002 DEAGNIRHSAPL
+3002 
-3014 TVTIDTQITIDHIE
+3014 
-3028 LVNDSG
+3028 
-3034 IPDDNLTNNVRPHFQ
+3034 
-3049 VTVPTDVNVVRLS
+3049 VRLS

-3097 VEATDKAGNKT
+3097 VEATDKAGNQT
-3108 TQQLDFIIDTLL
+3108 TQKLDFIIDTLL
-3120 SEPTIVLDNTDDSG
+3120 SEPTIVLDSTDDSG
-3134 TKGDNLTNVNKPTFL
+3134 TKGDNLTNANKPTFI

-3273 TQGTAGIWD
+3273 TQGTAGTWD

-3348 TIGNIDA
+3348 TIGNIDS
-3355 DAHSVIL
+3355 DAQSVIL

-3412 PLVVTVD
+3412 PLIVTVD

-3622 IDRIELVNDSGV
+3622 IDHIELVNDSGV

-3710 LNFTIDITLLTP
+3710 LNFTIDITLMTP

-3789 LADGSYTFTVT
+3789 LVDGSYTFTVT

-4522 TGESAVDNITSVTTP
+4522 TGESAVDNITSVTKP

-4560 SVTANGNNL
+4560 PVTANGNNL

-4648 ITIVDDKSGRE
+4648 ITIVDDKSGQE

-4894 TAVDVTIDTEV
+4894 TAVDLTIDTEV

-5289 EDASNSGSLDDLITN
+5289 EDASNSGSLDDLITS

-5385 AMVAGSDNGIFSNDS
+5385 VMMAGSDNGIFSNDS

-5405 RPTFSIFGE
+5405 RPAFSIYGE

-5473 IDTFNTTPV
+5473 IDTLNTTPV

-5528 GLNVGEVWVNEK
+5528 GLNVGEVWVNDK

-5574 YSIWVDTHIK
+5574 YSIWVDTHIQ

-5590 DDNKSSSKTEWWSN
+5590 DDNKSSSKTDWWSN
-5604 SDLITMRGT
+5604 SSTITMRGM

-5632 VVAATGRWELS
+5632 VVAANGQWELS
-5643 TDKLPEG
+5643 TDQLPEG
-5650 TYDISLVIEDSAG
+5650 KYDITLSIEDNAG
-5663 NRWEDVREIFIDRT
+5663 NRKEEVHEIFIDRT

-5710 SEGNTYTLTVPDN
+5710 SNGNTYTLTVPDN

-5752 VPLDI
+5752 VSLDI

-5868 EDNGASDSDNVTNH
+5868 EDNGVSDSDNVTNH

-5906 GVTDIYQATQGAD
+5906 GVTDTYQATQGAD

-5931 GNYTLSVTVVDRAG
+5931 GTYTLSVTVVDRAG

-5994 THLRTEPSAAE
+5994 THLRTVPSAAE
-6005 ESVVKVTAYSI
+6005 ESVVKETAYSI

-6107 IVNAMNVR
+6107 IVNAMNAR

>member
-113 EEEELKKQLDDAE
+113 EEEELKKQLDEAE

-157 NSSKQIEEMLQNFLA
+157 NSSKQMEEMLQEFLA

-447 IKNDNI
+447 IKNDSI

-539 TTNDSGIVGDNV
+539 TTDDSGIVGDNV

-597 SVEGINN
+597 SVEGVNN

-626 TIAPVPPTVSLE
+626 TVAPVPPTVSLE
-638 DYVVLPNGII
+638 DFVVLPNGII

-1036 ISDDNLT
+1036 IADDNLT

-1106 AGNKANSAIF
+1106 AGNKANSAVF

-1184 SWLFIPGNTWAD
+1184 SWLFTPGNTWAD

-1378 TKGTGGWTFT
+1378 TKGTGGWSFT
-1388 PPTSWADGDYT
+1388 PTGAWADGDYT

-1429 IELVNDSGIPDDNL
+1429 IELVNDSGIPNDNL

-1480 PGVWDYIW
+1480 PGAWDYIW

-1503 TDEAGNKATQT
+1503 TDKAGNKTTQE

-1563 IVEVMHNG
+1563 TVEVMHNG

-1678 ATSGV
+1678 ATPGV

-1713 KLDFTIDTILS
+1713 KLDFIIDTMLS

-2011 SAPLTVTIDTQIT
+2011 SAPLTVTIDTQIA

-2035 IPDDNLTNNVRP
+2035 IPDDNLTN
-2047 HFQVTVPT
+2047 
-2055 DVNVVRLSIDGG
+2055 
-2067 KTWFNATQSATPG
+2067 
-2080 VWDYTWLAD
+2080 
-2089 VGEGKHTLTVEA
+2089 EA
-2101 TDKAG
+2101 
-2106 NKTTQQLDF
+2106 
-2115 IIDTLLSEPTIV
+2115 
-2127 LDNTDDSGTKGDHL
+2127 
-2141 TNVNKPT
+2141 
-2148 FLLGNIDADARYVT
+2148 
-2162 VEVQHGG
+2162 
-2169 TKEVLTAT
+2169 
-2177 KDATGNWSVTPTGTW
+2177 
-2192 ADGDYTLT
+2192 
-2200 VRVEDEAGNEK
+2200 
-2211 HSASLTVTVDTQITI
+2211 
-2226 DVIELVNDNGIPG
+2226 
-2239 DNMTNDAHPQ
+2239 
-2249 FRVTVPGD
+2249 
-2257 VNEVSLSID
+2257 
-2266 GGVTWVKATQSAT
+2266 
-2279 PGVWNY
+2279 
-2285 TWPGTVP
+2285 
-2292 DGDYTLNVKAT
+2292 
-2303 DNAGNTVTETLH
+2303 
-2315 FTIDTTLSTPVIV
+2315 
-2328 LDSADDSGVHGDN
+2328 
-2341 MTNHTQPTFALQHID
+2341 
-2356 DDAVRVTVS
+2356 
-2365 VEHGGVTTT
+2365 
-2374 FDATK
+2374 
-2379 DAGGWTFTPT
+2379 
-2389 GAWADGDYTLSVSV
+2389 
-2403 EDKAGNT
+2403 
-2410 SHSAS
+2410 
-2415 LTVTVDTQIAINN
+2415 
-2428 IELVNDSGIPDDNL
+2428 
-2442 TNNVRPHFQVT
+2442 
-2453 VPTDVNVV
+2453 
-2461 RLSIDG
+2461 
-2467 GKTWFNATQSATP
+2467 
-2480 GVWDYIWP
+2480 
-2488 DDVADGGYTL
+2488 
-2498 TVEATDEAGNKATQT
+2498 
-2513 LDFTID
+2513 
-2519 TTLSVPTLSLD
+2519 
-2530 SADDSGI
+2530 
-2537 AGDNITNVKT
+2537 
-2547 PGFTLNNIDTDVSRV
+2547 
-2562 IVEVMHNGIKQ
+2562 
-2573 EVPLVQTG
+2573 
-2581 GQWRFAP
+2581 
-2588 TSDWAD
+2588 
-2594 GDYILTVK
+2594 
-2602 VEDRAGNVKQS
+2602 
-2613 APLTV
+2613 
-2618 TVDTHIAIDRIELV
+2618 
-2632 NDSGIPGDNLTNE
+2632 
-2645 ARPHFQ
+2645 
-2651 VTVPADVNGVRLSID
+2651 
-2666 GGKTWF
+2666 
-2672 DATQS
+2672 
-2677 ATSGVWDYTWLT
+2677 
-2689 NVANGPHTLMV
+2689 
-2700 EASDKAGN
+2700 
-2708 KTTQKLDFT
+2708 
-2717 IDTILSEPTITL
+2717 
-2729 DSADD
+2729 
-2734 SAAGDNITNVKMPGF
+2734 
-2749 TLGNIDADVTKVVVT
+2749 
-2764 VAHDGKN
+2764 
-2771 QQIELIKNGGV
+2771 
-2782 WRFTPGA
+2782 
-2789 AWTDGDYTL
+2789 
-2798 TVKVEDKA
+2798 
-2806 GNTNYSAPLTVT
+2806 
-2818 IDTQTS
+2818 
-2824 IDRIELLNDTG
+2824 
-2835 IVGDNLTNEARPQF
+2835 
-2849 HITVPTDVNSV
+2849 
-2860 QLSLDGGINWVNAT
+2860 
-2874 LTSDGVWEYI
+2874 
-2884 WPTDLVENTY
+2884 
-2894 TLTVKATD
+2894 
-2902 VAGNT
+2902 
-2907 ATETLNFIIDT
+2907 
-2918 TLSTPTITL
+2918 
-2927 DSADDSGTAN
+2927 
-2937 DNKTN
+2937 
-2942 VKTPGF
+2942 
-2948 IIGGIDSDVTQ
+2948 
-2959 VVVQVM
+2959 
-2965 RDGHSEEVELT
+2965 
-2976 QTNGQW
+2976 
-2982 RFVPGSAW
+2982 
-2990 TDGDYT
+2990 
-2996 LTVTVK
+2996 
-3002 DEAGNIRHSAPL
+3002 
-3014 TVTIDTQITIDHIE
+3014 
-3028 LVNDSG
+3028 
-3034 IPDDNLTNNVRPHFQ
+3034 RPHFQ

-3172 LTATKGATGIWS
+3172 LTATKDATGNWSVTPTGTWADGDYTLTVRVEDEAGNEKHSASLTVTVDTQITIDAIELVNDNGIPGDNMTNDAHPQFRVTVPGDVNEVSLSIDGGVTWVKATQSATPGVWNYTWPGTVPDGDYTLNVKATDNAGNTVTETLHFTIDTTLSTPVIVLDSADDTGIQGDNMTNRTQPTFALQHIDDDAVRVTVSVEHGGVTTTFDATKGTGGWSFTPTGAWADGDYTLSVSVEDKAGNTSHSASLTVTVDTQIAINNIELVNDSGIPDDNLTNNVRPQFQVKVPTDVNEVRLSIDGGKTWFNATQSATPGVWDYTWLADVGEGKHTLTVEATDKAGNQTTQKLDFIIDTLLSEPTIVLDSTDDSGTKGDNLTNANKPTFLLGNIDADARYVTVEVQHGSTKEVLTATKGATGIWS

-3199 VRVEDDAGNVKYSA
+3199 VRVEDEAGNVKYSA
-3213 PLTVTVDTQITIDVI
+3213 PLTVTVDTQITIDAI

-3313 FTIDTRLSTPTIA
+3313 FTIDTRLSTPTIT

-3348 TIGNIDA
+3348 TIGNIDS
-3355 DAHSVIL
+3355 DAQSVIL

-3412 PLVVTVD
+3412 PLIVTVD

-3470 SATQGIEGV
+3470 SAAQGIEGV

-3489 DGKHTLTVMV
+3489 DGKHILTVMV

-3622 IDRIELVNDSGV
+3622 IDHIELVNDSGV

-3692 HTLTVEVTDGAGN
+3692 HTLIVEVTDGAGN
-3705 KMTET
+3705 KMTGT
-3710 LNFTIDITLLTP
+3710 LDFTIDITLLTP

-3741 SVTQPVFVLGSID
+3741 SVTQPIFVLGSID

-3851 IHQVDSDVTRVMVKV
+3851 IRQVDSDVTRVMVKV

-3948 SFRIDVPGDVVQ
+3948 SFRIDVPGDVIQ

-3996 LRVEATDEAGNIA
+3996 LRVEATDQAGNIA

-4181 NVGSALPDGQHTL
+4181 NVGSALPDGKHTL

-4301 NTKTSAELRIEID
+4301 NTKTSAELQIEID

-4522 TGESAVDNITSVTTP
+4522 TGESAVDNITSVTKP

-4560 SVTANGNNL
+4560 PVTANGNNL

-4618 SDTGNSNSDNL
+4618 SDTGSSNSDNL

-4659 VLKQTITVGAD
+4659 VLKHTITVGAD

-4724 DQHEATSLRPEFKGF
+4724 DQYEATSLRPEFKGL

-4833 TLIGSTLPN
+4833 TLVGNTLPN
-4842 TIVSIYVDGVKVG
+4842 AIVSIYVDGVKVG

-4966 NDGNYEL
+4966 NDGNYVL

-5078 GNSQQKEILIEH
+5078 GNSQQKDILIEH

-5289 EDASNSGSLDDLITN
+5289 EDASNSGSLDDLITS

-5385 AMVAGSDNGIFSNDS
+5385 VMMAGSDNGIFSNDS

-5405 RPTFSIFGE
+5405 RPAFSIYGE

-5528 GLNVGEVWVNEK
+5528 GLNVGEVWVNDK

-5574 YSIWVDTHIK
+5574 YSIWVDTHIQ

-5590 DDNKSSSKTEWWSN
+5590 DDNKSSSKTDWWSN
-5604 SDLITMRGT
+5604 SSTITMRGM

-5632 VVAATGRWELS
+5632 VVAANGQWELS
-5643 TDKLPEG
+5643 TDQLPEG
-5650 TYDISLVIEDSAG
+5650 KYDITLSIEDNAG
-5663 NRWEDVREIFIDRT
+5663 NRKEEVHEIFIDRT

-5710 SEGNTYTLTVPDN
+5710 SNGNTYTLTVPDN

-5757 MKEVPVISLS
+5757 MKETPVISLS

-5782 KQPTFIIGNLESDVV
+5782 NQPTFIIGNLESDVV

-5868 EDNGASDSDNVTNH
+5868 EGNGASDSDNVTNHNH

-5931 GNYTLSVTVVDRAG
+5931 GTYTLSVTVVDRAG
-5945 NSQQSASL
+5945 NSLQSASL
-5953 AVTVDSTVTV
+5953 EVTVDSTVTV

-5994 THLRTEPSAAE
+5994 THLRTVPSAAE
-6005 ESVVKVTAYSI
+6005 ESVVKETAYSI

-6037 EISVPENIVNVSI
+6037 EISVPENIVNVSV

-6087 KDNDF
+6087 KDDDF

-6107 IVNAMNVR
+6107 IVNAMNAR

>member
-37 MNITTPRGSVIIVNG
+37 MNITTPHGSVIIVNG

-539 TTNDSGIVGDNV
+539 TTDDSGIVGDNV

-597 SVEGINN
+597 SVEGVNN

-626 TIAPVPPTVSLE
+626 TVAPVPPTVSLE
-638 DYVVLPNGII
+638 DFVVLPNGII

-691 SNKFLQGAYDIE
+691 SNKFLQGSYDIE

-1036 ISDDNLT
+1036 IADDNLT

-1106 AGNKANSAIF
+1106 AGNKANSAVF

-1184 SWLFIPGNTWAD
+1184 SWLFTPGNTWAD

-1206 DKAGNTNYSAPLTVV
+1206 DKAGNTSYSAPLTVV

-1378 TKGTGGWTFT
+1378 TKGTGGWSFT
-1388 PPTSWADGDYT
+1388 PTGAWADGDYT

-1429 IELVNDSGIPDDNL
+1429 IELVNDSGIPNDNL

-1480 PGVWDYIW
+1480 PGAWDYIW

-1503 TDEAGNKATQT
+1503 TDKAGNKTTQE

-2127 LDNTDDSGTKGDHL
+2127 LDSTDDSGTKGDHL

-2315 FTIDTTLSTPVIV
+2315 FTIDTTLSVPVIV
-2328 LDSADDSGVHGDN
+2328 LNSADDTGVQGDN
-2341 MTNHTQPTFALQHID
+2341 MTNSTQPTFALQHID

-2379 DAGGWTFTPT
+2379 GVGGWSFTPT

-2442 TNNVRPHFQVT
+2442 TNNVRPHFQVK
-2453 VPTDVNVV
+2453 VPTDVNEV

-2480 GVWDYIWP
+2480 GVWDY
-2488 DDVADGGYTL
+2488 
-2498 TVEATDEAGNKATQT
+2498 N
-2513 LDFTID
+2513 
-2519 TTLSVPTLSLD
+2519 
-2530 SADDSGI
+2530 
-2537 AGDNITNVKT
+2537 
-2547 PGFTLNNIDTDVSRV
+2547 
-2562 IVEVMHNGIKQ
+2562 
-2573 EVPLVQTG
+2573 
-2581 GQWRFAP
+2581 
-2588 TSDWAD
+2588 
-2594 GDYILTVK
+2594 
-2602 VEDRAGNVKQS
+2602 
-2613 APLTV
+2613 
-2618 TVDTHIAIDRIELV
+2618 
-2632 NDSGIPGDNLTNE
+2632 
-2645 ARPHFQ
+2645 
-2651 VTVPADVNGVRLSID
+2651 
-2666 GGKTWF
+2666 
-2672 DATQS
+2672 
-2677 ATSGVWDYTWLT
+2677 
-2689 NVANGPHTLMV
+2689 
-2700 EASDKAGN
+2700 
-2708 KTTQKLDFT
+2708 
-2717 IDTILSEPTITL
+2717 
-2729 DSADD
+2729 
-2734 SAAGDNITNVKMPGF
+2734 
-2749 TLGNIDADVTKVVVT
+2749 
-2764 VAHDGKN
+2764 
-2771 QQIELIKNGGV
+2771 
-2782 WRFTPGA
+2782 
-2789 AWTDGDYTL
+2789 
-2798 TVKVEDKA
+2798 
-2806 GNTNYSAPLTVT
+2806 
-2818 IDTQTS
+2818 
-2824 IDRIELLNDTG
+2824 
-2835 IVGDNLTNEARPQF
+2835 
-2849 HITVPTDVNSV
+2849 
-2860 QLSLDGGINWVNAT
+2860 
-2874 LTSDGVWEYI
+2874 
-2884 WPTDLVENTY
+2884 
-2894 TLTVKATD
+2894 
-2902 VAGNT
+2902 
-2907 ATETLNFIIDT
+2907 
-2918 TLSTPTITL
+2918 
-2927 DSADDSGTAN
+2927 
-2937 DNKTN
+2937 
-2942 VKTPGF
+2942 
-2948 IIGGIDSDVTQ
+2948 
-2959 VVVQVM
+2959 
-2965 RDGHSEEVELT
+2965 
-2976 QTNGQW
+2976 
-2982 RFVPGSAW
+2982 
-2990 TDGDYT
+2990 
-2996 LTVTVK
+2996 
-3002 DEAGNIRHSAPL
+3002 
-3014 TVTIDTQITIDHIE
+3014 
-3028 LVNDSG
+3028 
-3034 IPDDNLTNNVRPHFQ
+3034 
-3049 VTVPTDVNVVRLS
+3049 
-3062 IDGGKTWFNAT
+3062 
-3073 QSATPGVWDYTWLAD
+3073 WLAD

-3097 VEATDKAGNKT
+3097 VEATDKAGNQT
-3108 TQQLDFIIDTLL
+3108 TQKLDFIIDTML
-3120 SEPTIVLDNTDDSG
+3120 SEPTIVLDSTDDSG
-3134 TKGDNLTNVNKPTFL
+3134 TKGDNLTNANKPTFI

-3158 YVTVEVQHGGTKEV
+3158 YVTVEVQYGGTKEV

-3396 LTVEVT
+3396 LTVEVQ

-3521 PTIALDSTDDTGT
+3521 PTIELDSTDDTGT

-3710 LNFTIDITLLTP
+3710 LNFTIDITLMTP

-3851 IHQVDSDVTRVMVKV
+3851 IRQVDSDVTRVMVKV

-4301 NTKTSAELRIEID
+4301 NTKTSAELKIEID

-4522 TGESAVDNITSVTTP
+4522 TGESAVDNITSVTKP

-4560 SVTANGNNL
+4560 PVTANGNNL

-4833 TLIGSTLPN
+4833 TLVGNTLPN
-4842 TIVSIYVDGVKVG
+4842 AIVSIYVDGVKVG

-4966 NDGNYEL
+4966 NDGNYVL

-5037 IRNPQGVVIATLVV
+5037 IRSPQGVVIATLVV

-5078 GNSQQKEILIEH
+5078 GNSQQKDILIEH

-5405 RPTFSIFGE
+5405 RPTFSISGE

-5574 YSIWVDTHIK
+5574 YSIWVDTHIQ

-5590 DDNKSSSKTEWWSN
+5590 DDNKSSSKTDWWSN
-5604 SDLITMRGT
+5604 SSTITMRGM

-5632 VVAATGRWELS
+5632 VVAANGQWELS
-5643 TDKLPEG
+5643 TDQLPEG
-5650 TYDISLVIEDSAG
+5650 KYDITLSIEDNAG
-5663 NRWEDVREIFIDRT
+5663 NRKEEVHEIFIDRT

-5710 SEGNTYTLTVPDN
+5710 SNGNTYTLTVPDN

-5823 TPLADGS
+5823 TPLTDGS

-5931 GNYTLSVTVVDRAG
+5931 GTYTLSVTVVDRAG

-5994 THLRTEPSAAE
+5994 THLRTVPSAAE
-6005 ESVVKVTAYSI
+6005 ESVVKETAYSI

-6037 EISVPENIVNVSI
+6037 EISVTENIVNVSV

>member
-307 GTYNLEAEAKTADGS
+307 GAYNLEAEAKTADGS

-430 IAPEKPTIELD
+430 IPPEKPTIELD

-638 DYVVLPNGII
+638 DFVVLPNGII

-1036 ISDDNLT
+1036 IADDNLT

-1106 AGNKANSAIF
+1106 AGNKANSAVF

-1184 SWLFIPGNTWAD
+1184 SWLFTPGNTWAD

-1206 DKAGNTNYSAPLTVV
+1206 DKAGNTSYSAPLTVV

-1323 SVPVIVLD
+1323 SVPVIVLN
-1331 SADDTGIQGD
+1331 SADDTGVQGD
-1341 NMTNST
+1341 NMTNRT

-1480 PGVWDYIW
+1480 PGAWDYIW

-1503 TDEAGNKATQT
+1503 TDKAGNKTTQE

-1713 KLDFTIDTILS
+1713 KLDFIIDTLLS

-2127 LDNTDDSGTKGDHL
+2127 LDSTDDSGTKGDNL

-2315 FTIDTTLSTPVIV
+2315 FTIDTTLSVPVIV
-2328 LDSADDSGVHGDN
+2328 LNSADDTGVQGDN
-2341 MTNHTQPTFALQHID
+2341 MTNRTQPTFALQHID

-2379 DAGGWTFTPT
+2379 GVGGWSFTPT

-2442 TNNVRPHFQVT
+2442 TNNVRPHFQVK
-2453 VPTDVNVV
+2453 VPTDVN
-2461 RLSIDG
+2461 
-2467 GKTWFNATQSATP
+2467 
-2480 GVWDYIWP
+2480 
-2488 DDVADGGYTL
+2488 
-2498 TVEATDEAGNKATQT
+2498 E
-2513 LDFTID
+2513 
-2519 TTLSVPTLSLD
+2519 
-2530 SADDSGI
+2530 
-2537 AGDNITNVKT
+2537 
-2547 PGFTLNNIDTDVSRV
+2547 
-2562 IVEVMHNGIKQ
+2562 
-2573 EVPLVQTG
+2573 
-2581 GQWRFAP
+2581 
-2588 TSDWAD
+2588 
-2594 GDYILTVK
+2594 
-2602 VEDRAGNVKQS
+2602 
-2613 APLTV
+2613 
-2618 TVDTHIAIDRIELV
+2618 
-2632 NDSGIPGDNLTNE
+2632 
-2645 ARPHFQ
+2645 
-2651 VTVPADVNGVRLSID
+2651 
-2666 GGKTWF
+2666 
-2672 DATQS
+2672 
-2677 ATSGVWDYTWLT
+2677 
-2689 NVANGPHTLMV
+2689 
-2700 EASDKAGN
+2700 
-2708 KTTQKLDFT
+2708 
-2717 IDTILSEPTITL
+2717 
-2729 DSADD
+2729 
-2734 SAAGDNITNVKMPGF
+2734 
-2749 TLGNIDADVTKVVVT
+2749 
-2764 VAHDGKN
+2764 
-2771 QQIELIKNGGV
+2771 
-2782 WRFTPGA
+2782 
-2789 AWTDGDYTL
+2789 
-2798 TVKVEDKA
+2798 
-2806 GNTNYSAPLTVT
+2806 
-2818 IDTQTS
+2818 
-2824 IDRIELLNDTG
+2824 
-2835 IVGDNLTNEARPQF
+2835 
-2849 HITVPTDVNSV
+2849 
-2860 QLSLDGGINWVNAT
+2860 
-2874 LTSDGVWEYI
+2874 
-2884 WPTDLVENTY
+2884 
-2894 TLTVKATD
+2894 
-2902 VAGNT
+2902 
-2907 ATETLNFIIDT
+2907 
-2918 TLSTPTITL
+2918 
-2927 DSADDSGTAN
+2927 
-2937 DNKTN
+2937 
-2942 VKTPGF
+2942 
-2948 IIGGIDSDVTQ
+2948 
-2959 VVVQVM
+2959 
-2965 RDGHSEEVELT
+2965 
-2976 QTNGQW
+2976 
-2982 RFVPGSAW
+2982 
-2990 TDGDYT
+2990 
-2996 LTVTVK
+2996 
-3002 DEAGNIRHSAPL
+3002 
-3014 TVTIDTQITIDHIE
+3014 
-3028 LVNDSG
+3028 
-3034 IPDDNLTNNVRPHFQ
+3034 
-3049 VTVPTDVNVVRLS
+3049 VRLS

-3097 VEATDKAGNKT
+3097 VEATDKAGNQT
-3108 TQQLDFIIDTLL
+3108 TQKLDFIIDTML
-3120 SEPTIVLDNTDDSG
+3120 SEPTIVLDSTDDSG
-3134 TKGDNLTNVNKPTFL
+3134 TKGDNLTNANKPTFI

-3158 YVTVEVQHGGTKEV
+3158 YVTVEVQYGGTKEV

-3313 FTIDTRLSTPTIA
+3313 FTIDTRLSTPTIT

-3348 TIGNIDA
+3348 TIGNIDS
-3355 DAHSVIL
+3355 DAQSVIL

-3412 PLVVTVD
+3412 PLIVTVD

-3470 SATQGIEGV
+3470 SAAQGIEGV

-3622 IDRIELVNDSGV
+3622 IDHIELVNDSGV

-3710 LNFTIDITLLTP
+3710 LNFTIDITLMTP

-3851 IHQVDSDVTRVMVKV
+3851 IRQVDSDVTRVMVKV

-4301 NTKTSAELRIEID
+4301 NTKTSAELKIEID

-4522 TGESAVDNITSVTTP
+4522 TGESAVDNITSVTKP

-4560 SVTANGNNL
+4560 PVTANGNNL

-4833 TLIGSTLPN
+4833 TLVGNTLPN
-4842 TIVSIYVDGVKVG
+4842 AIVSIYVDGVKVG

-4966 NDGNYEL
+4966 NDGNYVL

-5037 IRNPQGVVIATLVV
+5037 IRSPQGVVIATLVV

-5078 GNSQQKEILIEH
+5078 GNSQQKDILIEH

-5338 TWSYQFDNAL
+5338 TWSYQFDNVL

-5405 RPTFSIFGE
+5405 RPTFSISGE

-5574 YSIWVDTHIK
+5574 YSIWVDTHIQ

-5590 DDNKSSSKTEWWSN
+5590 DDNKSSSKTDWWSN
-5604 SDLITMRGT
+5604 SSTITMRGM

-5632 VVAATGRWELS
+5632 VVAANGQWELS
-5643 TDKLPEG
+5643 TDQLPEG
-5650 TYDISLVIEDSAG
+5650 KYDITLSIEDNAG
-5663 NRWEDVREIFIDRT
+5663 NRKEEVHEIFIDRT

-5710 SEGNTYTLTVPDN
+5710 SNGNTYTLTVPDN

-5752 VPLDI
+5752 VSLDI

-5868 EDNGASDSDNVTNH
+5868 EDNGVSDSDNVTNH

-5906 GVTDIYQATQGAD
+5906 GVTDTYQATQGAD

-5931 GNYTLSVTVVDRAG
+5931 GTYTLSVTVVDRAG

-5994 THLRTEPSAAE
+5994 THLRTVPSAAE
-6005 ESVVKVTAYSI
+6005 ESVVKETAYSI

-6107 IVNAMNVR
+6107 IVNAMNAR

>member
-37 MNITTPRGSVIIVNG
+37 MNITTSRGSVIIVNG

-61 NLAVKFKDKTIT
+61 NLAVKFKDQTIT

-95 VDSAQVEKKGNGK
+95 VDTAQAEKKANGK
-108 RRNKK
+108 QRNKK
-113 EEEELKKQLDDAE
+113 KEEELKKQFDDAE

-131 ADKAKEEAEKAK
+131 ADKAKEEADKAK

-157 NSSKQIEEMLQNFLA
+157 SASKKIEEMLQNFLA

-177 DNLAQQSDASQQNTQ
+177 DNLAQQSDTSQQNTQ
-192 AKATQASKQNDA
+192 TKATQAFKQNDA
-204 EKVLPQPI
+204 EKVLSQPI
-212 NKNTSTGKS
+212 NKNTSTGKT
-221 NSSKNEENKLDAESV
+221 NSSKNEENKLDAEPV

-285 VGQAVADSLGNFTF
+285 VGQAVADSLGNFIF

-307 GTYNLEAEAKTADGS
+307 GTYNLEAEATTASGS

-392 SYEFKDNELSE
+392 SYEFKNNELSE
-403 GENSIKVVAVDKAGN
+403 GENSIKVVAMDKAGN

-430 IAPEKPTIELD
+430 IPPENPTLELD

-466 PGSTVSIYLGLKHLG
+466 PGSTVSLYLGLKHLG

-489 TWSYTLTTPLKDGEY
+489 TWSYTLTTPLKDGDY
-504 NITATATDIAG
+504 NITATATDITG
-515 HTSATANLP
+515 HTSGTTNLP

-539 TTNDSGIVGDNV
+539 ATDDSGIIGDNV

-565 NAIISVINSETG
+565 NAIISVINAETG

-584 NDKGEWTFNFTSD
+584 NDQGEWTFNFTSD

-626 TIAPVPPTVSLE
+626 TVAPVPPTVSL
-638 DYVVLPNGII
+638 DDFVILPNGMI

-653 LPALVGTAE
+653 LPTLVGTAE

-691 SNKFLQGAYDIE
+691 SNKFLQGTYDIE

-708 AAGNKSSTVKYSFTI
+708 TAGNKSPTVKYSFTI
-723 QTEVVPPK
+723 QTEVVLPK

-743 GDWITNKHNALT
+743 GDWITNKHSALT

-804 SIDPLGRTSSVD
+804 AIDPLGRTTSVD

-880 GVWNFQFTTA
+880 GVWNFQFTTT

-920 TQTQKPTIELVNDTG
+920 TQTQKPTIELVSDTG

-971 VRTNKD
+971 VRTNKNGVWD
-977 GRWEYTLKAD
+977 YTLKTD

-1002 DIAGNIAHS
+1002 DVAGNIAHS

-1043 NIVKPTLHLKDIDPD
+1043 NIVKPTLHLKNIDPD
-1058 IISVQVWDAM
+1058 IISVQVWDAA

-1106 AGNKANSAIF
+1106 AGNKANSAVL
-1116 DFTIDTTVS
+1116 DFTIDITIS

-1169 HNGVSEEIELSHLNG
+1169 HNGVSEEIELSHHSG
-1184 SWLFIPGNTWAD
+1184 SWLFTPGNTWVD

-1206 DKAGNTNYSAPLTVV
+1206 DKAGNISYSAPLTVV

-1263 RLSIDGGNS
+1263 RLSIDDGNL
-1272 WVQATPGVAG
+1272 WVKATPGVAG

-1297 TLTVEATDKAG
+1297 TLTVEATDNAG

-1323 SVPVIVLD
+1323 STPVIVLN
-1331 SADDTGIQGD
+1331 SADDSGVQGD
-1341 NMTNST
+1341 NMTNRT
-1347 QPTFALQHID
+1347 QPTFNLQHID

-1366 VEHGGV
+1366 VEHGGI
-1372 TTTFDA
+1372 TTTLDA
-1378 TKGTGGWTFT
+1378 TNGAGGWTFT
-1388 PPTSWADGDYT
+1388 PPASWADGSYT
-1399 LSVSV
+1399 LTVRV
-1404 EDKAGNTSHSASLT
+1404 EDEAGNEKYSVPLT
-1418 VTVDTQIAINN
+1418 VTVDTQIAIDN
-1429 IELVNDSGIPDDNL
+1429 IELVNDSGIPNDNL
-1443 TNNVRPHFQVTVPTD
+1443 TNNVRPQFQVTVPTD
-1458 VNVVRLS
+1458 VNEVRLS

-1471 WFNATQSAT
+1471 WVTAAQNTA
-1480 PGVWDYIW
+1480 GVWEYIW
-1488 PDDVADGGYTLTVEA
+1488 TDDVADGSHTVTVEA
-1503 TDEAGNKATQT
+1503 TDKAGNKTTQT

-1548 PGFTLNNIDTDVSRV
+1548 PGFTLDNIDSDVSRV

-1571 IKQEVPLVQT
+1571 IKQEVQLVQT
-1581 GGQWRFAPT
+1581 GGQWRFTPV

-1599 LTVKVEDRAGNVKQS
+1599 LTVKVEDRAGNAKQS

-1633 NDSGI
+1633 NDSAI
-1638 PGDNLTNE
+1638 PNDNLTNE
-1646 ARPHFQ
+1646 ARPHFR

-1670 TWFDATQS
+1670 TWFDATPS
-1678 ATSGV
+1678 AAQGV
-1683 WDYTWLTNVA
+1683 WDYAWLTDVA
-1693 NGPHTLMVEASDKAG
+1693 NGPHTLMVEATDAAG

-1713 KLDFTIDTILS
+1713 KLDFTIDTTLS

-1739 DNITNV
+1739 DNITSV
-1745 KMPGFTLGN
+1745 KTPGFTLGN
-1754 IDADVTKVVVTVAH
+1754 IDADVTRVVVTVAH

-1776 LIKNGGVWRFTPGA
+1776 LIKNGGVWRFTPDV

-1801 KVEDKAGN
+1801 KVEDEAGN
-1809 TNYSAPL
+1809 INYSAPL

-1824 SIDRIELLN
+1824 SIDRIELIN

-1859 SVQLSLDG
+1859 SVQLSIDG
-1867 GINWVNATLT
+1867 GANWINATLT
-1877 SDGVWEYIWP
+1877 SGGVWEYIWP
-1887 TDLVENTYTL
+1887 TDLAENTYTL

-1910 ETLNFIIDTTLST
+1910 ETLSFTIDTTLST

-1932 DSGTANDNKTN
+1932 DSGTVNDNMTN

-1952 GIDSDVTQVVVQVMR
+1952 GIDPDVTQVVVQVMR

-1972 EVELTQTNGQWRF
+1972 EVTLTQTNGQWRF
-1985 VPGSAWTDGDYTLTV
+1985 VPDSAWADGDYTLTV
-2000 TVKDEAGNIRH
+2000 TAKDDAGNIRH
-2011 SAPLTVTIDTQIT
+2011 SAPLKVTIDTHIG
-2024 IDHIELVNDSG
+2024 IDNIELVNDSG
-2035 IPDDNLTNNVRP
+2035 IPNDNLTNNVRP
-2047 HFQVTVPT
+2047 QFQVTVPT
-2055 DVNVVRLSIDGG
+2055 DVNQVRLSIDGG
-2067 KTWFNATQSATPG
+2067 KTWFNATASGTPG
-2080 VWDYTWLAD
+2080 VWDYTWLTD
-2089 VGEGKHTLTVEA
+2089 VANGSHTLTVEA
-2101 TDKAG
+2101 TDAAG
-2106 NKTTQQLDF
+2106 NKATQKLEF
-2115 IIDTLLSEPTIV
+2115 TIDTMVSEPTIA
-2127 LDNTDDSGTKGDHL
+2127 LDSTDDSGTKDDNL
-2141 TNVNKPT
+2141 TNVNKPR
-2148 FLLGNIDADARYVT
+2148 FILGNIDADARYVT

-2177 KDATGNWSVTPTGTW
+2177 KSATGIWSVIPTGLW
-2192 ADGDYTLT
+2192 ADGSYTLT

-2211 HSASLTVTVDTQITI
+2211 
-2226 DVIELVNDNGIPG
+2226 
-2239 DNMTNDAHPQ
+2239 
-2249 FRVTVPGD
+2249 
-2257 VNEVSLSID
+2257 
-2266 GGVTWVKATQSAT
+2266 
-2279 PGVWNY
+2279 Y
-2285 TWPGTVP
+2285 
-2292 DGDYTLNVKAT
+2292 
-2303 DNAGNTVTETLH
+2303 
-2315 FTIDTTLSTPVIV
+2315 ST
-2328 LDSADDSGVHGDN
+2328 
-2341 MTNHTQPTFALQHID
+2341 
-2356 DDAVRVTVS
+2356 
-2365 VEHGGVTTT
+2365 
-2374 FDATK
+2374 
-2379 DAGGWTFTPT
+2379 
-2389 GAWADGDYTLSVSV
+2389 
-2403 EDKAGNT
+2403 
-2410 SHSAS
+2410 
-2415 LTVTVDTQIAINN
+2415 
-2428 IELVNDSGIPDDNL
+2428 
-2442 TNNVRPHFQVT
+2442 
-2453 VPTDVNVV
+2453 
-2461 RLSIDG
+2461 
-2467 GKTWFNATQSATP
+2467 
-2480 GVWDYIWP
+2480 
-2488 DDVADGGYTL
+2488 
-2498 TVEATDEAGNKATQT
+2498 
-2513 LDFTID
+2513 
-2519 TTLSVPTLSLD
+2519 
-2530 SADDSGI
+2530 
-2537 AGDNITNVKT
+2537 
-2547 PGFTLNNIDTDVSRV
+2547 
-2562 IVEVMHNGIKQ
+2562 
-2573 EVPLVQTG
+2573 
-2581 GQWRFAP
+2581 
-2588 TSDWAD
+2588 
-2594 GDYILTVK
+2594 
-2602 VEDRAGNVKQS
+2602 
-2613 APLTV
+2613 
-2618 TVDTHIAIDRIELV
+2618 
-2632 NDSGIPGDNLTNE
+2632 
-2645 ARPHFQ
+2645 
-2651 VTVPADVNGVRLSID
+2651 
-2666 GGKTWF
+2666 
-2672 DATQS
+2672 
-2677 ATSGVWDYTWLT
+2677 
-2689 NVANGPHTLMV
+2689 
-2700 EASDKAGN
+2700 
-2708 KTTQKLDFT
+2708 
-2717 IDTILSEPTITL
+2717 
-2729 DSADD
+2729 
-2734 SAAGDNITNVKMPGF
+2734 
-2749 TLGNIDADVTKVVVT
+2749 
-2764 VAHDGKN
+2764 
-2771 QQIELIKNGGV
+2771 
-2782 WRFTPGA
+2782 
-2789 AWTDGDYTL
+2789 
-2798 TVKVEDKA
+2798 
-2806 GNTNYSAPLTVT
+2806 
-2818 IDTQTS
+2818 
-2824 IDRIELLNDTG
+2824 
-2835 IVGDNLTNEARPQF
+2835 
-2849 HITVPTDVNSV
+2849 
-2860 QLSLDGGINWVNAT
+2860 
-2874 LTSDGVWEYI
+2874 
-2884 WPTDLVENTY
+2884 
-2894 TLTVKATD
+2894 
-2902 VAGNT
+2902 
-2907 ATETLNFIIDT
+2907 
-2918 TLSTPTITL
+2918 
-2927 DSADDSGTAN
+2927 
-2937 DNKTN
+2937 
-2942 VKTPGF
+2942 
-2948 IIGGIDSDVTQ
+2948 
-2959 VVVQVM
+2959 
-2965 RDGHSEEVELT
+2965 
-2976 QTNGQW
+2976 
-2982 RFVPGSAW
+2982 
-2990 TDGDYT
+2990 
-2996 LTVTVK
+2996 
-3002 DEAGNIRHSAPL
+3002 
-3014 TVTIDTQITIDHIE
+3014 
-3028 LVNDSG
+3028 
-3034 IPDDNLTNNVRPHFQ
+3034 
-3049 VTVPTDVNVVRLS
+3049 
-3062 IDGGKTWFNAT
+3062 
-3073 QSATPGVWDYTWLAD
+3073 
-3088 VGEGKHTLT
+3088 
-3097 VEATDKAGNKT
+3097 
-3108 TQQLDFIIDTLL
+3108 
-3120 SEPTIVLDNTDDSG
+3120 
-3134 TKGDNLTNVNKPTFL
+3134 
-3149 LGNIDADAR
+3149 
-3158 YVTVEVQHGGTKEV
+3158 
-3172 LTATKGATGIWS
+3172 
-3184 VTPTGTWADGDYTLT
+3184 
-3199 VRVEDDAGNVKYSA
+3199 
-3213 PLTVTVDTQITIDVI
+3213 PLTVTVDTQVTIDHV

-3241 TNDVRPHFRVTVP
+3241 TNAVRPQFRVTVP

-3263 IDGGNTWVRA
+3263 IDGGNTWVHA
-3273 TQGTAGIWD
+3273 MQGTPGSWD
-3282 YTWPKDV
+3282 YTWPDDV
-3289 TDGLHTLTV
+3289 TDGLYTLTV
-3298 EATDKAGNKTTQTLD
+3298 EATDAAGNKTTQTLN
-3313 FTIDTRLSTPTIA
+3313 FTIDTQLSIPTIT
-3326 MDSRDDTGAIGDHI
+3326 MDRGDDTGAPGDHI
-3340 TSVKRPGF
+3340 TSVKTPGF
-3348 TIGNIDA
+3348 TIGNIDS

-3362 RITQGGNS
+3362 RITQGGKS
-3370 QEVTLTQ
+3370 EEVKLTQ

-3419 TQTSITDITLVNDHG
+3419 TQTSITDIKLVNDNG
-3434 VPDDNLTNSTRP
+3434 EPDDNLTNNPRP
-3446 QFEITVPADVN
+3446 QFEIKVPVDVN

-3470 SATQGIEGV
+3470 SATQGVKGV
-3479 WGYTWPTDMG
+3479 WGYTWPTELG

-3499 TDRAGN
+3499 TDAAGN
-3505 TATQTLEF
+3505 TATQTLDF
-3513 FIDTRLST
+3513 HIDTQLST
-3521 PTIALDSTDDTGT
+3521 PTIALDSADDTGT

-3549 QNIDSDVINVTV
+3549 QNIDPDVINVTV
-3561 SVTHNGTTTS
+3561 SVTHKGTTTS

-3599 VEDRAGN
+3599 VDDRAGN

-3622 IDRIELVNDSGV
+3622 INRIELVNDSGD
-3634 PGDNVTKH
+3634 PDDNITKH
-3642 VRPQFQISVPDDV
+3642 VRPQFQISVPEDV
-3655 EKVLLSIDGGTTWVT
+3655 EKVLLSIDGGVTWFSAT
-3670 AIKSSTA
+3670 KSPTQ

-3692 HTLTVEVTDGAGN
+3692 HTLTVEATDAAGN
-3705 KMTET
+3705 TT
-3710 LNFTIDITLLTP
+3710 RQSLNFSIDITLSTP

-3728 DQDTGQNKNDNLT
+3728 DQDTGQIKNDNLT
-3741 SVTQPVFVLGSID
+3741 RVTQPLFVLGHID
-3754 KDVRHV
+3754 KDVQHV
-3760 ELSIEHNGTFKTVV
+3760 VLNIEHNGTFKTVV

-3780 GWRYRPDSA
+3780 GWRYRPDAA
-3789 LADGSYTFTVT
+3789 LGDGSYKLTVT

-3812 PLKVTIDG
+3812 PLTVTIDG
-3820 TLTTPVIELAAGE
+3820 TLSTPTIELAAGE

-3851 IHQVDSDVTRVMVKV
+3851 IHQIDADVTRVMVKV

-3877 VFTNGQWR
+3877 VLTNGQWS
-3885 FTPSASWADGSYQLA
+3885 FSPSASWADGAYQLV

-3910 KESAPFE
+3910 KESAPLE
-3917 VRIDTTTTINNI
+3917 VRIDTTTTIDNI
-3929 VLLNDTG
+3929 VLLTDTG
-3936 VQNDQLTNVAKP
+3936 VQDDQLTNVSEP
-3948 SFRIDVPGDVVQ
+3948 SFRIDVPTDVVQ
-3960 VRVTLDGGANWNVI
+3960 VRVTLDGGTSWSLI

-3982 IFDSPNTLVDGTYT
+3982 IFESPNTLGDGTHT

-4009 NKDLVFNIDTN
+4009 NKDLVFNIDTR
-4020 IQVPTIALDAGQD
+4020 IQVPTIALGAGQD

-4038 ADNIT
+4038 TDNIT
-4043 NISRPTFTIGNV
+4043 NISRPTFTIGNI

-4062 VVTIDGHDYNAT
+4062 LVTIDGHDYNAI
-4074 KVGAGWQFTPG
+4074 KVGSGWEFTPG

-4130 SGDSDVDNIT
+4130 SGDSHVDNIT
-4140 KVDKP
+4140 QVNKP

-4181 NVGSALPDGQHTL
+4181 NVASSLPDGQHSL
-4194 LVDVTDIAGNV
+4194 LVDVRDIAGNV

-4235 NDNLTRINKPVF
+4235 NDNLTRINKPMF

-4280 PDQPLS
+4280 PEQSLS

-4301 NTKTSAELRIEID
+4301 NTKTSAELQVEID
-4314 TQVQI
+4314 TQVRI

-4329 VNDHDNVTNATR
+4329 VNDHDNVTNVNR
-4341 PSFEIA
+4341 PSFEIV
-4347 TPDDVTSVLVSF
+4347 TPDDVTSILVSF

-4379 GSALPDGHYTLHVQ
+4379 GSALSDGHYTLHVQ
-4393 ATDRAGNTANS
+4393 VTDRAGNKANS
-4404 TLGFTVDTQ
+4404 TLDFTVDTQ
-4413 IDGLSVVMLDDAGKD
+4413 VDGLSVVMLDDSGKD
-4428 STDGITNITS
+4428 STDSITNITS

-4454 ILNGKSSTLTQGA
+4454 ILNGKSSTLTQGT

-4478 LVDGTYKIE
+4478 LVDGNYKIE

-4493 AGNKISKE
+4493 AGNRISKE

-4508 IVSDPSIDLLDADD
+4508 IISDPDIDLLDADD
-4522 TGESAVDNITSVTTP
+4522 SGESAVDNITSVTKP

-4560 SVTANGNNL
+4560 PITAKGNNL

-4595 TSETKLPFTIDT
+4595 TSETTLPFTIDT

-4618 SDTGNSNSDNL
+4618 SDTGSSNSDNL

-4659 VLKQTITVGAD
+4659 VLKQTVTVGVD

-4681 DGMYTINVVATDV
+4681 DGIYTINVVATDV
-4694 AGNTAQTQERFTIDT
+4694 AGNIAQTQERFTIDT

-4724 DQHEATSLRPEFKGF
+4724 DLHEATSLRPEFKGF

-4801 IPVIDVT
+4801 VPVIDVT

-4833 TLIGSTLPN
+4833 TLVGSTLPN

-4868 LSEMKDGHY
+4868 LSEMKDGQY
-4877 VVQVGIV
+4877 TVQVGIV
-4884 NPRDNSELRS
+4884 NPRDNNELRS

-4918 GYINTVTPEIG
+4918 GYINTVAPEIG

-4952 TGAGHWGVVLPALG
+4952 TGTGHWGVVLPALG
-4966 NDGNYEL
+4966 NDGNYVL
-4973 TFKVEDVAGNI
+4973 TFKVEDVAGNT

-4990 NVILDTVISPLTV
+4990 NVILDTVIAPLTV
-5003 VLREADDSGKVG
+5003 TLREVDDSGKVG

-5021 SHVTID
+5021 PHVTID

-5037 IRNPQGVVIATLVV
+5037 IRNPQGGVITTLVV

-5059 ELDLRE
+5059 ELDLLE
-5065 GSNAFVVVSEDKA
+5065 GSNAFIVVSEDKA
-5078 GNSQQKEILIEH
+5078 GNRQQKEVLIEH
-5090 DTQIEISDI
+5090 DTHIEISDI

-5113 ITNNKSPVLVAMTD
+5113 ITKDKSPVLVAMTD

-5139 LQGTVEASSSGN
+5139 LQATVEASSSGN
-5151 ISYTMPANS
+5151 ITYTMPENS
-5160 ADGEYQVQFVA
+5160 ADGDYQVQFVA
-5171 TDTAGNRVESA
+5171 TDIAGNRVESA
-5182 ITTVTID
+5182 VTTVTID

-5201 LPALSNNRA
+5201 LPAISNNRA

-5234 VMVEADGTWRA
+5234 VMVEADGSWRA

-5258 FSITDVAGNTEV
+5258 LSITDVAGNTQV
-5270 SKDYSVDVD
+5270 SKNYSVDVD
-5279 SSTDFPTLNL
+5279 SSTAFPTLSL
-5289 EDASNSGSLDDLITN
+5289 EDSSNSGSVDDLITN
-5304 HNKPVL
+5304 HNKPL
-5310 VGTAEAGAT
+5310 FVGTAEAGAT

-5372 LVTIDTSTFIDNP
+5372 LVTIDTSTYIDPP
-5385 AMVAGSDNGIFSNDS
+5385 ALTAGSDNGMYFNDG
-5400 ITSQT
+5400 ITSQN
-5405 RPTFSIFGE
+5405 RPKFSINGE
-5414 MNQSVQIFIDG
+5414 FNQSVQIYIDG
-5425 VLVDTITVTDRNQV
+5425 KLVDTITVTDRNQV
-5439 YRPESPLGDGSHSI
+5439 YQPAVPLGDGAHTI
-5453 YYVITDKAGNTAT
+5453 HYVITDKAGNTAT
-5466 SKTLNFT
+5466 SKTLDFT

-5482 AIDSI
+5482 VIDSI
-5487 GGQTLAEMTGSDG
+5487 DGQTLAEMTASDG

-5507 TRNLLFS
+5507 THNIMFS
-5514 GSAEPNSKIEIIIN
+5514 GSAEPNSLIDLTIN
-5528 GLNVGEVWVNEK
+5528 GINVGQVWVNNK
-5540 GHWQMPVN
+5540 GEWQIPVN
-5548 PLYFTEGQLDI
+5548 PLYFTEGPLTI
-5559 TVKSTDRAGNVNQEK
+5559 NVKSTDRGGNGKQES

-5590 DDNKSSSKTEWWSN
+5590 DDNKALSKTDWWSN

-5627 TLATA
+5627 TLATV
-5632 VVAATGRWELS
+5632 VVAETGQWELS

-5650 TYDISLVIEDSAG
+5650 TYDISLVIEDNAG
-5663 NRWEDVREIFIDRT
+5663 NRWKDKHEIFIDRT
-5677 PPNAPVVT
+5677 PPSAPVVT
-5685 YSDIVNDLIIMQ
+5685 YTDIVNNLVIMK
-5697 GTAEAKSQLIITD
+5697 GTAEAKSQIIITD
-5710 SEGNTYTLTVPDN
+5710 SEGNTYALTVPDN
-5723 GKWSMA
+5723 GNWSMA

-5741 SVDAIGNRSDD
+5741 SVDTIGNRSDD

-5757 MKEVPVISLS
+5757 MKETPVISLS
-5767 PDSDSGTVGDNITRD
+5767 VDSDTGTVGDNITRD
-5782 KQPTFIIGNLESDVV
+5782 NQPTFIIGNLESDVV

-5816 VWFFTPG
+5816 VWSFTPG
-5823 TPLADGS
+5823 TALDDGS

-5839 AAGNQKN
+5839 ATGNQKN

-5856 TLTVPEIALAAG
+5856 TLAVPEIALAAG
-5868 EDNGASDSDNVTNH
+5868 EDNGVSGNDNVTNH
-5882 TQPKFTLQHIDADVT
+5882 AQPTFTLQHIDADVT
-5897 GVTVNVTHN
+5897 GVTVNVVHN
-5906 GVTDIYQATQGAD
+5906 GVTDTYQATQSAD

-5931 GNYTLSVTVVDRAG
+5931 GTYTLSVTVVDRAG

-5963 TADSQHD
+5963 TTDSQHD
-5970 DASDDATATA
+5970 DASDAATPTV
-5980 VTPPESETVNAESA
+5980 VTPPESETVSTESD
-5994 THLRTEPSAAE
+5994 THRSTVTSAAE
-6005 ESVVKVTAYSI
+6005 ESVVKETAYSI
-6016 TLLNADSGDEIDRSI
+6016 ALLNADSGDEIDRSV

-6037 EISVPENIVNVSI
+6037 EISVPENIVNVSV

-6087 KDNDF
+6087 KDDDF

-6107 IVNAMNVR
+6107 IVNAMNAR

>member
-37 MNITTPRGSVIIVNG
+37 MNITTPHGSVIIVNG

-430 IAPEKPTIELD
+430 IPPEKPTIELD

-447 IKNDNI
+447 IKNDNV

-539 TTNDSGIVGDNV
+539 TTDDSGIVGDNV

-597 SVEGINN
+597 SVEGVNN

-626 TIAPVPPTVSLE
+626 TVAPVPPTVSLE
-638 DYVVLPNGII
+638 DFVVLPNGII

-1036 ISDDNLT
+1036 IADDNLT

-1058 IISVQVWDAM
+1058 IISVQVWDAA

-1106 AGNKANSAIF
+1106 AGNKANSAVF

-1429 IELVNDSGIPDDNL
+1429 IELVNDSGIPNDNL

-1480 PGVWDYIW
+1480 PGAWDYIW

-1638 PGDNLTNE
+1638 PDDNLTNE

-1693 NGPHTLMVEASDKAG
+1693 NGPHTLMVEATDKAG

-2127 LDNTDDSGTKGDHL
+2127 LDSTDDSGTKGDNL

-2315 FTIDTTLSTPVIV
+2315 FTIDTTLSVPVIV
-2328 LDSADDSGVHGDN
+2328 LNSADDTGVQGDN
-2341 MTNHTQPTFALQHID
+2341 MTNSTQPTFALQHID

-2379 DAGGWTFTPT
+2379 GVGGWSFTPT

-2442 TNNVRPHFQVT
+2442 TNNVRPHFQVK
-2453 VPTDVNVV
+2453 VPTDVN
-2461 RLSIDG
+2461 
-2467 GKTWFNATQSATP
+2467 
-2480 GVWDYIWP
+2480 
-2488 DDVADGGYTL
+2488 
-2498 TVEATDEAGNKATQT
+2498 E
-2513 LDFTID
+2513 
-2519 TTLSVPTLSLD
+2519 
-2530 SADDSGI
+2530 
-2537 AGDNITNVKT
+2537 
-2547 PGFTLNNIDTDVSRV
+2547 
-2562 IVEVMHNGIKQ
+2562 
-2573 EVPLVQTG
+2573 
-2581 GQWRFAP
+2581 
-2588 TSDWAD
+2588 
-2594 GDYILTVK
+2594 
-2602 VEDRAGNVKQS
+2602 
-2613 APLTV
+2613 
-2618 TVDTHIAIDRIELV
+2618 
-2632 NDSGIPGDNLTNE
+2632 
-2645 ARPHFQ
+2645 
-2651 VTVPADVNGVRLSID
+2651 
-2666 GGKTWF
+2666 
-2672 DATQS
+2672 
-2677 ATSGVWDYTWLT
+2677 
-2689 NVANGPHTLMV
+2689 
-2700 EASDKAGN
+2700 
-2708 KTTQKLDFT
+2708 
-2717 IDTILSEPTITL
+2717 
-2729 DSADD
+2729 
-2734 SAAGDNITNVKMPGF
+2734 
-2749 TLGNIDADVTKVVVT
+2749 
-2764 VAHDGKN
+2764 
-2771 QQIELIKNGGV
+2771 
-2782 WRFTPGA
+2782 
-2789 AWTDGDYTL
+2789 
-2798 TVKVEDKA
+2798 
-2806 GNTNYSAPLTVT
+2806 
-2818 IDTQTS
+2818 
-2824 IDRIELLNDTG
+2824 
-2835 IVGDNLTNEARPQF
+2835 
-2849 HITVPTDVNSV
+2849 
-2860 QLSLDGGINWVNAT
+2860 
-2874 LTSDGVWEYI
+2874 
-2884 WPTDLVENTY
+2884 
-2894 TLTVKATD
+2894 
-2902 VAGNT
+2902 
-2907 ATETLNFIIDT
+2907 
-2918 TLSTPTITL
+2918 
-2927 DSADDSGTAN
+2927 
-2937 DNKTN
+2937 
-2942 VKTPGF
+2942 
-2948 IIGGIDSDVTQ
+2948 
-2959 VVVQVM
+2959 
-2965 RDGHSEEVELT
+2965 
-2976 QTNGQW
+2976 
-2982 RFVPGSAW
+2982 
-2990 TDGDYT
+2990 
-2996 LTVTVK
+2996 
-3002 DEAGNIRHSAPL
+3002 
-3014 TVTIDTQITIDHIE
+3014 
-3028 LVNDSG
+3028 
-3034 IPDDNLTNNVRPHFQ
+3034 
-3049 VTVPTDVNVVRLS
+3049 VRLS

-3097 VEATDKAGNKT
+3097 VEATDKAGNQT
-3108 TQQLDFIIDTLL
+3108 TQKLDFIIDTML
-3120 SEPTIVLDNTDDSG
+3120 SEPTIVLDSTDDSG
-3134 TKGDNLTNVNKPTFL
+3134 TKGDNLTNANKPTFI

-3158 YVTVEVQHGGTKEV
+3158 YVTVEVQYGGTKEV

-3348 TIGNIDA
+3348 TIGNIDS
-3355 DAHSVIL
+3355 DAQSVIL

-3412 PLVVTVD
+3412 PLIVTVD

-3470 SATQGIEGV
+3470 SAAQGIEGV

-3622 IDRIELVNDSGV
+3622 IDHIELVNDSGV

-3710 LNFTIDITLLTP
+3710 LNFTIDITLMTP

-3996 LRVEATDEAGNIA
+3996 LRVEVTDEAGNIA

-4522 TGESAVDNITSVTTP
+4522 TGESAVDNITSVTKP

-4560 SVTANGNNL
+4560 PVTANGNNL

-4833 TLIGSTLPN
+4833 TLVGNTLPN
-4842 TIVSIYVDGVKVG
+4842 AIVSIYVDGVKVG

-4966 NDGNYEL
+4966 NDGNYVL

-5289 EDASNSGSLDDLITN
+5289 EDASNSGSLDDLITS

-5385 AMVAGSDNGIFSNDS
+5385 VMMAGSDNGIFSNDS

-5405 RPTFSIFGE
+5405 RPTFSIYGE

-5473 IDTFNTTPV
+5473 IDTLNTTPV

-5528 GLNVGEVWVNEK
+5528 GLNVGEVWVNDK

-5574 YSIWVDTHIK
+5574 YSIWVDTHIQ

-5590 DDNKSSSKTEWWSN
+5590 DDNKSSSKTDWWSN
-5604 SDLITMRGT
+5604 SSTITMRGM

-5632 VVAATGRWELS
+5632 VVAANGQWELS
-5643 TDKLPEG
+5643 TDQLPEG
-5650 TYDISLVIEDSAG
+5650 KYDITLSIEDNAG
-5663 NRWEDVREIFIDRT
+5663 NRKEEVHEIFIDRT

-5710 SEGNTYTLTVPDN
+5710 SNGNTYTLTVPDN

-5823 TPLADGS
+5823 TPLTDGS

-5931 GNYTLSVTVVDRAG
+5931 GTYTLSVTVVDRAG

-5994 THLRTEPSAAE
+5994 THLRTVPSAAE
-6005 ESVVKVTAYSI
+6005 ESVVKETAYSI

-6037 EISVPENIVNVSI
+6037 EISVPENIVNVSV

-6087 KDNDF
+6087 KDDDF

-6107 IVNAMNVR
+6107 IVNAMNAR

>member
-37 MNITTPRGSVIIVNG
+37 MNITTPHGSVIIVNG

-113 EEEELKKQLDDAE
+113 EEEELKKQLDEAE

-322 GSAKLVITIDSVTDK
+322 GSTKLVITIDSVTDK

-447 IKNDNI
+447 IKNDSI

-539 TTNDSGIVGDNV
+539 TTDDSGIVGDNV

-597 SVEGINN
+597 SVEGVNN

-626 TIAPVPPTVSLE
+626 TVAPVPPTVSLE
-638 DYVVLPNGII
+638 DFVVLPNGII

-1043 NIVKPTLHLKDIDPD
+1043 NIVKPTLHLKEIDPD
-1058 IISVQVWDAM
+1058 IISVQVWDAA

-1106 AGNKANSAIF
+1106 AGNKANSAVF

-1184 SWLFIPGNTWAD
+1184 SWLFTPGNTWAD

-1323 SVPVIVLD
+1323 SVPVIVLN
-1331 SADDTGIQGD
+1331 SADDTGVQGD

-1378 TKGTGGWTFT
+1378 TKGTGGWSFT
-1388 PPTSWADGDYT
+1388 PTGAWADGDYT

-1418 VTVDTQIAINN
+1418 VTVDTQIAINS
-1429 IELVNDSGIPDDNL
+1429 IELVNDSGIPNDNL

-1471 WFNATQSAT
+1471 WFNATQNAT
-1480 PGVWDYIW
+1480 PGGWDYIW

-1503 TDEAGNKATQT
+1503 TDEAGNKTTQT

-1563 IVEVMHNG
+1563 TVEVMHNG

-1678 ATSGV
+1678 ATPGV

-1713 KLDFTIDTILS
+1713 KLDFIIDTMLS

-1877 SDGVWEYIWP
+1877 PDGVWEYIWP

-2011 SAPLTVTIDTQIT
+2011 SAPLTVTIDTQI
-2024 IDHIELVNDSG
+2024 
-2035 IPDDNLTNNVRP
+2035 
-2047 HFQVTVPT
+2047 
-2055 DVNVVRLSIDGG
+2055 
-2067 KTWFNATQSATPG
+2067 A
-2080 VWDYTWLAD
+2080 
-2089 VGEGKHTLTVEA
+2089 
-2101 TDKAG
+2101 
-2106 NKTTQQLDF
+2106 
-2115 IIDTLLSEPTIV
+2115 
-2127 LDNTDDSGTKGDHL
+2127 
-2141 TNVNKPT
+2141 
-2148 FLLGNIDADARYVT
+2148 
-2162 VEVQHGG
+2162 
-2169 TKEVLTAT
+2169 
-2177 KDATGNWSVTPTGTW
+2177 
-2192 ADGDYTLT
+2192 
-2200 VRVEDEAGNEK
+2200 
-2211 HSASLTVTVDTQITI
+2211 
-2226 DVIELVNDNGIPG
+2226 
-2239 DNMTNDAHPQ
+2239 
-2249 FRVTVPGD
+2249 
-2257 VNEVSLSID
+2257 
-2266 GGVTWVKATQSAT
+2266 
-2279 PGVWNY
+2279 
-2285 TWPGTVP
+2285 
-2292 DGDYTLNVKAT
+2292 
-2303 DNAGNTVTETLH
+2303 
-2315 FTIDTTLSTPVIV
+2315 
-2328 LDSADDSGVHGDN
+2328 
-2341 MTNHTQPTFALQHID
+2341 
-2356 DDAVRVTVS
+2356 
-2365 VEHGGVTTT
+2365 
-2374 FDATK
+2374 
-2379 DAGGWTFTPT
+2379 
-2389 GAWADGDYTLSVSV
+2389 
-2403 EDKAGNT
+2403 
-2410 SHSAS
+2410 
-2415 LTVTVDTQIAINN
+2415 
-2428 IELVNDSGIPDDNL
+2428 
-2442 TNNVRPHFQVT
+2442 
-2453 VPTDVNVV
+2453 
-2461 RLSIDG
+2461 
-2467 GKTWFNATQSATP
+2467 
-2480 GVWDYIWP
+2480 
-2488 DDVADGGYTL
+2488 
-2498 TVEATDEAGNKATQT
+2498 
-2513 LDFTID
+2513 
-2519 TTLSVPTLSLD
+2519 
-2530 SADDSGI
+2530 
-2537 AGDNITNVKT
+2537 
-2547 PGFTLNNIDTDVSRV
+2547 
-2562 IVEVMHNGIKQ
+2562 
-2573 EVPLVQTG
+2573 
-2581 GQWRFAP
+2581 
-2588 TSDWAD
+2588 
-2594 GDYILTVK
+2594 
-2602 VEDRAGNVKQS
+2602 
-2613 APLTV
+2613 
-2618 TVDTHIAIDRIELV
+2618 
-2632 NDSGIPGDNLTNE
+2632 
-2645 ARPHFQ
+2645 
-2651 VTVPADVNGVRLSID
+2651 
-2666 GGKTWF
+2666 
-2672 DATQS
+2672 
-2677 ATSGVWDYTWLT
+2677 
-2689 NVANGPHTLMV
+2689 
-2700 EASDKAGN
+2700 
-2708 KTTQKLDFT
+2708 
-2717 IDTILSEPTITL
+2717 
-2729 DSADD
+2729 
-2734 SAAGDNITNVKMPGF
+2734 
-2749 TLGNIDADVTKVVVT
+2749 
-2764 VAHDGKN
+2764 
-2771 QQIELIKNGGV
+2771 
-2782 WRFTPGA
+2782 
-2789 AWTDGDYTL
+2789 
-2798 TVKVEDKA
+2798 
-2806 GNTNYSAPLTVT
+2806 
-2818 IDTQTS
+2818 
-2824 IDRIELLNDTG
+2824 
-2835 IVGDNLTNEARPQF
+2835 
-2849 HITVPTDVNSV
+2849 
-2860 QLSLDGGINWVNAT
+2860 
-2874 LTSDGVWEYI
+2874 
-2884 WPTDLVENTY
+2884 
-2894 TLTVKATD
+2894 
-2902 VAGNT
+2902 
-2907 ATETLNFIIDT
+2907 
-2918 TLSTPTITL
+2918 
-2927 DSADDSGTAN
+2927 
-2937 DNKTN
+2937 
-2942 VKTPGF
+2942 
-2948 IIGGIDSDVTQ
+2948 
-2959 VVVQVM
+2959 
-2965 RDGHSEEVELT
+2965 
-2976 QTNGQW
+2976 
-2982 RFVPGSAW
+2982 
-2990 TDGDYT
+2990 
-2996 LTVTVK
+2996 
-3002 DEAGNIRHSAPL
+3002 
-3014 TVTIDTQITIDHIE
+3014 IDHIE

-3158 YVTVEVQHGGTKEV
+3158 YVTVEVQHGGTKEVLTATKDATGNWSVTPTGTWADGDYTLTVRVEDEAGNEKHSASLTVTVDTQITIDAIELVNDNGIPGDNMTNDAHPQFRVTVPGDVNEVSLSIDGGVTWVKATQSATPGVWNYTWPGTVPDGDYTLNVKATDNAGNTVTETLHFTIDTTLSTPVIVLDSADDTGIQGDNMTNRTQPTFNLQHIDDDAVRVTVSVEHGGVTTTFDATKGVGGWTFTPTGAWADGDYTLSVSVEDKAGNTSHSASLTVTVDTQIAINNIELVNDSGIPNDNLTNNVRPHFQVKVPTDVNEVRLSIDGGKTWFNATQSATPGVWDYTWLADVGEGKHTLTVEATDKAGNQTTQKLDFIIDTMLSEPTIVLDSTDDSGTKGDNLTNANKPTFILGNIDADARYVTVEVQYGGTKEV

-3313 FTIDTRLSTPTIA
+3313 FTIDTRLSTPTIT

-3340 TSVKRPGF
+3340 TSAKRPGF

-3355 DAHSVIL
+3355 DAQSVIL

-3412 PLVVTVD
+3412 PLIVTVD

-3470 SATQGIEGV
+3470 SAAQGIEGV

-3622 IDRIELVNDSGV
+3622 IDHIELVNDSGV

-3692 HTLTVEVTDGAGN
+3692 HTLIVEVTDGAGN
-3705 KMTET
+3705 KMTGT
-3710 LNFTIDITLLTP
+3710 LDFTIDITLLTP

-3851 IHQVDSDVTRVMVKV
+3851 IRQVDSDVTRVMVKV

-4301 NTKTSAELRIEID
+4301 NTKTSAELKIEID

-4522 TGESAVDNITSVTTP
+4522 TGESAVDNITSVTKP

-4560 SVTANGNNL
+4560 PVTANGNNL

-4894 TAVDVTIDTEV
+4894 TAVDLTIDTEV

-4966 NDGNYEL
+4966 NDGNYVL

-5289 EDASNSGSLDDLITN
+5289 EDASNSGSLDDLITS

-5385 AMVAGSDNGIFSNDS
+5385 VMMAGSDNGIFSNDS

-5405 RPTFSIFGE
+5405 RPAFSIYGE

-5528 GLNVGEVWVNEK
+5528 GLNVGEVWVNDK

-5574 YSIWVDTHIK
+5574 YSIWVDTHIQ

-5590 DDNKSSSKTEWWSN
+5590 DDNKSSSKTDWWSN
-5604 SDLITMRGT
+5604 SSTITMRGM

-5632 VVAATGRWELS
+5632 VVAANGQWELS
-5643 TDKLPEG
+5643 TDQLPEG
-5650 TYDISLVIEDSAG
+5650 KYDITLSIEDNAG
-5663 NRWEDVREIFIDRT
+5663 NRKEEVHEIFIDRT

-5710 SEGNTYTLTVPDN
+5710 SNGNTYTLTVPDN

-5757 MKEVPVISLS
+5757 MKETPVISLS

-5782 KQPTFIIGNLESDVV
+5782 NQPTFIIGNLESDVV

-5868 EDNGASDSDNVTNH
+5868 EGNGASDSDNVTNHNH

-5931 GNYTLSVTVVDRAG
+5931 GTYTLSVTVVDRAG
-5945 NSQQSASL
+5945 NSLQSASL
-5953 AVTVDSTVTV
+5953 EVTVDSTVTV

-5994 THLRTEPSAAE
+5994 THLRTVPSAAE
-6005 ESVVKVTAYSI
+6005 ESVVKETAYSI

-6037 EISVPENIVNVSI
+6037 EISVPENIVNVSV

-6080 MDVKFID
+6080 MDVKFLD
-6087 KDNDF
+6087 KDDDF

-6107 IVNAMNVR
+6107 IVNAMNAR

-6136 GAIDV
+6136 GAIEV

>member
-539 TTNDSGIVGDNV
+539 TTDDSGIVGDNV

-597 SVEGINN
+597 SVEGVNN

-626 TIAPVPPTVSLE
+626 TVAPVPPTVSLE
-638 DYVVLPNGII
+638 DFVVLPNGII

-1036 ISDDNLT
+1036 IADDNLT

-1106 AGNKANSAIF
+1106 AGNKANSAVF

-1184 SWLFIPGNTWAD
+1184 SWLFTPGNTWAD

-1206 DKAGNTNYSAPLTVV
+1206 DKAGNTSYSAPLTVV

-1255 VPTDVNEV
+1255 VPTDVDEV

-1378 TKGTGGWTFT
+1378 TKGTGGWSFT
-1388 PPTSWADGDYT
+1388 PTGAWADGDYT

-1429 IELVNDSGIPDDNL
+1429 IELVNDSGIPNDNL

-1480 PGVWDYIW
+1480 PGAWDYIW

-1503 TDEAGNKATQT
+1503 TDKAGNKTTQE

-1887 TDLVENTYTL
+1887 TDLIENTYTL

-2011 SAPLTVTIDTQIT
+2011 SAPLTVTIDTQI
-2024 IDHIELVNDSG
+2024 
-2035 IPDDNLTNNVRP
+2035 
-2047 HFQVTVPT
+2047 
-2055 DVNVVRLSIDGG
+2055 
-2067 KTWFNATQSATPG
+2067 A
-2080 VWDYTWLAD
+2080 
-2089 VGEGKHTLTVEA
+2089 
-2101 TDKAG
+2101 
-2106 NKTTQQLDF
+2106 
-2115 IIDTLLSEPTIV
+2115 
-2127 LDNTDDSGTKGDHL
+2127 
-2141 TNVNKPT
+2141 
-2148 FLLGNIDADARYVT
+2148 
-2162 VEVQHGG
+2162 
-2169 TKEVLTAT
+2169 
-2177 KDATGNWSVTPTGTW
+2177 
-2192 ADGDYTLT
+2192 
-2200 VRVEDEAGNEK
+2200 
-2211 HSASLTVTVDTQITI
+2211 
-2226 DVIELVNDNGIPG
+2226 
-2239 DNMTNDAHPQ
+2239 
-2249 FRVTVPGD
+2249 
-2257 VNEVSLSID
+2257 
-2266 GGVTWVKATQSAT
+2266 
-2279 PGVWNY
+2279 
-2285 TWPGTVP
+2285 
-2292 DGDYTLNVKAT
+2292 
-2303 DNAGNTVTETLH
+2303 
-2315 FTIDTTLSTPVIV
+2315 
-2328 LDSADDSGVHGDN
+2328 
-2341 MTNHTQPTFALQHID
+2341 
-2356 DDAVRVTVS
+2356 
-2365 VEHGGVTTT
+2365 
-2374 FDATK
+2374 
-2379 DAGGWTFTPT
+2379 
-2389 GAWADGDYTLSVSV
+2389 
-2403 EDKAGNT
+2403 
-2410 SHSAS
+2410 
-2415 LTVTVDTQIAINN
+2415 
-2428 IELVNDSGIPDDNL
+2428 
-2442 TNNVRPHFQVT
+2442 
-2453 VPTDVNVV
+2453 
-2461 RLSIDG
+2461 
-2467 GKTWFNATQSATP
+2467 
-2480 GVWDYIWP
+2480 
-2488 DDVADGGYTL
+2488 
-2498 TVEATDEAGNKATQT
+2498 
-2513 LDFTID
+2513 
-2519 TTLSVPTLSLD
+2519 
-2530 SADDSGI
+2530 
-2537 AGDNITNVKT
+2537 
-2547 PGFTLNNIDTDVSRV
+2547 
-2562 IVEVMHNGIKQ
+2562 
-2573 EVPLVQTG
+2573 
-2581 GQWRFAP
+2581 
-2588 TSDWAD
+2588 
-2594 GDYILTVK
+2594 
-2602 VEDRAGNVKQS
+2602 
-2613 APLTV
+2613 
-2618 TVDTHIAIDRIELV
+2618 
-2632 NDSGIPGDNLTNE
+2632 
-2645 ARPHFQ
+2645 
-2651 VTVPADVNGVRLSID
+2651 
-2666 GGKTWF
+2666 
-2672 DATQS
+2672 
-2677 ATSGVWDYTWLT
+2677 
-2689 NVANGPHTLMV
+2689 
-2700 EASDKAGN
+2700 
-2708 KTTQKLDFT
+2708 
-2717 IDTILSEPTITL
+2717 
-2729 DSADD
+2729 
-2734 SAAGDNITNVKMPGF
+2734 
-2749 TLGNIDADVTKVVVT
+2749 
-2764 VAHDGKN
+2764 
-2771 QQIELIKNGGV
+2771 
-2782 WRFTPGA
+2782 
-2789 AWTDGDYTL
+2789 
-2798 TVKVEDKA
+2798 
-2806 GNTNYSAPLTVT
+2806 
-2818 IDTQTS
+2818 
-2824 IDRIELLNDTG
+2824 
-2835 IVGDNLTNEARPQF
+2835 
-2849 HITVPTDVNSV
+2849 
-2860 QLSLDGGINWVNAT
+2860 
-2874 LTSDGVWEYI
+2874 
-2884 WPTDLVENTY
+2884 
-2894 TLTVKATD
+2894 
-2902 VAGNT
+2902 
-2907 ATETLNFIIDT
+2907 
-2918 TLSTPTITL
+2918 
-2927 DSADDSGTAN
+2927 
-2937 DNKTN
+2937 
-2942 VKTPGF
+2942 
-2948 IIGGIDSDVTQ
+2948 
-2959 VVVQVM
+2959 
-2965 RDGHSEEVELT
+2965 
-2976 QTNGQW
+2976 
-2982 RFVPGSAW
+2982 
-2990 TDGDYT
+2990 
-2996 LTVTVK
+2996 
-3002 DEAGNIRHSAPL
+3002 
-3014 TVTIDTQITIDHIE
+3014 IDHIE

-3158 YVTVEVQHGGTKEV
+3158 YVTVEVQHGGTKEVLTATKDATGNWSVTPTGTWADGDYTLTVRVEDEAGNEKHSASLTVTVDTQITIDAIELVNDNGIPGDNMTNDAHPQFRVTVPGDVNEVSLSIDGGVTWVKATQSATPGVWNYTWPGTVPDGDYTLNVKATDNAGNTVTETLHFTIDTTLSVPVIVLNSADDTGIQGDNMTNSTQPTFALQHIDDDAVRVTVSVEHGGVTTTFDATKGTGGWSFTPTGAWADGDYTLSVSVEDKAGNTSHSASLTVTVDTQIAINNIELVNDSGIPDDNLTNNVRPHFQVKVPTDVNEVRLSIDGGKTWFNATQSATPGVWDYTWLADVGEGKHTLTVEATDKAGNQTTQKLDFIIDTMLSEPTIVLDSTDDSGTKGDNLTNANKPTFILGNIDADARYVTVEVQYGGTKEV

-3313 FTIDTRLSTPTIA
+3313 FTIDTRLSTPTIT

-3348 TIGNIDA
+3348 TIGNIDS
-3355 DAHSVIL
+3355 DAQSVIL

-3412 PLVVTVD
+3412 PLIVTVD

-3470 SATQGIEGV
+3470 SAAQGIEGV

-3622 IDRIELVNDSGV
+3622 IDHIELVNDSGV

-3710 LNFTIDITLLTP
+3710 LNFTIDITLMTP

-3851 IHQVDSDVTRVMVKV
+3851 IRQVDSDVTRVMVKV

-4301 NTKTSAELRIEID
+4301 NTKTSAELKIEID

-4522 TGESAVDNITSVTTP
+4522 TGESAVDNITSVTKP

-4560 SVTANGNNL
+4560 PVTANGNNL

-4833 TLIGSTLPN
+4833 TLVGNTLPN
-4842 TIVSIYVDGVKVG
+4842 AIVSIYVDGVKVG

-4966 NDGNYEL
+4966 NDGNYVL

-5037 IRNPQGVVIATLVV
+5037 IRSPQGVVIATLVV

-5078 GNSQQKEILIEH
+5078 GNSQQKDILIEH

-5405 RPTFSIFGE
+5405 RPTFSISGE

-5574 YSIWVDTHIK
+5574 YSIWVDTHIQ

-5590 DDNKSSSKTEWWSN
+5590 DDNKSSSKTDWWSN
-5604 SDLITMRGT
+5604 SSTITMRGM

-5632 VVAATGRWELS
+5632 VVAANGQWELS
-5643 TDKLPEG
+5643 TDQLPEG
-5650 TYDISLVIEDSAG
+5650 KYDITLSIEDNAG
-5663 NRWEDVREIFIDRT
+5663 NRKEEVHEIFIDRT

-5710 SEGNTYTLTVPDN
+5710 SNGNTYTLTVPDN

-5752 VPLDI
+5752 VSLDI

-5868 EDNGASDSDNVTNH
+5868 EDNGVSDSDNVTNH

-5906 GVTDIYQATQGAD
+5906 GVTDTYQATQGAD

-5931 GNYTLSVTVVDRAG
+5931 GTYTLSVTVVDRAG

-5994 THLRTEPSAAE
+5994 THLRTVPSAAE
-6005 ESVVKVTAYSI
+6005 ESVVKETAYSI

-6107 IVNAMNVR
+6107 IVNAMNAR

>member
-37 MNITTPRGSVIIVNG
+37 MNITTPHGSVIIVNG

-113 EEEELKKQLDDAE
+113 EEEELKKQLDEAE

-447 IKNDNI
+447 IKNDSI

-539 TTNDSGIVGDNV
+539 TTDDSGIVGDNV

-597 SVEGINN
+597 SVEGVNN

-626 TIAPVPPTVSLE
+626 TVAPVPPTVSLE
-638 DYVVLPNGII
+638 DFVVLPNGII

-1058 IISVQVWDAM
+1058 IISVQVWDAA

-1082 SWAYTFTSD
+1082 SWVYTFTSD

-1106 AGNKANSAIF
+1106 AGNKANSAVF

-1184 SWLFIPGNTWAD
+1184 SWLFTPGNTWAD

-1323 SVPVIVLD
+1323 SVPVIVLN
-1331 SADDTGIQGD
+1331 SADDTGVQGD

-1378 TKGTGGWTFT
+1378 TKGVGGWSFT
-1388 PPTSWADGDYT
+1388 PTGAWADGDYT

-1429 IELVNDSGIPDDNL
+1429 IELVNDSGIPNDNL

-1471 WFNATQSAT
+1471 WFNATQNAT

-1503 TDEAGNKATQT
+1503 TDEAGNKTTQT

-1563 IVEVMHNG
+1563 TVEVMHNG

-1638 PGDNLTNE
+1638 PDDNLTNE

-1678 ATSGV
+1678 ATPGV

-1713 KLDFTIDTILS
+1713 KLDFIIDTMLS

-2011 SAPLTVTIDTQIT
+2011 SAPLTVTIDTQIA

-2127 LDNTDDSGTKGDHL
+2127 LDNTDDSGTKGDNL

-2328 LDSADDSGVHGDN
+2328 LDSADDTGIQGDN
-2341 MTNHTQPTFALQHID
+2341 MTNRTQPTFNLQHID

-2379 DAGGWTFTPT
+2379 GVGGWTFTPPT
-2389 GAWADGDYTLSVSV
+2389 SWGAGDYTLSVSV

-2442 TNNVRPHFQVT
+2442 TNNVRPQFQVK
-2453 VPTDVNVV
+2453 VPTDVN
-2461 RLSIDG
+2461 
-2467 GKTWFNATQSATP
+2467 
-2480 GVWDYIWP
+2480 
-2488 DDVADGGYTL
+2488 
-2498 TVEATDEAGNKATQT
+2498 E
-2513 LDFTID
+2513 
-2519 TTLSVPTLSLD
+2519 
-2530 SADDSGI
+2530 
-2537 AGDNITNVKT
+2537 
-2547 PGFTLNNIDTDVSRV
+2547 
-2562 IVEVMHNGIKQ
+2562 
-2573 EVPLVQTG
+2573 
-2581 GQWRFAP
+2581 
-2588 TSDWAD
+2588 
-2594 GDYILTVK
+2594 
-2602 VEDRAGNVKQS
+2602 
-2613 APLTV
+2613 
-2618 TVDTHIAIDRIELV
+2618 
-2632 NDSGIPGDNLTNE
+2632 
-2645 ARPHFQ
+2645 
-2651 VTVPADVNGVRLSID
+2651 
-2666 GGKTWF
+2666 
-2672 DATQS
+2672 
-2677 ATSGVWDYTWLT
+2677 
-2689 NVANGPHTLMV
+2689 
-2700 EASDKAGN
+2700 
-2708 KTTQKLDFT
+2708 
-2717 IDTILSEPTITL
+2717 
-2729 DSADD
+2729 
-2734 SAAGDNITNVKMPGF
+2734 
-2749 TLGNIDADVTKVVVT
+2749 
-2764 VAHDGKN
+2764 
-2771 QQIELIKNGGV
+2771 
-2782 WRFTPGA
+2782 
-2789 AWTDGDYTL
+2789 
-2798 TVKVEDKA
+2798 
-2806 GNTNYSAPLTVT
+2806 
-2818 IDTQTS
+2818 
-2824 IDRIELLNDTG
+2824 
-2835 IVGDNLTNEARPQF
+2835 
-2849 HITVPTDVNSV
+2849 
-2860 QLSLDGGINWVNAT
+2860 
-2874 LTSDGVWEYI
+2874 
-2884 WPTDLVENTY
+2884 
-2894 TLTVKATD
+2894 
-2902 VAGNT
+2902 
-2907 ATETLNFIIDT
+2907 
-2918 TLSTPTITL
+2918 
-2927 DSADDSGTAN
+2927 
-2937 DNKTN
+2937 
-2942 VKTPGF
+2942 
-2948 IIGGIDSDVTQ
+2948 
-2959 VVVQVM
+2959 
-2965 RDGHSEEVELT
+2965 
-2976 QTNGQW
+2976 
-2982 RFVPGSAW
+2982 
-2990 TDGDYT
+2990 
-2996 LTVTVK
+2996 
-3002 DEAGNIRHSAPL
+3002 
-3014 TVTIDTQITIDHIE
+3014 
-3028 LVNDSG
+3028 
-3034 IPDDNLTNNVRPHFQ
+3034 
-3049 VTVPTDVNVVRLS
+3049 VRLS

-3097 VEATDKAGNKT
+3097 VEATDKAGNQT
-3108 TQQLDFIIDTLL
+3108 TQKLDFIIDTML
-3120 SEPTIVLDNTDDSG
+3120 SEPTIVLDSTDDSG
-3134 TKGDNLTNVNKPTFL
+3134 TKGDNLTNANKPTFI

-3199 VRVEDDAGNVKYSA
+3199 VRVEDEAGNVKYSA

-3313 FTIDTRLSTPTIA
+3313 FTIDTRLSTPTIT

-3348 TIGNIDA
+3348 TIGNIDS
-3355 DAHSVIL
+3355 DAQSVIL

-3412 PLVVTVD
+3412 PLIVTVD

-3470 SATQGIEGV
+3470 SAAQGIEGV

-3622 IDRIELVNDSGV
+3622 IDHIELVNDSGV
-3634 PGDNVTKH
+3634 PGDNITKH

-3692 HTLTVEVTDGAGN
+3692 HTLIVEVTDGAGN
-3705 KMTET
+3705 KMTGT
-3710 LNFTIDITLLTP
+3710 LDFTIDITLLTP

-3851 IHQVDSDVTRVMVKV
+3851 IRQVDSDVTRVMVKV

-3910 KESAPFE
+3910 KESAPLE

-3948 SFRIDVPGDVVQ
+3948 SFRIDVPGDVIQ

-4181 NVGSALPDGQHTL
+4181 NVGSALPDGKHTL

-4301 NTKTSAELRIEID
+4301 NTKTSAELQIEID

-4522 TGESAVDNITSVTTP
+4522 TGESAVDNITSVTKP

-4560 SVTANGNNL
+4560 PVTANGNNL

-4618 SDTGNSNSDNL
+4618 SDTGSSNSDNL

-4659 VLKQTITVGAD
+4659 VLKHTITVGAD

-4724 DQHEATSLRPEFKGF
+4724 DQYEATSLRPEFKGL

-4833 TLIGSTLPN
+4833 TLVGNTLPN
-4842 TIVSIYVDGVKVG
+4842 AIVSIYVDGVKVG

-4966 NDGNYEL
+4966 NDGNYVL

-5078 GNSQQKEILIEH
+5078 GNSQQKDILIEH

-5289 EDASNSGSLDDLITN
+5289 EDASNSGSLDDLITS

-5385 AMVAGSDNGIFSNDS
+5385 VMMAGSDNGIFSNDS

-5405 RPTFSIFGE
+5405 RPAFSIYGE

-5528 GLNVGEVWVNEK
+5528 GLNVGEVWVNDK

-5574 YSIWVDTHIK
+5574 YSIWVDTHIQ

-5590 DDNKSSSKTEWWSN
+5590 DDNKSSSKTDWWSN
-5604 SDLITMRGT
+5604 SSTITMRGM

-5632 VVAATGRWELS
+5632 VVAANGQWELS
-5643 TDKLPEG
+5643 TDQLPEG
-5650 TYDISLVIEDSAG
+5650 KYDITLSIEDNAG
-5663 NRWEDVREIFIDRT
+5663 NRKEEVHEIFIDRT

-5710 SEGNTYTLTVPDN
+5710 SNGNTYTLTVPDN

-5757 MKEVPVISLS
+5757 MKETPVISLS

-5782 KQPTFIIGNLESDVV
+5782 NQPTFIIGNLESDVV

-5868 EDNGASDSDNVTNH
+5868 EGNGASDSDNVTNHNH

-5931 GNYTLSVTVVDRAG
+5931 GTYTLSVTVVDRAG
-5945 NSQQSASL
+5945 NSLQSASL
-5953 AVTVDSTVTV
+5953 EVTVDSTVTV

-5970 DASDDATATA
+5970 DASDDATPTA

-5994 THLRTEPSAAE
+5994 THLRTVPSAAE
-6005 ESVVKVTAYSI
+6005 ESVVKETAYSI

-6037 EISVPENIVNVSI
+6037 EISVPENIVNVSV

-6080 MDVKFID
+6080 MDVKFLD
-6087 KDNDF
+6087 KDDDF

-6107 IVNAMNVR
+6107 IVNAMNAR

-6136 GAIDV
+6136 GAIEV

>member
-157 NSSKQIEEMLQNFLA
+157 NSSKQMEEMLQEFLA

-430 IAPEKPTIELD
+430 IPPEKPTIELD

-584 NDKGEWTFNFTSD
+584 NDQGEWTFNFTSD

-952 TAAPYSTVKLYID
+952 TAAPYSTVKLYVD

-1036 ISDDNLT
+1036 IADDNLT

-1058 IISVQVWDAM
+1058 IISVQVWDAA

-1106 AGNKANSAIF
+1106 AGNKANSAVF

-1184 SWLFIPGNTWAD
+1184 SWLFTPGNTWAD

-1206 DKAGNTNYSAPLTVV
+1206 DKAGNTNYSTPLTVV

-1263 RLSIDGGNS
+1263 RLSIDGGHS

-1308 NTVTKTIDFAVDTTL
+1308 NTVTKTIDFAVDSTL
-1323 SVPVIVLD
+1323 SVPVIVLNN
-1331 SADDTGIQGD
+1331 ADDTGIQGD
-1341 NMTNST
+1341 NLTNRT
-1347 QPTFALQHID
+1347 QPTFALQQID

-1388 PPTSWADGDYT
+1388 PPALWADGDYT

-1429 IELVNDSGIPDDNL
+1429 IELVNDSGIPNDNL
-1443 TNNVRPHFQVTVPTD
+1443 TNNVRPQFQVTVPTD

-1471 WFNATQSAT
+1471 WFNATQGAT
-1480 PGVWDYIW
+1480 PGAWDYIW

-1503 TDEAGNKATQT
+1503 TDKAGNQTTQE

-1590 SDWADGDYI
+1590 SNWADGDYI

-1638 PGDNLTNE
+1638 PDDNLTNE

-1678 ATSGV
+1678 GTSGV

-1713 KLDFTIDTILS
+1713 KLDFIIDTLLS

-2011 SAPLTVTIDTQIT
+2011 SAPLTVTVDTQIG
-2024 IDHIELVNDSG
+2024 IDNIELVNDSG
-2035 IPDDNLTNNVRP
+2035 IPNDNLTNNVRP
-2047 HFQVTVPT
+2047 QFQVTVPT

-2080 VWDYTWLAD
+2080 VWDYTWLTD
-2089 VGEGKHTLTVEA
+2089 VANGSHTLTVEA
-2101 TDKAG
+2101 TDAAG
-2106 NKTTQQLDF
+2106 NKATQNLEF
-2115 IIDTLLSEPTIV
+2115 NIDTLLSEPTIA
-2127 LDNTDDSGTKGDHL
+2127 LDSTDDSGTKGDNL

-2148 FLLGNIDADARYVT
+2148 FILGNIDADARYVT

-2177 KDATGNWSVTPTGTW
+2177 KGATGIWSVTPTGMW
-2192 ADGDYTLT
+2192 ADGSHTLT
-2200 VRVEDEAGNEK
+2200 VRVEDEAGNVK
-2211 HSASLTVTVDTQITI
+2211 YSVPLTITVDTQITI
-2226 DVIELVNDNGIPG
+2226 DDIELVNDSGTKG
-2239 DNMTNDAHPQ
+2239 DNLTNDANPH
-2249 FRVTVPGD
+2249 FRITVPGD

-2266 GGVTWVKATQSAT
+2266 GGVTWVKAMQSST
-2279 PGVWNY
+2279 SGVWNY
-2285 TWPGTVP
+2285 TWPKTLA
-2292 DGDYTLNVKAT
+2292 DDDYTLTVKAT
-2303 DNAGNTVTETLH
+2303 DNAGNTVTRTLD

-2328 LDSADDSGVHGDN
+2328 LDSADDTGVQGDN
-2341 MTNHTQPTFALQHID
+2341 MTNRTQPTFNLQHID

-2374 FDATK
+2374 FDVTK
-2379 DAGGWTFTPT
+2379 DAGGWTFTPPT
-2389 GAWADGDYTLSVSV
+2389 SWGAGDYTLSVSV

-2442 TNNVRPHFQVT
+2442 TNNVRPQFQVK
-2453 VPTDVNVV
+2453 VPTDVN
-2461 RLSIDG
+2461 
-2467 GKTWFNATQSATP
+2467 
-2480 GVWDYIWP
+2480 
-2488 DDVADGGYTL
+2488 
-2498 TVEATDEAGNKATQT
+2498 E
-2513 LDFTID
+2513 
-2519 TTLSVPTLSLD
+2519 
-2530 SADDSGI
+2530 
-2537 AGDNITNVKT
+2537 
-2547 PGFTLNNIDTDVSRV
+2547 
-2562 IVEVMHNGIKQ
+2562 
-2573 EVPLVQTG
+2573 
-2581 GQWRFAP
+2581 
-2588 TSDWAD
+2588 
-2594 GDYILTVK
+2594 
-2602 VEDRAGNVKQS
+2602 
-2613 APLTV
+2613 
-2618 TVDTHIAIDRIELV
+2618 
-2632 NDSGIPGDNLTNE
+2632 
-2645 ARPHFQ
+2645 
-2651 VTVPADVNGVRLSID
+2651 
-2666 GGKTWF
+2666 
-2672 DATQS
+2672 
-2677 ATSGVWDYTWLT
+2677 
-2689 NVANGPHTLMV
+2689 
-2700 EASDKAGN
+2700 
-2708 KTTQKLDFT
+2708 
-2717 IDTILSEPTITL
+2717 
-2729 DSADD
+2729 
-2734 SAAGDNITNVKMPGF
+2734 
-2749 TLGNIDADVTKVVVT
+2749 
-2764 VAHDGKN
+2764 
-2771 QQIELIKNGGV
+2771 
-2782 WRFTPGA
+2782 
-2789 AWTDGDYTL
+2789 
-2798 TVKVEDKA
+2798 
-2806 GNTNYSAPLTVT
+2806 
-2818 IDTQTS
+2818 
-2824 IDRIELLNDTG
+2824 
-2835 IVGDNLTNEARPQF
+2835 
-2849 HITVPTDVNSV
+2849 
-2860 QLSLDGGINWVNAT
+2860 
-2874 LTSDGVWEYI
+2874 
-2884 WPTDLVENTY
+2884 
-2894 TLTVKATD
+2894 
-2902 VAGNT
+2902 
-2907 ATETLNFIIDT
+2907 
-2918 TLSTPTITL
+2918 
-2927 DSADDSGTAN
+2927 
-2937 DNKTN
+2937 
-2942 VKTPGF
+2942 
-2948 IIGGIDSDVTQ
+2948 
-2959 VVVQVM
+2959 
-2965 RDGHSEEVELT
+2965 
-2976 QTNGQW
+2976 
-2982 RFVPGSAW
+2982 
-2990 TDGDYT
+2990 
-2996 LTVTVK
+2996 
-3002 DEAGNIRHSAPL
+3002 
-3014 TVTIDTQITIDHIE
+3014 
-3028 LVNDSG
+3028 
-3034 IPDDNLTNNVRPHFQ
+3034 
-3049 VTVPTDVNVVRLS
+3049 VRLS

-3097 VEATDKAGNKT
+3097 VEATDKAGNQT
-3108 TQQLDFIIDTLL
+3108 TQKLDFIIDTLL
-3120 SEPTIVLDNTDDSG
+3120 SEPTIALDSTDDSG
-3134 TKGDNLTNVNKPTFL
+3134 TKGDNLTSVNKPTFI

-3184 VTPTGTWADGDYTLT
+3184 VTPTGMWADGSHTLT

-3213 PLTVTVDTQITIDVI
+3213 PLTVTVDTHIAIDDI

-3298 EATDKAGNKTTQTLD
+3298 EATDKAGNQTTQTLD

-3348 TIGNIDA
+3348 TIGNIDS
-3355 DAHSVIL
+3355 DAQSVIL

-3412 PLVVTVD
+3412 PLIVTVD

-3470 SATQGIEGV
+3470 SAAQGIEGV

-3489 DGKHTLTVMV
+3489 DGKHILTVMV

-3820 TLTTPVIELAAGE
+3820 SLTTPVIELAAGE

-3842 TNHDRPVFD
+3842 TKHDRPVFD
-3851 IHQVDSDVTRVMVKV
+3851 IRQVDSDVTRVMVKV

-3910 KESAPFE
+3910 KESAPLE

-3948 SFRIDVPGDVVQ
+3948 SFRIDVPGDVIQ

-3982 IFDSPNTLVDGTYT
+3982 IFDTPNTLVDGTYT
-3996 LRVEATDEAGNIA
+3996 LRVEATDQAGNIA

-4140 KVDKP
+4140 KVNKP

-4181 NVGSALPDGQHTL
+4181 NVGSALLDGKHSL

-4301 NTKTSAELRIEID
+4301 NTKTSAELKIEID

-4359 DGVNWTPI
+4359 DGVNWTPV
-4367 SKNAAGQWEFTA
+4367 SKNAAGQWQFTA
-4379 GSALPDGHYTLHVQ
+4379 GSALSDGHYTLHVQ

-4493 AGNKISKE
+4493 AGNRISKE

-4508 IVSDPSIDLLDADD
+4508 VVSDPRIDLLDADD
-4522 TGESAVDNITSVTTP
+4522 TGESAVDNITSVTKP

-4560 SVTANGNNL
+4560 PVTANGNNL

-4618 SDTGNSNSDNL
+4618 SDTGSSNSDNL

-4659 VLKQTITVGAD
+4659 VLKHTITVGAD

-4724 DQHEATSLRPEFKGF
+4724 DQYEATSLRPEFKGL

-4833 TLIGSTLPN
+4833 TLVGNTLPN
-4842 TIVSIYVDGVKVG
+4842 AIVSIYVDGVKVG

-4952 TGAGHWGVVLPALG
+4952 TGTGHWGVVLPALG

-5078 GNSQQKEILIEH
+5078 GNSQQKDILIEH

-5245 PILLQDDGTFNIH
+5245 PILLQDDGKFNIH

-5289 EDASNSGSLDDLITN
+5289 EDASNSGSLDDLITS

-5385 AMVAGSDNGIFSNDS
+5385 VMMAGSDNGIFSNDS

-5405 RPTFSIFGE
+5405 RPAFSIYGE

-5473 IDTFNTTPV
+5473 IDTLNTTPV

-5528 GLNVGEVWVNEK
+5528 GLNVGEVWVNDK

-5574 YSIWVDTHIK
+5574 YSIWVDTHIQ

-5590 DDNKSSSKTEWWSN
+5590 DDNKSSSKTDWWSN
-5604 SDLITMRGT
+5604 SSTITMRGM

-5632 VVAATGRWELS
+5632 VVAANGQWELS
-5643 TDKLPEG
+5643 TDQLPEG
-5650 TYDISLVIEDSAG
+5650 KYDITLSIEDNAG
-5663 NRWEDVREIFIDRT
+5663 NRKEEVHEIFIDRT

-5710 SEGNTYTLTVPDN
+5710 SNGNTYTLTVPDN

-5757 MKEVPVISLS
+5757 MKETPVISLS

-5882 TQPKFTLQHIDADVT
+5882 NHTQPKFTLQHIDADVT

-5906 GVTDIYQATQGAD
+5906 GVTDIYQATQDAD

-5931 GNYTLSVTVVDRAG
+5931 GTYTLSVTVVDRAG
-5945 NSQQSASL
+5945 NSLQSASL
-5953 AVTVDSTVTV
+5953 EVTVDSTVTV

-5970 DASDDATATA
+5970 DASDDATPTA

-5994 THLRTEPSAAE
+5994 THLRTVPSAAE
-6005 ESVVKVTAYSI
+6005 ESVVKETAYSI

-6037 EISVPENIVNVSI
+6037 EISVPENIVNVSV

-6087 KDNDF
+6087 KDDDF

-6107 IVNAMNVR
+6107 IVNAMNAR

>member
-157 NSSKQIEEMLQNFLA
+157 NSSKQMEEMLQEFLA

-430 IAPEKPTIELD
+430 IPPEKPTIELD

-1106 AGNKANSAIF
+1106 AGNKANSAVF

-1184 SWLFIPGNTWAD
+1184 SWLFTPGNTWAD

-1206 DKAGNTNYSAPLTVV
+1206 DKAGNTNYSTPLTVV

-1263 RLSIDGGNS
+1263 RLSIDGGHS

-1308 NTVTKTIDFAVDTTL
+1308 NTVTKTIDFAVDSTL
-1323 SVPVIVLD
+1323 SVPVIVLNN
-1331 SADDTGIQGD
+1331 ADDTGIQGD
-1341 NMTNST
+1341 NLTNRT
-1347 QPTFALQHID
+1347 QPTFALQQID

-1388 PPTSWADGDYT
+1388 PPALWADGDYT

-1429 IELVNDSGIPDDNL
+1429 IELVNDSGIPNDNL
-1443 TNNVRPHFQVTVPTD
+1443 TNNVRPQFQVTVPTD

-1471 WFNATQSAT
+1471 WFNATQGAT
-1480 PGVWDYIW
+1480 PGAWDYIW

-1503 TDEAGNKATQT
+1503 TDKAGNQTTQE

-1590 SDWADGDYI
+1590 SDWGDGDYI

-1693 NGPHTLMVEASDKAG
+1693 NGPHTLMVEATDKAG
-1708 NKTTQ
+1708 NQTTQ
-1713 KLDFTIDTILS
+1713 KLDFIIDTLLS

-2011 SAPLTVTIDTQIT
+2011 SAPLTVTIDTQIA

-2047 HFQVTVPT
+2047 QFQVTVPT

-2067 KTWFNATQSATPG
+2067 KTWFNATQSSTPG

-2106 NKTTQQLDF
+2106 NQ
-2115 IIDTLLSEPTIV
+2115 
-2127 LDNTDDSGTKGDHL
+2127 
-2141 TNVNKPT
+2141 
-2148 FLLGNIDADARYVT
+2148 
-2162 VEVQHGG
+2162 
-2169 TKEVLTAT
+2169 
-2177 KDATGNWSVTPTGTW
+2177 
-2192 ADGDYTLT
+2192 
-2200 VRVEDEAGNEK
+2200 
-2211 HSASLTVTVDTQITI
+2211 
-2226 DVIELVNDNGIPG
+2226 
-2239 DNMTNDAHPQ
+2239 
-2249 FRVTVPGD
+2249 
-2257 VNEVSLSID
+2257 
-2266 GGVTWVKATQSAT
+2266 
-2279 PGVWNY
+2279 
-2285 TWPGTVP
+2285 
-2292 DGDYTLNVKAT
+2292 
-2303 DNAGNTVTETLH
+2303 
-2315 FTIDTTLSTPVIV
+2315 
-2328 LDSADDSGVHGDN
+2328 
-2341 MTNHTQPTFALQHID
+2341 
-2356 DDAVRVTVS
+2356 
-2365 VEHGGVTTT
+2365 
-2374 FDATK
+2374 
-2379 DAGGWTFTPT
+2379 
-2389 GAWADGDYTLSVSV
+2389 
-2403 EDKAGNT
+2403 
-2410 SHSAS
+2410 
-2415 LTVTVDTQIAINN
+2415 
-2428 IELVNDSGIPDDNL
+2428 
-2442 TNNVRPHFQVT
+2442 
-2453 VPTDVNVV
+2453 
-2461 RLSIDG
+2461 
-2467 GKTWFNATQSATP
+2467 
-2480 GVWDYIWP
+2480 
-2488 DDVADGGYTL
+2488 
-2498 TVEATDEAGNKATQT
+2498 
-2513 LDFTID
+2513 
-2519 TTLSVPTLSLD
+2519 
-2530 SADDSGI
+2530 
-2537 AGDNITNVKT
+2537 
-2547 PGFTLNNIDTDVSRV
+2547 
-2562 IVEVMHNGIKQ
+2562 
-2573 EVPLVQTG
+2573 
-2581 GQWRFAP
+2581 
-2588 TSDWAD
+2588 
-2594 GDYILTVK
+2594 
-2602 VEDRAGNVKQS
+2602 
-2613 APLTV
+2613 
-2618 TVDTHIAIDRIELV
+2618 
-2632 NDSGIPGDNLTNE
+2632 
-2645 ARPHFQ
+2645 
-2651 VTVPADVNGVRLSID
+2651 
-2666 GGKTWF
+2666 
-2672 DATQS
+2672 
-2677 ATSGVWDYTWLT
+2677 
-2689 NVANGPHTLMV
+2689 
-2700 EASDKAGN
+2700 
-2708 KTTQKLDFT
+2708 
-2717 IDTILSEPTITL
+2717 
-2729 DSADD
+2729 
-2734 SAAGDNITNVKMPGF
+2734 
-2749 TLGNIDADVTKVVVT
+2749 
-2764 VAHDGKN
+2764 
-2771 QQIELIKNGGV
+2771 
-2782 WRFTPGA
+2782 
-2789 AWTDGDYTL
+2789 
-2798 TVKVEDKA
+2798 
-2806 GNTNYSAPLTVT
+2806 
-2818 IDTQTS
+2818 
-2824 IDRIELLNDTG
+2824 
-2835 IVGDNLTNEARPQF
+2835 
-2849 HITVPTDVNSV
+2849 
-2860 QLSLDGGINWVNAT
+2860 
-2874 LTSDGVWEYI
+2874 
-2884 WPTDLVENTY
+2884 
-2894 TLTVKATD
+2894 
-2902 VAGNT
+2902 
-2907 ATETLNFIIDT
+2907 
-2918 TLSTPTITL
+2918 
-2927 DSADDSGTAN
+2927 
-2937 DNKTN
+2937 
-2942 VKTPGF
+2942 
-2948 IIGGIDSDVTQ
+2948 
-2959 VVVQVM
+2959 
-2965 RDGHSEEVELT
+2965 
-2976 QTNGQW
+2976 
-2982 RFVPGSAW
+2982 
-2990 TDGDYT
+2990 
-2996 LTVTVK
+2996 
-3002 DEAGNIRHSAPL
+3002 
-3014 TVTIDTQITIDHIE
+3014 
-3028 LVNDSG
+3028 
-3034 IPDDNLTNNVRPHFQ
+3034 
-3049 VTVPTDVNVVRLS
+3049 
-3062 IDGGKTWFNAT
+3062 
-3073 QSATPGVWDYTWLAD
+3073 
-3088 VGEGKHTLT
+3088 
-3097 VEATDKAGNKT
+3097 T

-3273 TQGTAGIWD
+3273 TQGTAGTWD

-3298 EATDKAGNKTTQTLD
+3298 EATDKAGNQTTQTLD

-3396 LTVEVT
+3396 LTVEVQ

-3412 PLVVTVD
+3412 PLIVTVD

-3470 SATQGIEGV
+3470 SAAQGIEGV

-3851 IHQVDSDVTRVMVKV
+3851 IRQVDSDVTRVMVKV

-3910 KESAPFE
+3910 KESAPLE

-3996 LRVEATDEAGNIA
+3996 LRVEATDQAGNIA

-4213 IDTTLREP
+4213 IDTTLQEP

-4258 IVVHIDG
+4258 IVVHLDG

-4301 NTKTSAELRIEID
+4301 NTKTSAELKIEID

-4359 DGVNWTPI
+4359 DGVNWTPV
-4367 SKNAAGQWEFTA
+4367 SKNAAGQWQFTA
-4379 GSALPDGHYTLHVQ
+4379 GSALSDGHYTLHVQ

-4508 IVSDPSIDLLDADD
+4508 VVSDPRIDLLDADD
-4522 TGESAVDNITSVTTP
+4522 TGESAVDNITSVTKP

-4560 SVTANGNNL
+4560 PVTANGNNL

-4618 SDTGNSNSDNL
+4618 SDTGSSNSDNL

-4659 VLKQTITVGAD
+4659 VLKHTITVGAD

-4724 DQHEATSLRPEFKGF
+4724 DQYEATSLRPEFKGL

-4833 TLIGSTLPN
+4833 TLVGNTLPN
-4842 TIVSIYVDGVKVG
+4842 AIVSIYVDGVKVG

-5037 IRNPQGVVIATLVV
+5037 IRNPQGGVIATLVV

-5078 GNSQQKEILIEH
+5078 GNSQQKDILIEH

-5289 EDASNSGSLDDLITN
+5289 EDASNSGSLDDLITS

-5385 AMVAGSDNGIFSNDS
+5385 VMMAGSDNGIFSNDS

-5405 RPTFSIFGE
+5405 RPAFSIFGE

-5473 IDTFNTTPV
+5473 IDTLNTTPV

-5528 GLNVGEVWVNEK
+5528 GLNVGEVWVNDK

-5574 YSIWVDTHIK
+5574 YSIWVDTHIQ

-5590 DDNKSSSKTEWWSN
+5590 DDNKSSSKTDWWSN
-5604 SDLITMRGT
+5604 SSTITMRGM

-5632 VVAATGRWELS
+5632 VVAANGQWELS
-5643 TDKLPEG
+5643 TDQLPEG
-5650 TYDISLVIEDSAG
+5650 KYDITLSIEDNAG
-5663 NRWEDVREIFIDRT
+5663 NRKEEVHEIFIDRT

-5710 SEGNTYTLTVPDN
+5710 SNGNTYTLTVPDN

-5757 MKEVPVISLS
+5757 MKETPVISLS
-5767 PDSDSGTVGDNITRD
+5767 PDSDSGTAGDNITRD
-5782 KQPTFIIGNLESDVV
+5782 NQPTFIIGNLESDVV

-5882 TQPKFTLQHIDADVT
+5882 NHTQPKFTLQHIDADVT

-5931 GNYTLSVTVVDRAG
+5931 GTYTLSVTVVDRAG

-5953 AVTVDSTVTV
+5953 EVTVDSTVTV
-5963 TADSQHD
+5963 TADSQHN
-5970 DASDDATATA
+5970 DASDDATAIA

-5994 THLRTEPSAAE
+5994 THLRTVPSAAE
-6005 ESVVKVTAYSI
+6005 ESVVKETAYSI

-6037 EISVPENIVNVSI
+6037 EISVPENIVNVSV

-6087 KDNDF
+6087 KDDDF

-6107 IVNAMNVR
+6107 IVNAMNAR

>member
-539 TTNDSGIVGDNV
+539 TTDDSGIVGDNV

-597 SVEGINN
+597 SVEGVNN

-626 TIAPVPPTVSLE
+626 TVAPVPPTVSLE
-638 DYVVLPNGII
+638 DFVVLPNGII

-920 TQTQKPTIELVNDTG
+920 TQTQKPTIELVDDTG

-1036 ISDDNLT
+1036 IADDNLT

-1106 AGNKANSAIF
+1106 AGNKANSAVF

-1184 SWLFIPGNTWAD
+1184 SWLFTPGNTWAD

-1206 DKAGNTNYSAPLTVV
+1206 DKAGNTSYSAPLTVV

-1378 TKGTGGWTFT
+1378 TKGTGGWSFT
-1388 PPTSWADGDYT
+1388 PTGAWADGDYT

-1429 IELVNDSGIPDDNL
+1429 IELVNDSGIPNDNL

-1480 PGVWDYIW
+1480 PGAWDYIW

-1503 TDEAGNKATQT
+1503 TDKAGNKTTQE

-1887 TDLVENTYTL
+1887 TDLIENTYTL

-2011 SAPLTVTIDTQIT
+2011 SAPLTVTIDTQI
-2024 IDHIELVNDSG
+2024 
-2035 IPDDNLTNNVRP
+2035 
-2047 HFQVTVPT
+2047 
-2055 DVNVVRLSIDGG
+2055 
-2067 KTWFNATQSATPG
+2067 A
-2080 VWDYTWLAD
+2080 
-2089 VGEGKHTLTVEA
+2089 
-2101 TDKAG
+2101 
-2106 NKTTQQLDF
+2106 
-2115 IIDTLLSEPTIV
+2115 
-2127 LDNTDDSGTKGDHL
+2127 
-2141 TNVNKPT
+2141 
-2148 FLLGNIDADARYVT
+2148 
-2162 VEVQHGG
+2162 
-2169 TKEVLTAT
+2169 
-2177 KDATGNWSVTPTGTW
+2177 
-2192 ADGDYTLT
+2192 
-2200 VRVEDEAGNEK
+2200 
-2211 HSASLTVTVDTQITI
+2211 
-2226 DVIELVNDNGIPG
+2226 
-2239 DNMTNDAHPQ
+2239 
-2249 FRVTVPGD
+2249 
-2257 VNEVSLSID
+2257 
-2266 GGVTWVKATQSAT
+2266 
-2279 PGVWNY
+2279 
-2285 TWPGTVP
+2285 
-2292 DGDYTLNVKAT
+2292 
-2303 DNAGNTVTETLH
+2303 
-2315 FTIDTTLSTPVIV
+2315 
-2328 LDSADDSGVHGDN
+2328 
-2341 MTNHTQPTFALQHID
+2341 
-2356 DDAVRVTVS
+2356 
-2365 VEHGGVTTT
+2365 
-2374 FDATK
+2374 
-2379 DAGGWTFTPT
+2379 
-2389 GAWADGDYTLSVSV
+2389 
-2403 EDKAGNT
+2403 
-2410 SHSAS
+2410 
-2415 LTVTVDTQIAINN
+2415 
-2428 IELVNDSGIPDDNL
+2428 
-2442 TNNVRPHFQVT
+2442 
-2453 VPTDVNVV
+2453 
-2461 RLSIDG
+2461 
-2467 GKTWFNATQSATP
+2467 
-2480 GVWDYIWP
+2480 
-2488 DDVADGGYTL
+2488 
-2498 TVEATDEAGNKATQT
+2498 
-2513 LDFTID
+2513 
-2519 TTLSVPTLSLD
+2519 
-2530 SADDSGI
+2530 
-2537 AGDNITNVKT
+2537 
-2547 PGFTLNNIDTDVSRV
+2547 
-2562 IVEVMHNGIKQ
+2562 
-2573 EVPLVQTG
+2573 
-2581 GQWRFAP
+2581 
-2588 TSDWAD
+2588 
-2594 GDYILTVK
+2594 
-2602 VEDRAGNVKQS
+2602 
-2613 APLTV
+2613 
-2618 TVDTHIAIDRIELV
+2618 
-2632 NDSGIPGDNLTNE
+2632 
-2645 ARPHFQ
+2645 
-2651 VTVPADVNGVRLSID
+2651 
-2666 GGKTWF
+2666 
-2672 DATQS
+2672 
-2677 ATSGVWDYTWLT
+2677 
-2689 NVANGPHTLMV
+2689 
-2700 EASDKAGN
+2700 
-2708 KTTQKLDFT
+2708 
-2717 IDTILSEPTITL
+2717 
-2729 DSADD
+2729 
-2734 SAAGDNITNVKMPGF
+2734 
-2749 TLGNIDADVTKVVVT
+2749 
-2764 VAHDGKN
+2764 
-2771 QQIELIKNGGV
+2771 
-2782 WRFTPGA
+2782 
-2789 AWTDGDYTL
+2789 
-2798 TVKVEDKA
+2798 
-2806 GNTNYSAPLTVT
+2806 
-2818 IDTQTS
+2818 
-2824 IDRIELLNDTG
+2824 
-2835 IVGDNLTNEARPQF
+2835 
-2849 HITVPTDVNSV
+2849 
-2860 QLSLDGGINWVNAT
+2860 
-2874 LTSDGVWEYI
+2874 
-2884 WPTDLVENTY
+2884 
-2894 TLTVKATD
+2894 
-2902 VAGNT
+2902 
-2907 ATETLNFIIDT
+2907 
-2918 TLSTPTITL
+2918 
-2927 DSADDSGTAN
+2927 
-2937 DNKTN
+2937 
-2942 VKTPGF
+2942 
-2948 IIGGIDSDVTQ
+2948 
-2959 VVVQVM
+2959 
-2965 RDGHSEEVELT
+2965 
-2976 QTNGQW
+2976 
-2982 RFVPGSAW
+2982 
-2990 TDGDYT
+2990 
-2996 LTVTVK
+2996 
-3002 DEAGNIRHSAPL
+3002 
-3014 TVTIDTQITIDHIE
+3014 IDHIE

-3158 YVTVEVQHGGTKEV
+3158 YVTVEVQHGGTKEVLTATKDATGNWSVTPTGTWADGDYTLTVRVEDEAGNEKHSASLTVTVDTQITIDAIELVNDNGIPGDNMTNDAHPQFRVTVPGDVNEVSLSIDGGVTWVKATQSATPGVWNYTWPGTVPDGDYTLNVKATDNAGNTVTETLHFTIDTTLSVPVIVLNSADDTGIQGDNMTNSTQPTFALQHIDDDAVRVTVSVEHGGVTTTFDATKGTGGWSFTPTGAWADGDYTLSVSVEDKAGNTSHSASLTVTVDTQIAINNIELVNDSGIPDDNLTNNVRPHFQVKVPTDVNEVRLSIDGGKTWFNATQSATPGVWDYTWLADVGEGKHTLTVEATDKAGNQTTQKLDFIIDTMLSEPTIVLDSTDDSGTKGDNLTNANKPTFILGNIDADARYVTVEVQYGGTKEV

-3313 FTIDTRLSTPTIA
+3313 FTIDTRLSTPTIT

-3348 TIGNIDA
+3348 TIGNIDS
-3355 DAHSVIL
+3355 DAQSVIL

-3412 PLVVTVD
+3412 PLIVTVD

-3470 SATQGIEGV
+3470 SAAQGIEGV

-3622 IDRIELVNDSGV
+3622 IDHIELVNDSGV

-3710 LNFTIDITLLTP
+3710 LNFTIDITLMTP

-3851 IHQVDSDVTRVMVKV
+3851 IRQVDSDVTRVMVKV

-4301 NTKTSAELRIEID
+4301 NTKTSAELKIEID

-4522 TGESAVDNITSVTTP
+4522 TGESAVDNITSVTKP

-4560 SVTANGNNL
+4560 PVTANGNNL

-4833 TLIGSTLPN
+4833 TLVGNTLPN
-4842 TIVSIYVDGVKVG
+4842 AIVSIYVDGVKVG

-4966 NDGNYEL
+4966 NDGNYVL

-5037 IRNPQGVVIATLVV
+5037 IRSPQGVVIATLVV

-5078 GNSQQKEILIEH
+5078 GNSQQKDILIEH

-5405 RPTFSIFGE
+5405 RPTFSISGE

-5574 YSIWVDTHIK
+5574 YSIWVDTHIQ

-5590 DDNKSSSKTEWWSN
+5590 DDNKSSSKTDWWSN
-5604 SDLITMRGT
+5604 SSTITMRGM

-5632 VVAATGRWELS
+5632 VVAANGQWELS
-5643 TDKLPEG
+5643 TDQLPEG
-5650 TYDISLVIEDSAG
+5650 KYDITLSIEDNAG
-5663 NRWEDVREIFIDRT
+5663 NRKEEVHEIFIDRT

-5710 SEGNTYTLTVPDN
+5710 SNGNTYTLTVPDN

-5752 VPLDI
+5752 VSLDI

-5868 EDNGASDSDNVTNH
+5868 EDNGVSDSDNVTNH

-5906 GVTDIYQATQGAD
+5906 GVTDTYQATQGAD

-5931 GNYTLSVTVVDRAG
+5931 GTYTLSVTVVDRAG

-5994 THLRTEPSAAE
+5994 THLRTVPSAAE
-6005 ESVVKVTAYSI
+6005 ESVVKETAYSI

-6107 IVNAMNVR
+6107 IVNAMNAR

>member
-447 IKNDNI
+447 IKNDSI

-539 TTNDSGIVGDNV
+539 TTDDSGIVGDNV

-1036 ISDDNLT
+1036 IADDNLT

-1058 IISVQVWDAM
+1058 IISVQVWDAA

-1106 AGNKANSAIF
+1106 AGNKANSAVF

-1184 SWLFIPGNTWAD
+1184 SWLFILGNTWAD

-1206 DKAGNTNYSAPLTVV
+1206 DKAGNTSYSAPLTVV

-1323 SVPVIVLD
+1323 SVPVIVLN
-1331 SADDTGIQGD
+1331 SADDTGVQGD
-1341 NMTNST
+1341 NMTNRT

-1429 IELVNDSGIPDDNL
+1429 IELVNDSGIPNDNL

-1480 PGVWDYIW
+1480 TGVWDYIW

-1693 NGPHTLMVEASDKAG
+1693 NGPHTLMVEATDKAG

-1713 KLDFTIDTILS
+1713 KLDFIIDTLLS

-2011 SAPLTVTIDTQIT
+2011 SAPLTVTIDTQIA

-2035 IPDDNLTNNVRP
+2035 IPDDNLTNEARP

-2115 IIDTLLSEPTIV
+2115 IIDTMLSEPTIV
-2127 LDNTDDSGTKGDHL
+2127 LDNTDDSGTKGDNL

-2226 DVIELVNDNGIPG
+2226 DAIELVNDNGIPG

-2315 FTIDTTLSTPVIV
+2315 FTIDTTLSVPVIV
-2328 LDSADDSGVHGDN
+2328 LNSADDTGVQGDN
-2341 MTNHTQPTFALQHID
+2341 MTNSTQPTFALQHID

-2379 DAGGWTFTPT
+2379 GTGGWTFTPPT
-2389 GAWADGDYTLSVSV
+2389 SWADGDYTLSVSV

-2442 TNNVRPHFQVT
+2442 TNNVRPHFQVK
-2453 VPTDVNVV
+2453 VPTDVN
-2461 RLSIDG
+2461 
-2467 GKTWFNATQSATP
+2467 
-2480 GVWDYIWP
+2480 
-2488 DDVADGGYTL
+2488 
-2498 TVEATDEAGNKATQT
+2498 E
-2513 LDFTID
+2513 
-2519 TTLSVPTLSLD
+2519 
-2530 SADDSGI
+2530 
-2537 AGDNITNVKT
+2537 
-2547 PGFTLNNIDTDVSRV
+2547 
-2562 IVEVMHNGIKQ
+2562 
-2573 EVPLVQTG
+2573 
-2581 GQWRFAP
+2581 
-2588 TSDWAD
+2588 
-2594 GDYILTVK
+2594 
-2602 VEDRAGNVKQS
+2602 
-2613 APLTV
+2613 
-2618 TVDTHIAIDRIELV
+2618 
-2632 NDSGIPGDNLTNE
+2632 
-2645 ARPHFQ
+2645 
-2651 VTVPADVNGVRLSID
+2651 
-2666 GGKTWF
+2666 
-2672 DATQS
+2672 
-2677 ATSGVWDYTWLT
+2677 
-2689 NVANGPHTLMV
+2689 
-2700 EASDKAGN
+2700 
-2708 KTTQKLDFT
+2708 
-2717 IDTILSEPTITL
+2717 
-2729 DSADD
+2729 
-2734 SAAGDNITNVKMPGF
+2734 
-2749 TLGNIDADVTKVVVT
+2749 
-2764 VAHDGKN
+2764 
-2771 QQIELIKNGGV
+2771 
-2782 WRFTPGA
+2782 
-2789 AWTDGDYTL
+2789 
-2798 TVKVEDKA
+2798 
-2806 GNTNYSAPLTVT
+2806 
-2818 IDTQTS
+2818 
-2824 IDRIELLNDTG
+2824 
-2835 IVGDNLTNEARPQF
+2835 
-2849 HITVPTDVNSV
+2849 
-2860 QLSLDGGINWVNAT
+2860 
-2874 LTSDGVWEYI
+2874 
-2884 WPTDLVENTY
+2884 
-2894 TLTVKATD
+2894 
-2902 VAGNT
+2902 
-2907 ATETLNFIIDT
+2907 
-2918 TLSTPTITL
+2918 
-2927 DSADDSGTAN
+2927 
-2937 DNKTN
+2937 
-2942 VKTPGF
+2942 
-2948 IIGGIDSDVTQ
+2948 
-2959 VVVQVM
+2959 
-2965 RDGHSEEVELT
+2965 
-2976 QTNGQW
+2976 
-2982 RFVPGSAW
+2982 
-2990 TDGDYT
+2990 
-2996 LTVTVK
+2996 
-3002 DEAGNIRHSAPL
+3002 
-3014 TVTIDTQITIDHIE
+3014 
-3028 LVNDSG
+3028 
-3034 IPDDNLTNNVRPHFQ
+3034 
-3049 VTVPTDVNVVRLS
+3049 VRLS

-3097 VEATDKAGNKT
+3097 VEATDKAGNQT
-3108 TQQLDFIIDTLL
+3108 TQKLDFIIDTML
-3120 SEPTIVLDNTDDSG
+3120 SEPTIVLDSTDDSG
-3134 TKGDNLTNVNKPTFL
+3134 TKGDNLTNANKPTFI

-3158 YVTVEVQHGGTKEV
+3158 YVTVEVQYGGTKEV

-3184 VTPTGTWADGDYTLT
+3184 VTPTGTWADGDYMLT

-3313 FTIDTRLSTPTIA
+3313 FTIDTRLSTPTIT

-3348 TIGNIDA
+3348 TIGNIDS
-3355 DAHSVIL
+3355 DAQSVIL

-3412 PLVVTVD
+3412 PLIVTVD

-3470 SATQGIEGV
+3470 SAAQGIEGV

-3622 IDRIELVNDSGV
+3622 IDHIELVNDSGV

-3710 LNFTIDITLLTP
+3710 LNFTIDITLMTP

-3851 IHQVDSDVTRVMVKV
+3851 IRQVDSDVTRVMVKV

-4301 NTKTSAELRIEID
+4301 NTKTSAELKIEID

-4522 TGESAVDNITSVTTP
+4522 TGESAVDNITSVTKP

-4560 SVTANGNNL
+4560 PVTANGNNL

-4894 TAVDVTIDTEV
+4894 TAVDLTIDTEV

-5037 IRNPQGVVIATLVV
+5037 IRNSQGVVIATLVV

-5405 RPTFSIFGE
+5405 RPTFSISGE

-5528 GLNVGEVWVNEK
+5528 GLNVGEVWVNDK

-5574 YSIWVDTHIK
+5574 YSIWVDTHIQ

-5590 DDNKSSSKTEWWSN
+5590 DDNKSSSKTDWWSN
-5604 SDLITMRGT
+5604 SSTITMRGM

-5632 VVAATGRWELS
+5632 VVAANGQWELS
-5643 TDKLPEG
+5643 TDQLPEG
-5650 TYDISLVIEDSAG
+5650 KYDITLSIEDNAG
-5663 NRWEDVREIFIDRT
+5663 NRKEEVHEIFIDRT

-5710 SEGNTYTLTVPDN
+5710 SNGNTYTLTVPDN

-5906 GVTDIYQATQGAD
+5906 GVTDTYQATQGAD

-5931 GNYTLSVTVVDRAG
+5931 GTYTLSVTVVDRAG

-5963 TADSQHD
+5963 TADSQHN

-5994 THLRTEPSAAE
+5994 THLRTVPSAAE
-6005 ESVVKVTAYSI
+6005 ESVVKETAYSI

-6037 EISVPENIVNVSI
+6037 EISVPENIVNVSV

-6087 KDNDF
+6087 KDDDF

-6107 IVNAMNVR
+6107 IVNAMNAR

>member
-691 SNKFLQGAYDIE
+691 SNKFLQGAYGIE

-1106 AGNKANSAIF
+1106 AGHKANSAIF

-1429 IELVNDSGIPDDNL
+1429 
-1443 TNNVRPHFQVTVPTD
+1443 
-1458 VNVVRLS
+1458 
-1465 IDGGKT
+1465 
-1471 WFNATQSAT
+1471 
-1480 PGVWDYIW
+1480 
-1488 PDDVADGGYTLTVEA
+1488 
-1503 TDEAGNKATQT
+1503 
-1514 LDFTIDTTLSV
+1514 
-1525 PTLSLDSADDSGI
+1525 
-1538 AGDNITNVKT
+1538 
-1548 PGFTLNNIDTDVSRV
+1548 
-1563 IVEVMHNG
+1563 
-1571 IKQEVPLVQT
+1571 
-1581 GGQWRFAPT
+1581 
-1590 SDWADGDYI
+1590 
-1599 LTVKVEDRAGNVKQS
+1599 
-1614 APLTV
+1614 
-1619 TVDTHIAIDRIELV
+1619 
-1633 NDSGI
+1633 
-1638 PGDNLTNE
+1638 
-1646 ARPHFQ
+1646 
-1652 VTVPADV
+1652 
-1659 NGVRLSIDGGK
+1659 
-1670 TWFDATQS
+1670 
-1678 ATSGV
+1678 
-1683 WDYTWLTNVA
+1683 
-1693 NGPHTLMVEASDKAG
+1693 
-1708 NKTTQ
+1708 
-1713 KLDFTIDTILS
+1713 
-1724 EPTITLDSAD
+1724 
-1734 DSAAG
+1734 
-1739 DNITNV
+1739 
-1745 KMPGFTLGN
+1745 
-1754 IDADVTKVVVTVAH
+1754 
-1768 DGKNQQIE
+1768 
-1776 LIKNGGVWRFTPGA
+1776 
-1790 AWTDGDYTLTV
+1790 
-1801 KVEDKAGN
+1801 
-1809 TNYSAPL
+1809 
-1816 TVTIDTQT
+1816 
-1824 SIDRIELLN
+1824 
-1833 DTGIVGDNLTNE
+1833 
-1845 ARPQFHI
+1845 
-1852 TVPTDVN
+1852 
-1859 SVQLSLDG
+1859 
-1867 GINWVNATLT
+1867 
-1877 SDGVWEYIWP
+1877 
-1887 TDLVENTYTL
+1887 
-1897 TVKATDVAGNTAT
+1897 
-1910 ETLNFIIDTTLST
+1910 
-1923 PTITLDSAD
+1923 
-1932 DSGTANDNKTN
+1932 
-1943 VKTPGFIIG
+1943 
-1952 GIDSDVTQVVVQVMR
+1952 
-1967 DGHSE
+1967 
-1972 EVELTQTNGQWRF
+1972 
-1985 VPGSAWTDGDYTLTV
+1985 
-2000 TVKDEAGNIRH
+2000 
-2011 SAPLTVTIDTQIT
+2011 
-2024 IDHIELVNDSG
+2024 
-2035 IPDDNLTNNVRP
+2035 
-2047 HFQVTVPT
+2047 
-2055 DVNVVRLSIDGG
+2055 
-2067 KTWFNATQSATPG
+2067 
-2080 VWDYTWLAD
+2080 
-2089 VGEGKHTLTVEA
+2089 
-2101 TDKAG
+2101 
-2106 NKTTQQLDF
+2106 
-2115 IIDTLLSEPTIV
+2115 
-2127 LDNTDDSGTKGDHL
+2127 
-2141 TNVNKPT
+2141 
-2148 FLLGNIDADARYVT
+2148 
-2162 VEVQHGG
+2162 
-2169 TKEVLTAT
+2169 
-2177 KDATGNWSVTPTGTW
+2177 
-2192 ADGDYTLT
+2192 
-2200 VRVEDEAGNEK
+2200 
-2211 HSASLTVTVDTQITI
+2211 
-2226 DVIELVNDNGIPG
+2226 
-2239 DNMTNDAHPQ
+2239 
-2249 FRVTVPGD
+2249 
-2257 VNEVSLSID
+2257 
-2266 GGVTWVKATQSAT
+2266 
-2279 PGVWNY
+2279 
-2285 TWPGTVP
+2285 
-2292 DGDYTLNVKAT
+2292 
-2303 DNAGNTVTETLH
+2303 
-2315 FTIDTTLSTPVIV
+2315 
-2328 LDSADDSGVHGDN
+2328 
-2341 MTNHTQPTFALQHID
+2341 
-2356 DDAVRVTVS
+2356 
-2365 VEHGGVTTT
+2365 
-2374 FDATK
+2374 
-2379 DAGGWTFTPT
+2379 
-2389 GAWADGDYTLSVSV
+2389 
-2403 EDKAGNT
+2403 
-2410 SHSAS
+2410 
-2415 LTVTVDTQIAINN
+2415 
-2428 IELVNDSGIPDDNL
+2428 
-2442 TNNVRPHFQVT
+2442 
-2453 VPTDVNVV
+2453 
-2461 RLSIDG
+2461 
-2467 GKTWFNATQSATP
+2467 
-2480 GVWDYIWP
+2480 
-2488 DDVADGGYTL
+2488 
-2498 TVEATDEAGNKATQT
+2498 
-2513 LDFTID
+2513 
-2519 TTLSVPTLSLD
+2519 
-2530 SADDSGI
+2530 
-2537 AGDNITNVKT
+2537 
-2547 PGFTLNNIDTDVSRV
+2547 
-2562 IVEVMHNGIKQ
+2562 
-2573 EVPLVQTG
+2573 
-2581 GQWRFAP
+2581 
-2588 TSDWAD
+2588 
-2594 GDYILTVK
+2594 
-2602 VEDRAGNVKQS
+2602 
-2613 APLTV
+2613 
-2618 TVDTHIAIDRIELV
+2618 
-2632 NDSGIPGDNLTNE
+2632 
-2645 ARPHFQ
+2645 
-2651 VTVPADVNGVRLSID
+2651 
-2666 GGKTWF
+2666 
-2672 DATQS
+2672 
-2677 ATSGVWDYTWLT
+2677 
-2689 NVANGPHTLMV
+2689 
-2700 EASDKAGN
+2700 
-2708 KTTQKLDFT
+2708 
-2717 IDTILSEPTITL
+2717 
-2729 DSADD
+2729 
-2734 SAAGDNITNVKMPGF
+2734 
-2749 TLGNIDADVTKVVVT
+2749 
-2764 VAHDGKN
+2764 
-2771 QQIELIKNGGV
+2771 
-2782 WRFTPGA
+2782 
-2789 AWTDGDYTL
+2789 
-2798 TVKVEDKA
+2798 
-2806 GNTNYSAPLTVT
+2806 
-2818 IDTQTS
+2818 
-2824 IDRIELLNDTG
+2824 
-2835 IVGDNLTNEARPQF
+2835 
-2849 HITVPTDVNSV
+2849 
-2860 QLSLDGGINWVNAT
+2860 
-2874 LTSDGVWEYI
+2874 
-2884 WPTDLVENTY
+2884 
-2894 TLTVKATD
+2894 
-2902 VAGNT
+2902 
-2907 ATETLNFIIDT
+2907 
-2918 TLSTPTITL
+2918 
-2927 DSADDSGTAN
+2927 
-2937 DNKTN
+2937 
-2942 VKTPGF
+2942 
-2948 IIGGIDSDVTQ
+2948 
-2959 VVVQVM
+2959 
-2965 RDGHSEEVELT
+2965 
-2976 QTNGQW
+2976 
-2982 RFVPGSAW
+2982 
-2990 TDGDYT
+2990 
-2996 LTVTVK
+2996 
-3002 DEAGNIRHSAPL
+3002 
-3014 TVTIDTQITIDHIE
+3014 IE

-4560 SVTANGNNL
+4560 PVTANGNNL

>member
-430 IAPEKPTIELD
+430 IPPEKPTIELD

-539 TTNDSGIVGDNV
+539 TTDDSGIVGDNV

-584 NDKGEWTFNFTSD
+584 NDQGEWTFNFTSD
-597 SVEGINN
+597 SVEGVNN

-626 TIAPVPPTVSLE
+626 TVAPVPPTVSLE
-638 DYVVLPNGII
+638 DFVVLPNGII

-1058 IISVQVWDAM
+1058 IISVQVWDAA

-1106 AGNKANSAIF
+1106 AGNKANSAVF

-1184 SWLFIPGNTWAD
+1184 SWLFTPGNTWAD

-1323 SVPVIVLD
+1323 SVPVIVLN
-1331 SADDTGIQGD
+1331 SADDTGVQGD

-1378 TKGTGGWTFT
+1378 TKGVGGWSFT
-1388 PPTSWADGDYT
+1388 PTGAWADGDYT

-1429 IELVNDSGIPDDNL
+1429 IELVNDSGIPNDNL

-1471 WFNATQSAT
+1471 WFNATQNAT

-1503 TDEAGNKATQT
+1503 TDEAGNKTTQT

-1563 IVEVMHNG
+1563 TVEVMHNG

-1713 KLDFTIDTILS
+1713 KLDFIIDTMLS

-2011 SAPLTVTIDTQIT
+2011 SAPLTVTIDTQIA

-2035 IPDDNLTNNVRP
+2035 IPDDNLTN
-2047 HFQVTVPT
+2047 
-2055 DVNVVRLSIDGG
+2055 
-2067 KTWFNATQSATPG
+2067 
-2080 VWDYTWLAD
+2080 
-2089 VGEGKHTLTVEA
+2089 EA
-2101 TDKAG
+2101 
-2106 NKTTQQLDF
+2106 
-2115 IIDTLLSEPTIV
+2115 
-2127 LDNTDDSGTKGDHL
+2127 
-2141 TNVNKPT
+2141 
-2148 FLLGNIDADARYVT
+2148 
-2162 VEVQHGG
+2162 
-2169 TKEVLTAT
+2169 
-2177 KDATGNWSVTPTGTW
+2177 
-2192 ADGDYTLT
+2192 
-2200 VRVEDEAGNEK
+2200 
-2211 HSASLTVTVDTQITI
+2211 
-2226 DVIELVNDNGIPG
+2226 
-2239 DNMTNDAHPQ
+2239 
-2249 FRVTVPGD
+2249 
-2257 VNEVSLSID
+2257 
-2266 GGVTWVKATQSAT
+2266 
-2279 PGVWNY
+2279 
-2285 TWPGTVP
+2285 
-2292 DGDYTLNVKAT
+2292 
-2303 DNAGNTVTETLH
+2303 
-2315 FTIDTTLSTPVIV
+2315 
-2328 LDSADDSGVHGDN
+2328 
-2341 MTNHTQPTFALQHID
+2341 
-2356 DDAVRVTVS
+2356 
-2365 VEHGGVTTT
+2365 
-2374 FDATK
+2374 
-2379 DAGGWTFTPT
+2379 
-2389 GAWADGDYTLSVSV
+2389 
-2403 EDKAGNT
+2403 
-2410 SHSAS
+2410 
-2415 LTVTVDTQIAINN
+2415 
-2428 IELVNDSGIPDDNL
+2428 
-2442 TNNVRPHFQVT
+2442 
-2453 VPTDVNVV
+2453 
-2461 RLSIDG
+2461 
-2467 GKTWFNATQSATP
+2467 
-2480 GVWDYIWP
+2480 
-2488 DDVADGGYTL
+2488 
-2498 TVEATDEAGNKATQT
+2498 
-2513 LDFTID
+2513 
-2519 TTLSVPTLSLD
+2519 
-2530 SADDSGI
+2530 
-2537 AGDNITNVKT
+2537 
-2547 PGFTLNNIDTDVSRV
+2547 
-2562 IVEVMHNGIKQ
+2562 
-2573 EVPLVQTG
+2573 
-2581 GQWRFAP
+2581 
-2588 TSDWAD
+2588 
-2594 GDYILTVK
+2594 
-2602 VEDRAGNVKQS
+2602 
-2613 APLTV
+2613 
-2618 TVDTHIAIDRIELV
+2618 
-2632 NDSGIPGDNLTNE
+2632 
-2645 ARPHFQ
+2645 
-2651 VTVPADVNGVRLSID
+2651 
-2666 GGKTWF
+2666 
-2672 DATQS
+2672 
-2677 ATSGVWDYTWLT
+2677 
-2689 NVANGPHTLMV
+2689 
-2700 EASDKAGN
+2700 
-2708 KTTQKLDFT
+2708 
-2717 IDTILSEPTITL
+2717 
-2729 DSADD
+2729 
-2734 SAAGDNITNVKMPGF
+2734 
-2749 TLGNIDADVTKVVVT
+2749 
-2764 VAHDGKN
+2764 
-2771 QQIELIKNGGV
+2771 
-2782 WRFTPGA
+2782 
-2789 AWTDGDYTL
+2789 
-2798 TVKVEDKA
+2798 
-2806 GNTNYSAPLTVT
+2806 
-2818 IDTQTS
+2818 
-2824 IDRIELLNDTG
+2824 
-2835 IVGDNLTNEARPQF
+2835 
-2849 HITVPTDVNSV
+2849 
-2860 QLSLDGGINWVNAT
+2860 
-2874 LTSDGVWEYI
+2874 
-2884 WPTDLVENTY
+2884 
-2894 TLTVKATD
+2894 
-2902 VAGNT
+2902 
-2907 ATETLNFIIDT
+2907 
-2918 TLSTPTITL
+2918 
-2927 DSADDSGTAN
+2927 
-2937 DNKTN
+2937 
-2942 VKTPGF
+2942 
-2948 IIGGIDSDVTQ
+2948 
-2959 VVVQVM
+2959 
-2965 RDGHSEEVELT
+2965 
-2976 QTNGQW
+2976 
-2982 RFVPGSAW
+2982 
-2990 TDGDYT
+2990 
-2996 LTVTVK
+2996 
-3002 DEAGNIRHSAPL
+3002 
-3014 TVTIDTQITIDHIE
+3014 
-3028 LVNDSG
+3028 
-3034 IPDDNLTNNVRPHFQ
+3034 RPHFQ

-3158 YVTVEVQHGGTKEV
+3158 YVTVEVQHGGTKEVLTATKDATGNWSVTPTGTWADGDYTLTVRVEDEAGNEKHSASLTVTVDTQITIDAIELVNDNGIPGDNMTNDAHPQFRVTVPGDVNEVSLSIDGGVTWVKATQSATPGVWNYTWPGTVPDGDYTLNVKATDNAGNTVTETLHFTIDTTLSTPVIVLDSADDTGIQGDNMTNRTQPTFNLQHIDDDAVRVTVSVEHGGVTTTFDATKGVGGWTFTPPTSWGAGDYTLSVSVEDKAGNTSHSASLTVTVDTQIAINNIELVNDSGIPDDNLTNNVRPHFQVKVPTDVNEVRLSIDGGKTWFNATQSATPGVWDYTWLADVGEGKHTLTVEATDKAGNQTTQKLDFIIDTMLSEPTIVLDSTDDSGTKGDNLTNANKPTFILGNIDADARYVTVEVQYGGTKEV

-3412 PLVVTVD
+3412 PLIVTVD

-3470 SATQGIEGV
+3470 SAAQGIEGV

-3622 IDRIELVNDSGV
+3622 IDHIELVNDSGV

-3692 HTLTVEVTDGAGN
+3692 HTLIVEVTDGAGN
-3705 KMTET
+3705 KMTGT
-3710 LNFTIDITLLTP
+3710 LDFTIDITLLTP

-3851 IHQVDSDVTRVMVKV
+3851 IRQVDSDVTRVMVKV

-4062 VVTIDGHDYNAT
+4062 VVTIDGHDYSAT

-4301 NTKTSAELRIEID
+4301 NTKTSAELKIEID

-4522 TGESAVDNITSVTTP
+4522 TGESAVDNITSVTKP

-4560 SVTANGNNL
+4560 PVTANGNNL

-4894 TAVDVTIDTEV
+4894 TAVDLTIDTEV

-4966 NDGNYEL
+4966 NDGNYVL

-5289 EDASNSGSLDDLITN
+5289 EDASNSGSLDDLITS

-5385 AMVAGSDNGIFSNDS
+5385 VMMAGSDNGIFSNDS

-5405 RPTFSIFGE
+5405 RPAFSIYGE

-5528 GLNVGEVWVNEK
+5528 GLNVGEVWANDK

-5559 TVKSTDRAGNVNQEK
+5559 NVKSTDRAGNVNQEK
-5574 YSIWVDTHIK
+5574 YSIWVDTHIQ

-5590 DDNKSSSKTEWWSN
+5590 DDNKSSSKTDWWSN
-5604 SDLITMRGT
+5604 SSTITMRGM

-5632 VVAATGRWELS
+5632 VVAANGKWELS
-5643 TDKLPEG
+5643 TDQLPEG
-5650 TYDISLVIEDSAG
+5650 KYDITLSIEDNAG
-5663 NRWEDVREIFIDRT
+5663 NRKEEVHEIFIDRT

-5710 SEGNTYTLTVPDN
+5710 SNGNTYMLTVPDN

-5906 GVTDIYQATQGAD
+5906 GVTDTYQATQGAD

-5931 GNYTLSVTVVDRAG
+5931 GTYTLSVTVVDRAG

-5963 TADSQHD
+5963 TADSQHN

-5994 THLRTEPSAAE
+5994 THLRTVPSVAE
-6005 ESVVKVTAYSI
+6005 ESVVKETAYSI

-6037 EISVPENIVNVSI
+6037 EISVPENIVNVSV
-6050 MFEGEEFTLP
+6050 MVEGEEFTLP

-6087 KDNDF
+6087 KDDDF

-6107 IVNAMNVR
+6107 IVNAMNAR

>member
-515 HTSATANLP
+515 HTSAMANLP
-524 FTIDTRISYFSAEIE
+524 FTIDTRISYFSAEID
-539 TTNDSGIVGDNV
+539 TTDDSGIVGDNV

-577 EEVIFKA
+577 EEAIFKA

-626 TIAPVPPTVSLE
+626 TVAPVPPTVSLE
-638 DYVVLPNGII
+638 DFVVLPNGII

-731 AELDASD
+731 AELDTSD

-1058 IISVQVWDAM
+1058 IISVQVWDAA

-1106 AGNKANSAIF
+1106 AGNKANSAVF

-1184 SWLFIPGNTWAD
+1184 SWLFTPGNTWAD

-1206 DKAGNTNYSAPLTVV
+1206 DKAGNTNYSTPLTVV

-1341 NMTNST
+1341 NMTNRT
-1347 QPTFALQHID
+1347 QPTFNLQHID

-1378 TKGTGGWTFT
+1378 TKGVGGWTFT
-1388 PPTSWADGDYT
+1388 PPTSWGAGDYT

-1418 VTVDTQIAINN
+1418 VTVDTQIAIND

-1443 TNNVRPHFQVTVPTD
+1443 TNNVRPHFQVKVPTD
-1458 VNVVRLS
+1458 VN
-1465 IDGGKT
+1465 
-1471 WFNATQSAT
+1471 
-1480 PGVWDYIW
+1480 
-1488 PDDVADGGYTLTVEA
+1488 E
-1503 TDEAGNKATQT
+1503 
-1514 LDFTIDTTLSV
+1514 
-1525 PTLSLDSADDSGI
+1525 
-1538 AGDNITNVKT
+1538 
-1548 PGFTLNNIDTDVSRV
+1548 
-1563 IVEVMHNG
+1563 
-1571 IKQEVPLVQT
+1571 
-1581 GGQWRFAPT
+1581 
-1590 SDWADGDYI
+1590 
-1599 LTVKVEDRAGNVKQS
+1599 
-1614 APLTV
+1614 
-1619 TVDTHIAIDRIELV
+1619 
-1633 NDSGI
+1633 
-1638 PGDNLTNE
+1638 
-1646 ARPHFQ
+1646 
-1652 VTVPADV
+1652 
-1659 NGVRLSIDGGK
+1659 
-1670 TWFDATQS
+1670 
-1678 ATSGV
+1678 
-1683 WDYTWLTNVA
+1683 
-1693 NGPHTLMVEASDKAG
+1693 
-1708 NKTTQ
+1708 
-1713 KLDFTIDTILS
+1713 
-1724 EPTITLDSAD
+1724 
-1734 DSAAG
+1734 
-1739 DNITNV
+1739 
-1745 KMPGFTLGN
+1745 
-1754 IDADVTKVVVTVAH
+1754 
-1768 DGKNQQIE
+1768 
-1776 LIKNGGVWRFTPGA
+1776 
-1790 AWTDGDYTLTV
+1790 
-1801 KVEDKAGN
+1801 
-1809 TNYSAPL
+1809 
-1816 TVTIDTQT
+1816 
-1824 SIDRIELLN
+1824 
-1833 DTGIVGDNLTNE
+1833 
-1845 ARPQFHI
+1845 
-1852 TVPTDVN
+1852 
-1859 SVQLSLDG
+1859 
-1867 GINWVNATLT
+1867 
-1877 SDGVWEYIWP
+1877 
-1887 TDLVENTYTL
+1887 
-1897 TVKATDVAGNTAT
+1897 
-1910 ETLNFIIDTTLST
+1910 
-1923 PTITLDSAD
+1923 
-1932 DSGTANDNKTN
+1932 
-1943 VKTPGFIIG
+1943 
-1952 GIDSDVTQVVVQVMR
+1952 
-1967 DGHSE
+1967 
-1972 EVELTQTNGQWRF
+1972 
-1985 VPGSAWTDGDYTLTV
+1985 
-2000 TVKDEAGNIRH
+2000 
-2011 SAPLTVTIDTQIT
+2011 
-2024 IDHIELVNDSG
+2024 
-2035 IPDDNLTNNVRP
+2035 
-2047 HFQVTVPT
+2047 
-2055 DVNVVRLSIDGG
+2055 VRLSIDGG

-2089 VGEGKHTLTVEA
+2089 VADGGYTLTVEA

-2106 NKTTQQLDF
+2106 NQTTQKLDF

-2127 LDNTDDSGTKGDHL
+2127 LDNTDDSG
-2141 TNVNKPT
+2141 
-2148 FLLGNIDADARYVT
+2148 I
-2162 VEVQHGG
+2162 
-2169 TKEVLTAT
+2169 
-2177 KDATGNWSVTPTGTW
+2177 
-2192 ADGDYTLT
+2192 
-2200 VRVEDEAGNEK
+2200 
-2211 HSASLTVTVDTQITI
+2211 
-2226 DVIELVNDNGIPG
+2226 
-2239 DNMTNDAHPQ
+2239 
-2249 FRVTVPGD
+2249 
-2257 VNEVSLSID
+2257 
-2266 GGVTWVKATQSAT
+2266 
-2279 PGVWNY
+2279 
-2285 TWPGTVP
+2285 
-2292 DGDYTLNVKAT
+2292 
-2303 DNAGNTVTETLH
+2303 
-2315 FTIDTTLSTPVIV
+2315 
-2328 LDSADDSGVHGDN
+2328 
-2341 MTNHTQPTFALQHID
+2341 
-2356 DDAVRVTVS
+2356 
-2365 VEHGGVTTT
+2365 
-2374 FDATK
+2374 
-2379 DAGGWTFTPT
+2379 
-2389 GAWADGDYTLSVSV
+2389 
-2403 EDKAGNT
+2403 
-2410 SHSAS
+2410 
-2415 LTVTVDTQIAINN
+2415 
-2428 IELVNDSGIPDDNL
+2428 
-2442 TNNVRPHFQVT
+2442 
-2453 VPTDVNVV
+2453 
-2461 RLSIDG
+2461 
-2467 GKTWFNATQSATP
+2467 
-2480 GVWDYIWP
+2480 
-2488 DDVADGGYTL
+2488 
-2498 TVEATDEAGNKATQT
+2498 
-2513 LDFTID
+2513 
-2519 TTLSVPTLSLD
+2519 
-2530 SADDSGI
+2530 
-2537 AGDNITNVKT
+2537 
-2547 PGFTLNNIDTDVSRV
+2547 
-2562 IVEVMHNGIKQ
+2562 
-2573 EVPLVQTG
+2573 
-2581 GQWRFAP
+2581 
-2588 TSDWAD
+2588 
-2594 GDYILTVK
+2594 
-2602 VEDRAGNVKQS
+2602 
-2613 APLTV
+2613 
-2618 TVDTHIAIDRIELV
+2618 
-2632 NDSGIPGDNLTNE
+2632 
-2645 ARPHFQ
+2645 
-2651 VTVPADVNGVRLSID
+2651 
-2666 GGKTWF
+2666 
-2672 DATQS
+2672 
-2677 ATSGVWDYTWLT
+2677 
-2689 NVANGPHTLMV
+2689 
-2700 EASDKAGN
+2700 
-2708 KTTQKLDFT
+2708 
-2717 IDTILSEPTITL
+2717 
-2729 DSADD
+2729 
-2734 SAAGDNITNVKMPGF
+2734 
-2749 TLGNIDADVTKVVVT
+2749 
-2764 VAHDGKN
+2764 
-2771 QQIELIKNGGV
+2771 
-2782 WRFTPGA
+2782 
-2789 AWTDGDYTL
+2789 
-2798 TVKVEDKA
+2798 
-2806 GNTNYSAPLTVT
+2806 
-2818 IDTQTS
+2818 
-2824 IDRIELLNDTG
+2824 
-2835 IVGDNLTNEARPQF
+2835 
-2849 HITVPTDVNSV
+2849 
-2860 QLSLDGGINWVNAT
+2860 
-2874 LTSDGVWEYI
+2874 
-2884 WPTDLVENTY
+2884 
-2894 TLTVKATD
+2894 
-2902 VAGNT
+2902 
-2907 ATETLNFIIDT
+2907 
-2918 TLSTPTITL
+2918 
-2927 DSADDSGTAN
+2927 
-2937 DNKTN
+2937 
-2942 VKTPGF
+2942 
-2948 IIGGIDSDVTQ
+2948 
-2959 VVVQVM
+2959 
-2965 RDGHSEEVELT
+2965 
-2976 QTNGQW
+2976 
-2982 RFVPGSAW
+2982 
-2990 TDGDYT
+2990 
-2996 LTVTVK
+2996 
-3002 DEAGNIRHSAPL
+3002 
-3014 TVTIDTQITIDHIE
+3014 
-3028 LVNDSG
+3028 
-3034 IPDDNLTNNVRPHFQ
+3034 
-3049 VTVPTDVNVVRLS
+3049 
-3062 IDGGKTWFNAT
+3062 
-3073 QSATPGVWDYTWLAD
+3073 
-3088 VGEGKHTLT
+3088 
-3097 VEATDKAGNKT
+3097 
-3108 TQQLDFIIDTLL
+3108 
-3120 SEPTIVLDNTDDSG
+3120 
-3134 TKGDNLTNVNKPTFL
+3134 KGDNLTNANKPTFL

-3199 VRVEDDAGNVKYSA
+3199 VRVEDEAGNVKYSA
-3213 PLTVTVDTQITIDVI
+3213 PLTVTVDTQITIGVI

-3289 TDGLHTLTV
+3289 TDGLHTLMV
-3298 EATDKAGNKTTQTLD
+3298 EATDEAGNKTTQTLD
-3313 FTIDTRLSTPTIA
+3313 FTIDTRLSTPTIV

-3396 LTVEVT
+3396 LTVEVQ

-3412 PLVVTVD
+3412 PLIVTVD

-3470 SATQGIEGV
+3470 SAAQGIEGV

-3585 PAPWGDGDYTLTVT
+3585 PAPWGDGNYTLTVT

-3692 HTLTVEVTDGAGN
+3692 HTLIVEVTDGAGN
-3705 KMTET
+3705 KMTGT

-3722 TIELAP
+3722 TIDLAP
-3728 DQDTGQNKNDNLT
+3728 DQDTGQDKNDNLT

-3851 IHQVDSDVTRVMVKV
+3851 IRQIDSDVTRVMVKV

-3910 KESAPFE
+3910 KESAPLE

-4062 VVTIDGHDYNAT
+4062 VVTIDGYDYNAT
-4074 KVGAGWQFTPG
+4074 KVGAGWQFTPS

-4145 QFSIVTADDITHV
+4145 QFSIVTSDDITHV

-4181 NVGSALPDGQHTL
+4181 NVGSALPDGKHSL

-4265 RDYTIENTGGNLTFT
+4265 RDYTIENTGENLTFT

-4301 NTKTSAELRIEID
+4301 NTKTSAELQIEID

-4329 VNDHDNVTNATR
+4329 VNDHDNITNANR

-4379 GSALPDGHYTLHVQ
+4379 GSALSDGHYTLHVQ

-4508 IVSDPSIDLLDADD
+4508 IVSAPSIDLLDADD
-4522 TGESAVDNITSVTTP
+4522 TGESAVDNITSVTKP
-4537 RFVIGNVPADIDT
+4537 HFVIGNVPADIDT

-4560 SVTANGNNL
+4560 PVTANGNNL

-4595 TSETKLPFTIDT
+4595 TSETTLPFTIDT

-4618 SDTGNSNSDNL
+4618 SDTGSSNSDNL

-4724 DQHEATSLRPEFKGF
+4724 DQYEATSLRPEFKGL

-4833 TLIGSTLPN
+4833 TLVGNTLPN
-4842 TIVSIYVDGVKVG
+4842 AIVSIYVDGVKVG

-4894 TAVDVTIDTEV
+4894 TAVDVIIDTEV

-4966 NDGNYEL
+4966 NDGNYVL

-5015 DWITNK
+5015 DWVTNK

-5078 GNSQQKEILIEH
+5078 GNSQQKDILIEH

-5234 VMVEADGTWRA
+5234 VMVEADGSWRA

-5289 EDASNSGSLDDLITN
+5289 EDASNSGSLDDLITG

-5385 AMVAGSDNGIFSNDS
+5385 VMLAASDNGIFNNDS

-5405 RPTFSIFGE
+5405 RPAFSIFGE

-5487 GGQTLAEMTGSDG
+5487 DGQTLAEMTGSDG

-5528 GLNVGEVWVNEK
+5528 GLNVGAVWVNDK

-5559 TVKSTDRAGNVNQEK
+5559 TVKSTDCAGNVNQEK
-5574 YSIWVDTHIK
+5574 YSIWVDTHIQ

-5590 DDNKSSSKTEWWSN
+5590 DDNKSSSKTDWWSN
-5604 SDLITMRGT
+5604 SSTITMRGM
-5613 GEIGAT
+5613 GEVGAT

-5632 VVAATGRWELS
+5632 VVAANGQWELS
-5643 TDKLPEG
+5643 TDQLPEG
-5650 TYDISLVIEDSAG
+5650 KYDITLSIEDNAG
-5663 NRWEDVREIFIDRT
+5663 NRKEEVHEIFIDRT

-5697 GTAEAKSQLIITD
+5697 GSAEAKSQLIITD
-5710 SEGNTYTLTVPDN
+5710 SNGNTYTLTVPDN

-5757 MKEVPVISLS
+5757 MKETPVISLS

-5782 KQPTFIIGNLESDVV
+5782 NQPTFIIGNLESDVV

-5846 SLPITVTIDS
+5846 SLPITVTINS
-5856 TLTVPEIALAAG
+5856 TLAVPEIALAAG

-5882 TQPKFTLQHIDADVT
+5882 NHTQPKFSLQHIDADVT

-5931 GNYTLSVTVVDRAG
+5931 GTYTLSVTVVDRAG
-5945 NSQQSASL
+5945 NSLQSASL
-5953 AVTVDSTVTV
+5953 AVTVDSTVAV

-5970 DASDDATATA
+5970 DASDDATPTA
-5980 VTPPESETVNAESA
+5980 VTPPESETVNAESD
-5994 THLRTEPSAAE
+5994 THLRTVPSAAK
-6005 ESVVKVTAYSI
+6005 ESVVKETAYSI

-6037 EISVPENIVNVSI
+6037 EISVPENIVNVSV

-6107 IVNAMNVR
+6107 IVNAMNAR

>member
-2127 LDNTDDSGTKGDHL
+2127 LDSTDDSGTKGDHL

-2480 GVWDYIWP
+2480 GVWDY
-2488 DDVADGGYTL
+2488 
-2498 TVEATDEAGNKATQT
+2498 
-2513 LDFTID
+2513 
-2519 TTLSVPTLSLD
+2519 
-2530 SADDSGI
+2530 
-2537 AGDNITNVKT
+2537 
-2547 PGFTLNNIDTDVSRV
+2547 
-2562 IVEVMHNGIKQ
+2562 
-2573 EVPLVQTG
+2573 
-2581 GQWRFAP
+2581 
-2588 TSDWAD
+2588 
-2594 GDYILTVK
+2594 
-2602 VEDRAGNVKQS
+2602 
-2613 APLTV
+2613 
-2618 TVDTHIAIDRIELV
+2618 
-2632 NDSGIPGDNLTNE
+2632 
-2645 ARPHFQ
+2645 
-2651 VTVPADVNGVRLSID
+2651 
-2666 GGKTWF
+2666 
-2672 DATQS
+2672 
-2677 ATSGVWDYTWLT
+2677 
-2689 NVANGPHTLMV
+2689 
-2700 EASDKAGN
+2700 
-2708 KTTQKLDFT
+2708 
-2717 IDTILSEPTITL
+2717 
-2729 DSADD
+2729 
-2734 SAAGDNITNVKMPGF
+2734 
-2749 TLGNIDADVTKVVVT
+2749 
-2764 VAHDGKN
+2764 
-2771 QQIELIKNGGV
+2771 
-2782 WRFTPGA
+2782 
-2789 AWTDGDYTL
+2789 
-2798 TVKVEDKA
+2798 
-2806 GNTNYSAPLTVT
+2806 
-2818 IDTQTS
+2818 
-2824 IDRIELLNDTG
+2824 
-2835 IVGDNLTNEARPQF
+2835 
-2849 HITVPTDVNSV
+2849 
-2860 QLSLDGGINWVNAT
+2860 
-2874 LTSDGVWEYI
+2874 
-2884 WPTDLVENTY
+2884 
-2894 TLTVKATD
+2894 
-2902 VAGNT
+2902 
-2907 ATETLNFIIDT
+2907 
-2918 TLSTPTITL
+2918 
-2927 DSADDSGTAN
+2927 
-2937 DNKTN
+2937 
-2942 VKTPGF
+2942 
-2948 IIGGIDSDVTQ
+2948 
-2959 VVVQVM
+2959 
-2965 RDGHSEEVELT
+2965 
-2976 QTNGQW
+2976 
-2982 RFVPGSAW
+2982 
-2990 TDGDYT
+2990 
-2996 LTVTVK
+2996 
-3002 DEAGNIRHSAPL
+3002 
-3014 TVTIDTQITIDHIE
+3014 
-3028 LVNDSG
+3028 
-3034 IPDDNLTNNVRPHFQ
+3034 
-3049 VTVPTDVNVVRLS
+3049 
-3062 IDGGKTWFNAT
+3062 
-3073 QSATPGVWDYTWLAD
+3073 TWLAD

-3326 MDSRDDTGAIGDHI
+3326 MDSRDDTGAIGAHI

-3370 QEVTLTQ
+3370 QEVTLTL

-4560 SVTANGNNL
+4560 PVTANGNNL

>member
-37 MNITTPRGSVIIVNG
+37 MNITTPHGSVIIVNG

-113 EEEELKKQLDDAE
+113 EEEELKKQLDEAE

-322 GSAKLVITIDSVTDK
+322 GSTKLVITIDSVTDK

-447 IKNDNI
+447 IKNDSI

-539 TTNDSGIVGDNV
+539 TTDDSGIVGDNV

-597 SVEGINN
+597 SVEGVNN

-626 TIAPVPPTVSLE
+626 TVAPVPPTVSLE
-638 DYVVLPNGII
+638 DFVVLPNGII

-1058 IISVQVWDAM
+1058 IISVQVWDAA

-1106 AGNKANSAIF
+1106 AGNKANSAVF

-1184 SWLFIPGNTWAD
+1184 SWLFTPGNTWAD

-1323 SVPVIVLD
+1323 SVPVIVLN
-1331 SADDTGIQGD
+1331 SADDTGVQGD
-1341 NMTNST
+1341 NMTNRT

-1378 TKGTGGWTFT
+1378 TKGVGGWSFT
-1388 PPTSWADGDYT
+1388 PTGAWADGDYT

-1429 IELVNDSGIPDDNL
+1429 IELVNDSGIPNDNL

-1471 WFNATQSAT
+1471 WFNATQNAT

-1503 TDEAGNKATQT
+1503 TDEAGNKTTQT

-1563 IVEVMHNG
+1563 TVEVMHNG

-1638 PGDNLTNE
+1638 PDDNLTNE
-1646 ARPHFQ
+1646 TRPHFQ

-1678 ATSGV
+1678 ATPGV

-1713 KLDFTIDTILS
+1713 KLDFIIDTMLS

-1877 SDGVWEYIWP
+1877 ADGVWEYIWP

-2011 SAPLTVTIDTQIT
+2011 SAPLTVTIDTQIA

-2047 HFQVTVPT
+2047 QFQVKVPT
-2055 DVNVVRLSIDGG
+2055 DVNEVRLSIDGG

-2115 IIDTLLSEPTIV
+2115 IIDTMLSEPTIV
-2127 LDNTDDSGTKGDHL
+2127 LDNTDDSGTKGDNL

-2226 DVIELVNDNGIPG
+2226 D
-2239 DNMTNDAHPQ
+2239 A
-2249 FRVTVPGD
+2249 
-2257 VNEVSLSID
+2257 
-2266 GGVTWVKATQSAT
+2266 
-2279 PGVWNY
+2279 
-2285 TWPGTVP
+2285 
-2292 DGDYTLNVKAT
+2292 
-2303 DNAGNTVTETLH
+2303 
-2315 FTIDTTLSTPVIV
+2315 
-2328 LDSADDSGVHGDN
+2328 
-2341 MTNHTQPTFALQHID
+2341 
-2356 DDAVRVTVS
+2356 
-2365 VEHGGVTTT
+2365 
-2374 FDATK
+2374 
-2379 DAGGWTFTPT
+2379 
-2389 GAWADGDYTLSVSV
+2389 
-2403 EDKAGNT
+2403 
-2410 SHSAS
+2410 
-2415 LTVTVDTQIAINN
+2415 
-2428 IELVNDSGIPDDNL
+2428 
-2442 TNNVRPHFQVT
+2442 
-2453 VPTDVNVV
+2453 
-2461 RLSIDG
+2461 
-2467 GKTWFNATQSATP
+2467 
-2480 GVWDYIWP
+2480 
-2488 DDVADGGYTL
+2488 
-2498 TVEATDEAGNKATQT
+2498 
-2513 LDFTID
+2513 
-2519 TTLSVPTLSLD
+2519 
-2530 SADDSGI
+2530 
-2537 AGDNITNVKT
+2537 
-2547 PGFTLNNIDTDVSRV
+2547 
-2562 IVEVMHNGIKQ
+2562 
-2573 EVPLVQTG
+2573 
-2581 GQWRFAP
+2581 
-2588 TSDWAD
+2588 
-2594 GDYILTVK
+2594 
-2602 VEDRAGNVKQS
+2602 
-2613 APLTV
+2613 
-2618 TVDTHIAIDRIELV
+2618 
-2632 NDSGIPGDNLTNE
+2632 
-2645 ARPHFQ
+2645 
-2651 VTVPADVNGVRLSID
+2651 
-2666 GGKTWF
+2666 
-2672 DATQS
+2672 
-2677 ATSGVWDYTWLT
+2677 
-2689 NVANGPHTLMV
+2689 
-2700 EASDKAGN
+2700 
-2708 KTTQKLDFT
+2708 
-2717 IDTILSEPTITL
+2717 
-2729 DSADD
+2729 
-2734 SAAGDNITNVKMPGF
+2734 
-2749 TLGNIDADVTKVVVT
+2749 
-2764 VAHDGKN
+2764 
-2771 QQIELIKNGGV
+2771 
-2782 WRFTPGA
+2782 
-2789 AWTDGDYTL
+2789 
-2798 TVKVEDKA
+2798 
-2806 GNTNYSAPLTVT
+2806 
-2818 IDTQTS
+2818 
-2824 IDRIELLNDTG
+2824 
-2835 IVGDNLTNEARPQF
+2835 
-2849 HITVPTDVNSV
+2849 
-2860 QLSLDGGINWVNAT
+2860 
-2874 LTSDGVWEYI
+2874 
-2884 WPTDLVENTY
+2884 
-2894 TLTVKATD
+2894 
-2902 VAGNT
+2902 
-2907 ATETLNFIIDT
+2907 
-2918 TLSTPTITL
+2918 
-2927 DSADDSGTAN
+2927 
-2937 DNKTN
+2937 
-2942 VKTPGF
+2942 
-2948 IIGGIDSDVTQ
+2948 
-2959 VVVQVM
+2959 
-2965 RDGHSEEVELT
+2965 
-2976 QTNGQW
+2976 
-2982 RFVPGSAW
+2982 
-2990 TDGDYT
+2990 
-2996 LTVTVK
+2996 
-3002 DEAGNIRHSAPL
+3002 
-3014 TVTIDTQITIDHIE
+3014 
-3028 LVNDSG
+3028 
-3034 IPDDNLTNNVRPHFQ
+3034 
-3049 VTVPTDVNVVRLS
+3049 
-3062 IDGGKTWFNAT
+3062 
-3073 QSATPGVWDYTWLAD
+3073 
-3088 VGEGKHTLT
+3088 
-3097 VEATDKAGNKT
+3097 
-3108 TQQLDFIIDTLL
+3108 
-3120 SEPTIVLDNTDDSG
+3120 
-3134 TKGDNLTNVNKPTFL
+3134 
-3149 LGNIDADAR
+3149 
-3158 YVTVEVQHGGTKEV
+3158 
-3172 LTATKGATGIWS
+3172 
-3184 VTPTGTWADGDYTLT
+3184 
-3199 VRVEDDAGNVKYSA
+3199 
-3213 PLTVTVDTQITIDVI
+3213 I

-3313 FTIDTRLSTPTIA
+3313 FTIDTRLSTPTIT

-3348 TIGNIDA
+3348 TIGNIDS
-3355 DAHSVIL
+3355 DAQSVIL

-3412 PLVVTVD
+3412 PLIVTVD

-3470 SATQGIEGV
+3470 SAAQGIEGV

-3622 IDRIELVNDSGV
+3622 IDHIELVNDSGV
-3634 PGDNVTKH
+3634 PGDNITKH

-3692 HTLTVEVTDGAGN
+3692 HTLIVEVTDGAGN
-3705 KMTET
+3705 KMTGT
-3710 LNFTIDITLLTP
+3710 LDFTIDITLLTP

-3741 SVTQPVFVLGSID
+3741 SVTQPIFVLGSID

-3851 IHQVDSDVTRVMVKV
+3851 IRQVDSDVTRVMVKV

-3910 KESAPFE
+3910 KESAPLE

-3948 SFRIDVPGDVVQ
+3948 SFRIDVPGDVIQ

-4181 NVGSALPDGQHTL
+4181 NVGSALPDGKHTL

-4301 NTKTSAELRIEID
+4301 NTKTSAELQIEID

-4522 TGESAVDNITSVTTP
+4522 TGESAVDNITSVTKP

-4560 SVTANGNNL
+4560 PVTANGNNL

-4618 SDTGNSNSDNL
+4618 SDTGSSNSDNL

-4659 VLKQTITVGAD
+4659 VLKHTITVGAD

-4724 DQHEATSLRPEFKGF
+4724 DQYEATSLRPEFKGL

-4833 TLIGSTLPN
+4833 TLVGNTLPN
-4842 TIVSIYVDGVKVG
+4842 AIVSIYVDGVKVG

-4966 NDGNYEL
+4966 NDGNYVL

-5078 GNSQQKEILIEH
+5078 GNSQQKDILIEH

-5289 EDASNSGSLDDLITN
+5289 EDASNSGSLDDLITS

-5385 AMVAGSDNGIFSNDS
+5385 VMMAGSDNGIFSNDS

-5405 RPTFSIFGE
+5405 RPAFSIYGE

-5528 GLNVGEVWVNEK
+5528 GLNVGEVWVNDK

-5574 YSIWVDTHIK
+5574 YSIWVDTHIQ

-5590 DDNKSSSKTEWWSN
+5590 DDNKSSSKTDWWSN
-5604 SDLITMRGT
+5604 SSTITMRGM

-5632 VVAATGRWELS
+5632 VVAANGQWELS
-5643 TDKLPEG
+5643 TDQLPEG
-5650 TYDISLVIEDSAG
+5650 KYDITLSIEDNAG
-5663 NRWEDVREIFIDRT
+5663 NRKEEVHEIFIDRT

-5710 SEGNTYTLTVPDN
+5710 SNGNTYTLTVPDN

-5757 MKEVPVISLS
+5757 MKETPVISLS

-5782 KQPTFIIGNLESDVV
+5782 NQPTFIIGNLESDVV

-5868 EDNGASDSDNVTNH
+5868 EGNGASDSDNVTNHNH

-5931 GNYTLSVTVVDRAG
+5931 GTYTLSVTVVDRAG
-5945 NSQQSASL
+5945 NSLQSASL
-5953 AVTVDSTVTV
+5953 EVTVDSTVTV

-5970 DASDDATATA
+5970 DASDDATPTA

-5994 THLRTEPSAAE
+5994 THLRTVPSAAE
-6005 ESVVKVTAYSI
+6005 ESVVKETAYSI

-6037 EISVPENIVNVSI
+6037 EISVPENIVNVSV

-6080 MDVKFID
+6080 MDVKFLD
-6087 KDNDF
+6087 KDDDF

-6107 IVNAMNVR
+6107 IVNAMNAR

-6136 GAIDV
+6136 GAIEV

>member
-192 AKATQASKQNDA
+192 AKATQTSKQNDA

-2127 LDNTDDSGTKGDHL
+2127 LDSTDDSGTKGDHL

-2428 IELVNDSGIPDDNL
+2428 
-2442 TNNVRPHFQVT
+2442 
-2453 VPTDVNVV
+2453 
-2461 RLSIDG
+2461 
-2467 GKTWFNATQSATP
+2467 
-2480 GVWDYIWP
+2480 
-2488 DDVADGGYTL
+2488 
-2498 TVEATDEAGNKATQT
+2498 
-2513 LDFTID
+2513 
-2519 TTLSVPTLSLD
+2519 
-2530 SADDSGI
+2530 
-2537 AGDNITNVKT
+2537 
-2547 PGFTLNNIDTDVSRV
+2547 
-2562 IVEVMHNGIKQ
+2562 
-2573 EVPLVQTG
+2573 
-2581 GQWRFAP
+2581 
-2588 TSDWAD
+2588 
-2594 GDYILTVK
+2594 
-2602 VEDRAGNVKQS
+2602 
-2613 APLTV
+2613 
-2618 TVDTHIAIDRIELV
+2618 
-2632 NDSGIPGDNLTNE
+2632 
-2645 ARPHFQ
+2645 
-2651 VTVPADVNGVRLSID
+2651 
-2666 GGKTWF
+2666 
-2672 DATQS
+2672 
-2677 ATSGVWDYTWLT
+2677 
-2689 NVANGPHTLMV
+2689 
-2700 EASDKAGN
+2700 
-2708 KTTQKLDFT
+2708 
-2717 IDTILSEPTITL
+2717 
-2729 DSADD
+2729 
-2734 SAAGDNITNVKMPGF
+2734 
-2749 TLGNIDADVTKVVVT
+2749 
-2764 VAHDGKN
+2764 
-2771 QQIELIKNGGV
+2771 
-2782 WRFTPGA
+2782 
-2789 AWTDGDYTL
+2789 
-2798 TVKVEDKA
+2798 
-2806 GNTNYSAPLTVT
+2806 
-2818 IDTQTS
+2818 
-2824 IDRIELLNDTG
+2824 
-2835 IVGDNLTNEARPQF
+2835 
-2849 HITVPTDVNSV
+2849 
-2860 QLSLDGGINWVNAT
+2860 
-2874 LTSDGVWEYI
+2874 
-2884 WPTDLVENTY
+2884 
-2894 TLTVKATD
+2894 
-2902 VAGNT
+2902 
-2907 ATETLNFIIDT
+2907 
-2918 TLSTPTITL
+2918 
-2927 DSADDSGTAN
+2927 
-2937 DNKTN
+2937 
-2942 VKTPGF
+2942 
-2948 IIGGIDSDVTQ
+2948 
-2959 VVVQVM
+2959 
-2965 RDGHSEEVELT
+2965 
-2976 QTNGQW
+2976 
-2982 RFVPGSAW
+2982 
-2990 TDGDYT
+2990 
-2996 LTVTVK
+2996 
-3002 DEAGNIRHSAPL
+3002 
-3014 TVTIDTQITIDHIE
+3014 IE

-4265 RDYTIENTGGNLTFT
+4265 RDYTIENTGENLTFT

-4560 SVTANGNNL
+4560 PVTANGNNL

>member
-37 MNITTPRGSVIIVNG
+37 MNITTPHGSVIIVNG

-95 VDSAQVEKKGNGK
+95 VDSAQVEKKSNGK

-113 EEEELKKQLDDAE
+113 EEEELKKQLDEAE

-143 EAAEKALNEAFEVQ
+143 EAAEKTLNEAFEVQ

-430 IAPEKPTIELD
+430 IPPEKPTIELD

-539 TTNDSGIVGDNV
+539 TTDDSGIVGDNV

-597 SVEGINN
+597 SVEGVNN

-626 TIAPVPPTVSLE
+626 TVAPVPPTVSLE
-638 DYVVLPNGII
+638 DFVVLPNGII

-755 LLGTADRFATVN
+755 LLGTADRFATIN

-831 LHDSADS
+831 LHDSAGS

-952 TAAPYSTVKLYID
+952 TAAPYSTVKLYVD

-977 GRWEYTLKAD
+977 SRWEYTLKAD

-1036 ISDDNLT
+1036 IADDNLT
-1043 NIVKPTLHLKDIDPD
+1043 NIVNPTLHLKDIDPD
-1058 IISVQVWDAM
+1058 IISVQVWDAA

-1082 SWAYTFTSD
+1082 SWTYTFTSD

-1106 AGNKANSAIF
+1106 AGNKANSAVF

-1184 SWLFIPGNTWAD
+1184 SWLFTPGNTWAD

-1206 DKAGNTNYSAPLTVV
+1206 DKAGNTSYSAPLTVV

-1323 SVPVIVLD
+1323 SVPVIVLN
-1331 SADDTGIQGD
+1331 SADDTGVQGD
-1341 NMTNST
+1341 NMTNRT

-1429 IELVNDSGIPDDNL
+1429 IELVNDSGIPNDNL

-1538 AGDNITNVKT
+1538 AGDNITSVKT

-1590 SDWADGDYI
+1590 SDWADGGYI

-1633 NDSGI
+1633 NDSSI
-1638 PGDNLTNE
+1638 PDDNLTNE

-1693 NGPHTLMVEASDKAG
+1693 NGPHTLMVEATDKAG

-1713 KLDFTIDTILS
+1713 KLDFIIDTLLS

-1824 SIDRIELLN
+1824 SIDRIGLLN

-2127 LDNTDDSGTKGDHL
+2127 LDSTDDSGTKGDNL

-2177 KDATGNWSVTPTGTW
+2177 KDATGNWSVTPIGTW

-2266 GGVTWVKATQSAT
+2266 GGVTWVKAMQSAT

-2285 TWPGTVP
+2285 TWPKTVA
-2292 DGDYTLNVKAT
+2292 DGDYTLTVKAT
-2303 DNAGNTVTETLH
+2303 DNAGNTVTRTLD

-2341 MTNHTQPTFALQHID
+2341 MTNRTQPTFALQHID

-2428 IELVNDSGIPDDNL
+2428 IELVNDSGIPN
-2442 TNNVRPHFQVT
+2442 
-2453 VPTDVNVV
+2453 
-2461 RLSIDG
+2461 
-2467 GKTWFNATQSATP
+2467 
-2480 GVWDYIWP
+2480 
-2488 DDVADGGYTL
+2488 
-2498 TVEATDEAGNKATQT
+2498 
-2513 LDFTID
+2513 
-2519 TTLSVPTLSLD
+2519 
-2530 SADDSGI
+2530 
-2537 AGDNITNVKT
+2537 
-2547 PGFTLNNIDTDVSRV
+2547 
-2562 IVEVMHNGIKQ
+2562 
-2573 EVPLVQTG
+2573 
-2581 GQWRFAP
+2581 
-2588 TSDWAD
+2588 
-2594 GDYILTVK
+2594 
-2602 VEDRAGNVKQS
+2602 
-2613 APLTV
+2613 
-2618 TVDTHIAIDRIELV
+2618 
-2632 NDSGIPGDNLTNE
+2632 
-2645 ARPHFQ
+2645 
-2651 VTVPADVNGVRLSID
+2651 
-2666 GGKTWF
+2666 
-2672 DATQS
+2672 
-2677 ATSGVWDYTWLT
+2677 
-2689 NVANGPHTLMV
+2689 
-2700 EASDKAGN
+2700 
-2708 KTTQKLDFT
+2708 
-2717 IDTILSEPTITL
+2717 
-2729 DSADD
+2729 
-2734 SAAGDNITNVKMPGF
+2734 
-2749 TLGNIDADVTKVVVT
+2749 
-2764 VAHDGKN
+2764 
-2771 QQIELIKNGGV
+2771 
-2782 WRFTPGA
+2782 
-2789 AWTDGDYTL
+2789 
-2798 TVKVEDKA
+2798 
-2806 GNTNYSAPLTVT
+2806 
-2818 IDTQTS
+2818 
-2824 IDRIELLNDTG
+2824 
-2835 IVGDNLTNEARPQF
+2835 
-2849 HITVPTDVNSV
+2849 
-2860 QLSLDGGINWVNAT
+2860 
-2874 LTSDGVWEYI
+2874 
-2884 WPTDLVENTY
+2884 
-2894 TLTVKATD
+2894 
-2902 VAGNT
+2902 
-2907 ATETLNFIIDT
+2907 
-2918 TLSTPTITL
+2918 
-2927 DSADDSGTAN
+2927 
-2937 DNKTN
+2937 
-2942 VKTPGF
+2942 
-2948 IIGGIDSDVTQ
+2948 
-2959 VVVQVM
+2959 
-2965 RDGHSEEVELT
+2965 
-2976 QTNGQW
+2976 
-2982 RFVPGSAW
+2982 
-2990 TDGDYT
+2990 
-2996 LTVTVK
+2996 
-3002 DEAGNIRHSAPL
+3002 
-3014 TVTIDTQITIDHIE
+3014 
-3028 LVNDSG
+3028 
-3034 IPDDNLTNNVRPHFQ
+3034 DNLTNNVRPHFQ

-3396 LTVEVT
+3396 LTVEVM

-3622 IDRIELVNDSGV
+3622 IDHIELVNDSGV

-3670 AIKSSTA
+3670 AIKSSTV

-3692 HTLTVEVTDGAGN
+3692 HTLIVEVTDGAGN
-3705 KMTET
+3705 KMTGT
-3710 LNFTIDITLLTP
+3710 LDFTIDITLLTP

-3851 IHQVDSDVTRVMVKV
+3851 IRQIDSDVTRVMVKV

-3877 VFTNGQWR
+3877 VFTNG
-3885 FTPSASWADGSYQLA
+3885 
-3900 VVVEDLAGNV
+3900 
-3910 KESAPFE
+3910 
-3917 VRIDTTTTINNI
+3917 
-3929 VLLNDTG
+3929 
-3936 VQNDQLTNVAKP
+3936 
-3948 SFRIDVPGDVVQ
+3948 
-3960 VRVTLDGGANWNVI
+3960 
-3974 RKNADGQW
+3974 
-3982 IFDSPNTLVDGTYT
+3982 
-3996 LRVEATDEAGNIA
+3996 
-4009 NKDLVFNIDTN
+4009 
-4020 IQVPTIALDAGQD
+4020 
-4033 TGANT
+4033 
-4038 ADNIT
+4038 
-4043 NISRPTFTIGNV
+4043 
-4055 DPDVIKV
+4055 
-4062 VVTIDGHDYNAT
+4062 
-4074 KVGAGWQFTPG
+4074 
-4085 NAIPDGSYNITVTV
+4085 
-4099 EDKAGNTATSK
+4099 
-4110 PLPVVIDTTAEIES
+4110 
-4124 VTLVTD
+4124 
-4130 SGDSDVDNIT
+4130 
-4140 KVDKP
+4140 
-4145 QFSIVTADDITHV
+4145 
-4158 RVKIDNAAN
+4158 
-4167 WIELTKG
+4167 
-4174 GDGRWIF
+4174 
-4181 NVGSALPDGQHTL
+4181 
-4194 LVDVTDIAGNV
+4194 
-4205 AQETLQFT
+4205 
-4213 IDTTLREP
+4213 
-4221 TIVLDPTHDTGDDT
+4221 
-4235 NDNLTRINKPVF
+4235 
-4247 IIGNVDNDVSH
+4247 
-4258 IVVHIDG
+4258 
-4265 RDYTIENTGGNLTFT
+4265 
-4280 PDQPLS
+4280 
-4286 DGQHT
+4286 
-4291 ISVTVTDIAG
+4291 
-4301 NTKTSAELRIEID
+4301 
-4314 TQVQI
+4314 
-4319 DSVTLTTDSG
+4319 
-4329 VNDHDNVTNATR
+4329 
-4341 PSFEIA
+4341 
-4347 TPDDVTSVLVSF
+4347 
-4359 DGVNWTPI
+4359 
-4367 SKNAAGQWEFTA
+4367 
-4379 GSALPDGHYTLHVQ
+4379 
-4393 ATDRAGNTANS
+4393 
-4404 TLGFTVDTQ
+4404 
-4413 IDGLSVVMLDDAGKD
+4413 
-4428 STDGITNITS
+4428 
-4438 PRFEI
+4438 
-4443 SAREPLQSVTV
+4443 
-4454 ILNGKSSTLTQGA
+4454 
-4467 GNKWLFTPDTP
+4467 
-4478 LVDGTYKIE
+4478 
-4487 IVAEDI
+4487 
-4493 AGNKISKE
+4493 
-4501 VSFTIDT
+4501 
-4508 IVSDPSIDLLDADD
+4508 
-4522 TGESAVDNITSVTTP
+4522 
-4537 RFVIGNVPADIDT
+4537 
-4550 VVIRINGVSY
+4550 
-4560 SVTANGNNL
+4560 
-4569 WEFQVPVALNDGV
+4569 
-4582 YEAVVVFRDIAGN
+4582 
-4595 TSETKLPFTIDT
+4595 
-4607 TTSVSVRMEPA
+4607 
-4618 SDTGNSNSDNL
+4618 
-4629 TNKQNP
+4629 
-4635 KFEGTAEPNAKLV
+4635 
-4648 ITIVDDKSGRE
+4648 
-4659 VLKQTITVGAD
+4659 
-4670 GNWSVTPNILP
+4670 
-4681 DGMYTINVVATDV
+4681 
-4694 AGNTAQTQERFTIDT
+4694 
-4709 VTIDPTIRLSDPSID
+4709 
-4724 DQHEATSLRPEFKGF
+4724 
-4739 AEAFSTI
+4739 
-4746 MIQWDGK
+4746 
-4753 VVGSA
+4753 
-4758 NANANGE
+4758 
-4765 WSWTPP
+4765 
-4771 SVLAPGSY
+4771 
-4779 VVSIVAKDKAG
+4779 
-4790 NESSQVDFPVV
+4790 
-4801 IPVIDVT
+4801 
-4808 PPTIK
+4808 
-4813 LSEESDSGALGD
+4813 
-4825 FTTNNKTP
+4825 
-4833 TLIGSTLPN
+4833 
-4842 TIVSIYVDGVKVG
+4842 
-4855 EATADTAGRYTFQ
+4855 
-4868 LSEMKDGHY
+4868 
-4877 VVQVGIV
+4877 
-4884 NPRDNSELRS
+4884 
-4894 TAVDVTIDTEV
+4894 
-4905 AELVWNISGMHEG
+4905 
-4918 GYINTVTPEIG
+4918 
-4929 GTSEPNSKITI
+4929 
-4940 FVNGVEKAIAYT
+4940 
-4952 TGAGHWGVVLPALG
+4952 
-4966 NDGNYEL
+4966 
-4973 TFKVEDVAGNI
+4973 
-4984 REFGPQ
+4984 
-4990 NVILDTVISPLTV
+4990 
-5003 VLREADDSGKVG
+5003 
-5015 DWITNK
+5015 
-5021 SHVTID
+5021 
-5027 GTAEAGSTLT
+5027 
-5037 IRNPQGVVIATLVV
+5037 
-5051 GNDGRWSA
+5051 
-5059 ELDLRE
+5059 
-5065 GSNAFVVVSEDKA
+5065 
-5078 GNSQQKEILIEH
+5078 
-5090 DTQIEISDI
+5090 
-5099 SLSRDTNSGDKYDL
+5099 
-5113 ITNNKSPVLVAMTD
+5113 
-5127 PGATVQV
+5127 
-5134 YINGV
+5134 
-5139 LQGTVEASSSGN
+5139 
-5151 ISYTMPANS
+5151 
-5160 ADGEYQVQFVA
+5160 
-5171 TDTAGNRVESA
+5171 
-5182 ITTVTID
+5182 
-5189 SQIAVFDIDEDS
+5189 
-5201 LPALSNNRA
+5201 
-5210 LSVSGVGEAGS
+5210 
-5221 QVSIFVDGKLVNV
+5221 
-5234 VMVEADGTWRA
+5234 
-5245 PILLQDDGTFNIH
+5245 
-5258 FSITDVAGNTEV
+5258 
-5270 SKDYSVDVD
+5270 
-5279 SSTDFPTLNL
+5279 
-5289 EDASNSGSLDDLITN
+5289 
-5304 HNKPVL
+5304 
-5310 VGTAEAGAT
+5310 
-5319 IHIYVD
+5319 
-5325 EKIVANVLVLEDG
+5325 
-5338 TWSYQFDNAL
+5338 
-5348 KDGEYS
+5348 
-5354 IRVVAEDP
+5354 
-5362 AGNTAESPRL
+5362 
-5372 LVTIDTSTFIDNP
+5372 
-5385 AMVAGSDNGIFSNDS
+5385 
-5400 ITSQT
+5400 
-5405 RPTFSIFGE
+5405 
-5414 MNQSVQIFIDG
+5414 
-5425 VLVDTITVTDRNQV
+5425 
-5439 YRPESPLGDGSHSI
+5439 
-5453 YYVITDKAGNTAT
+5453 
-5466 SKTLNFT
+5466 
-5473 IDTFNTTPV
+5473 
-5482 AIDSI
+5482 
-5487 GGQTLAEMTGSDG
+5487 
-5500 KIYITDT
+5500 
-5507 TRNLLFS
+5507 
-5514 GSAEPNSKIEIIIN
+5514 
-5528 GLNVGEVWVNEK
+5528 
-5540 GHWQMPVN
+5540 
-5548 PLYFTEGQLDI
+5548 
-5559 TVKSTDRAGNVNQEK
+5559 
-5574 YSIWVDTHIK
+5574 
-5584 VFTSEL
+5584 
-5590 DDNKSSSKTEWWSN
+5590 
-5604 SDLITMRGT
+5604 
-5613 GEIGAT
+5613 
-5619 VSLIVAGV
+5619 
-5627 TLATA
+5627 
-5632 VVAATGRWELS
+5632 
-5643 TDKLPEG
+5643 
-5650 TYDISLVIEDSAG
+5650 
-5663 NRWEDVREIFIDRT
+5663 
-5677 PPNAPVVT
+5677 
-5685 YSDIVNDLIIMQ
+5685 
-5697 GTAEAKSQLIITD
+5697 
-5710 SEGNTYTLTVPDN
+5710 
-5723 GKWSMA
+5723 
-5729 IPYPSEGKFTIT
+5729 
-5741 SVDAIGNRSDD
+5741 
-5752 VPLDI
+5752 
-5757 MKEVPVISLS
+5757 
-5767 PDSDSGTVGDNITRD
+5767 
-5782 KQPTFIIGNLESDVV
+5782 
-5797 VVQVDINGTVY
+5797 
-5808 NAEKNADG
+5808 
-5816 VWFFTPG
+5816 
-5823 TPLADGS
+5823 
-5830 YTISVIASD
+5830 
-5839 AAGNQKN
+5839 
-5846 SLPITVTIDS
+5846 
-5856 TLTVPEIALAAG
+5856 
-5868 EDNGASDSDNVTNH
+5868 
-5882 TQPKFTLQHIDADVT
+5882 
-5897 GVTVNVTHN
+5897 
-5906 GVTDIYQATQGAD
+5906 
-5919 GWTFTPP
+5919 
-5926 AAWND
+5926 
-5931 GNYTLSVTVVDRAG
+5931 
-5945 NSQQSASL
+5945 
-5953 AVTVDSTVTV
+5953 
-5963 TADSQHD
+5963 
-5970 DASDDATATA
+5970 
-5980 VTPPESETVNAESA
+5980 
-5994 THLRTEPSAAE
+5994 
-6005 ESVVKVTAYSI
+6005 
-6016 TLLNADSGDEIDRSI
+6016 
-6031 SQTPSF
+6031 
-6037 EISVPENIVNVSI
+6037 
-6050 MFEGEEFTLP
+6050 
-6060 ITNQKA
+6060 
-6066 IFEVPLSLEDGEYT
+6066 
-6080 MDVKFID
+6080 
-6087 KDNDF
+6087 
-6092 LIKEKT
+6092 
-6098 FSVDHSSAD
+6098 
-6107 IVNAMNVR
+6107 
-6115 GKTEDDINDS
+6115 
-6125 PSTSSVGHNNN
+6125 
-6136 GAIDV
+6136 
-6141 FAVNEVT
+6141 
-6148 LPVDNQEEHA
+6148 

>member
-157 NSSKQIEEMLQNFLA
+157 NSSKQMEEMLQEFLA

-430 IAPEKPTIELD
+430 IPPEKPTIELD

-524 FTIDTRISYFSAEIE
+524 FTIDTRINYFSAEIE

-626 TIAPVPPTVSLE
+626 TVAPVPPTVSLE
-638 DYVVLPNGII
+638 DFVVLPNGII

-952 TAAPYSTVKLYID
+952 TAAPYSTVKLYVD

-1036 ISDDNLT
+1036 IADDNLT

-1106 AGNKANSAIF
+1106 AGNKANSAVF

-1184 SWLFIPGNTWAD
+1184 SWLFTPGNTWAD

-1206 DKAGNTNYSAPLTVV
+1206 DKAGNTSYSAPLTVV

-1378 TKGTGGWTFT
+1378 TKGTGGWSFT
-1388 PPTSWADGDYT
+1388 PTGAWADGDYT

-1429 IELVNDSGIPDDNL
+1429 IELVNDSGIPNDNL

-1480 PGVWDYIW
+1480 PGVWDYTW
-1488 PDDVADGGYTLTVEA
+1488 LADVGEGKHTLTVEA
-1503 TDEAGNKATQT
+1503 TDKAGNKTTQE

-1638 PGDNLTNE
+1638 PDDNLTNE

-2127 LDNTDDSGTKGDHL
+2127 LDSTDDSGTKGDNL

-2328 LDSADDSGVHGDN
+2328 LDSADDTGIQGDN
-2341 MTNHTQPTFALQHID
+2341 MTNRTQPTFNLQHID

-2379 DAGGWTFTPT
+2379 DAGGWTFTPPT
-2389 GAWADGDYTLSVSV
+2389 SWGAGDYTLSVSV

-2442 TNNVRPHFQVT
+2442 TNNVRPHFQVK
-2453 VPTDVNVV
+2453 VPTDVN
-2461 RLSIDG
+2461 
-2467 GKTWFNATQSATP
+2467 
-2480 GVWDYIWP
+2480 
-2488 DDVADGGYTL
+2488 
-2498 TVEATDEAGNKATQT
+2498 E
-2513 LDFTID
+2513 
-2519 TTLSVPTLSLD
+2519 
-2530 SADDSGI
+2530 
-2537 AGDNITNVKT
+2537 
-2547 PGFTLNNIDTDVSRV
+2547 
-2562 IVEVMHNGIKQ
+2562 
-2573 EVPLVQTG
+2573 
-2581 GQWRFAP
+2581 
-2588 TSDWAD
+2588 
-2594 GDYILTVK
+2594 
-2602 VEDRAGNVKQS
+2602 
-2613 APLTV
+2613 
-2618 TVDTHIAIDRIELV
+2618 
-2632 NDSGIPGDNLTNE
+2632 
-2645 ARPHFQ
+2645 
-2651 VTVPADVNGVRLSID
+2651 
-2666 GGKTWF
+2666 
-2672 DATQS
+2672 
-2677 ATSGVWDYTWLT
+2677 
-2689 NVANGPHTLMV
+2689 
-2700 EASDKAGN
+2700 
-2708 KTTQKLDFT
+2708 
-2717 IDTILSEPTITL
+2717 
-2729 DSADD
+2729 
-2734 SAAGDNITNVKMPGF
+2734 
-2749 TLGNIDADVTKVVVT
+2749 
-2764 VAHDGKN
+2764 
-2771 QQIELIKNGGV
+2771 
-2782 WRFTPGA
+2782 
-2789 AWTDGDYTL
+2789 
-2798 TVKVEDKA
+2798 
-2806 GNTNYSAPLTVT
+2806 
-2818 IDTQTS
+2818 
-2824 IDRIELLNDTG
+2824 
-2835 IVGDNLTNEARPQF
+2835 
-2849 HITVPTDVNSV
+2849 
-2860 QLSLDGGINWVNAT
+2860 
-2874 LTSDGVWEYI
+2874 
-2884 WPTDLVENTY
+2884 
-2894 TLTVKATD
+2894 
-2902 VAGNT
+2902 
-2907 ATETLNFIIDT
+2907 
-2918 TLSTPTITL
+2918 
-2927 DSADDSGTAN
+2927 
-2937 DNKTN
+2937 
-2942 VKTPGF
+2942 
-2948 IIGGIDSDVTQ
+2948 
-2959 VVVQVM
+2959 
-2965 RDGHSEEVELT
+2965 
-2976 QTNGQW
+2976 
-2982 RFVPGSAW
+2982 
-2990 TDGDYT
+2990 
-2996 LTVTVK
+2996 
-3002 DEAGNIRHSAPL
+3002 
-3014 TVTIDTQITIDHIE
+3014 
-3028 LVNDSG
+3028 
-3034 IPDDNLTNNVRPHFQ
+3034 
-3049 VTVPTDVNVVRLS
+3049 VRLS

-3097 VEATDKAGNKT
+3097 VEATDKAGNQT
-3108 TQQLDFIIDTLL
+3108 TQKLDFIIDTLL
-3120 SEPTIVLDNTDDSG
+3120 SEPTIVLDSTDDSG
-3134 TKGDNLTNVNKPTFL
+3134 TKGDNLTNANKPTFI

-3273 TQGTAGIWD
+3273 TQGTAGTWD

-3355 DAHSVIL
+3355 DAQSVIL

-3412 PLVVTVD
+3412 PLIVTVD

-3470 SATQGIEGV
+3470 SAAQGIEGV

-3489 DGKHTLTVMV
+3489 DGKHILTVMV

-3622 IDRIELVNDSGV
+3622 IDHIELVNDSGV

-3692 HTLTVEVTDGAGN
+3692 HTLIVEVTDGAGN
-3705 KMTET
+3705 KMTGT
-3710 LNFTIDITLLTP
+3710 LDFTIDITLLTP

-3741 SVTQPVFVLGSID
+3741 SVTQPIFVLGSID

-3851 IHQVDSDVTRVMVKV
+3851 IRQIDSDVTRVMVKV

-3910 KESAPFE
+3910 KESAPLE

-4258 IVVHIDG
+4258 IVVHLDG
-4265 RDYTIENTGGNLTFT
+4265 RDYTIENKGGNLTFT

-4301 NTKTSAELRIEID
+4301 NTKTSAELKIEID

-4367 SKNAAGQWEFTA
+4367 SKNAAGQWQFTA

-4443 SAREPLQSVTV
+4443 SAREQLQSVTV

-4522 TGESAVDNITSVTTP
+4522 TGESAVDNITSVTKP

-4560 SVTANGNNL
+4560 PVTANGNNL

-4618 SDTGNSNSDNL
+4618 SDTGSSNSDNL

-4659 VLKQTITVGAD
+4659 VLKHTITVGAD

-4724 DQHEATSLRPEFKGF
+4724 DQYEATSLRPEFKGL

-5078 GNSQQKEILIEH
+5078 GNSQQKDILIEH

-5258 FSITDVAGNTEV
+5258 FSITDVAGNTQV
-5270 SKDYSVDVD
+5270 SKNYSVDVD

-5528 GLNVGEVWVNEK
+5528 GLNVGEVWANDK

-5559 TVKSTDRAGNVNQEK
+5559 NVKSTDRAGNVNQEK
-5574 YSIWVDTHIK
+5574 YSIWVDTHIQ

-5590 DDNKSSSKTEWWSN
+5590 DDNKSSSKTDWWSN
-5604 SDLITMRGT
+5604 SSTITMRGM

-5632 VVAATGRWELS
+5632 VVAANGKWELS
-5643 TDKLPEG
+5643 TDQLPEG
-5650 TYDISLVIEDSAG
+5650 KYDITLSIEDNAG
-5663 NRWEDVREIFIDRT
+5663 NRKEEVHEIFIDRT

-5710 SEGNTYTLTVPDN
+5710 SNGNTYTLTVPDN

-5906 GVTDIYQATQGAD
+5906 GVTDTYQATQGAD

-5931 GNYTLSVTVVDRAG
+5931 GTYTLSVTVVDRAG

-5980 VTPPESETVNAESA
+5980 VTPPESETVNAESD
-5994 THLRTEPSAAE
+5994 THLRTVPSAAE
-6005 ESVVKVTAYSI
+6005 ESVVKETAYSI

-6037 EISVPENIVNVSI
+6037 EISVPENIVNVSV

-6087 KDNDF
+6087 KDDDF

-6107 IVNAMNVR
+6107 IVNAMNAR

>member
-2127 LDNTDDSGTKGDHL
+2127 LDSTDDSGTKGDHL

-2379 DAGGWTFTPT
+2379 DAGGWTFTPPT
-2389 GAWADGDYTLSVSV
+2389 SWADGDYTLSVSV

-2428 IELVNDSGIPDDNL
+2428 
-2442 TNNVRPHFQVT
+2442 
-2453 VPTDVNVV
+2453 
-2461 RLSIDG
+2461 
-2467 GKTWFNATQSATP
+2467 
-2480 GVWDYIWP
+2480 
-2488 DDVADGGYTL
+2488 
-2498 TVEATDEAGNKATQT
+2498 
-2513 LDFTID
+2513 
-2519 TTLSVPTLSLD
+2519 
-2530 SADDSGI
+2530 
-2537 AGDNITNVKT
+2537 
-2547 PGFTLNNIDTDVSRV
+2547 
-2562 IVEVMHNGIKQ
+2562 
-2573 EVPLVQTG
+2573 
-2581 GQWRFAP
+2581 
-2588 TSDWAD
+2588 
-2594 GDYILTVK
+2594 
-2602 VEDRAGNVKQS
+2602 
-2613 APLTV
+2613 
-2618 TVDTHIAIDRIELV
+2618 
-2632 NDSGIPGDNLTNE
+2632 
-2645 ARPHFQ
+2645 
-2651 VTVPADVNGVRLSID
+2651 
-2666 GGKTWF
+2666 
-2672 DATQS
+2672 
-2677 ATSGVWDYTWLT
+2677 
-2689 NVANGPHTLMV
+2689 
-2700 EASDKAGN
+2700 
-2708 KTTQKLDFT
+2708 
-2717 IDTILSEPTITL
+2717 
-2729 DSADD
+2729 
-2734 SAAGDNITNVKMPGF
+2734 
-2749 TLGNIDADVTKVVVT
+2749 
-2764 VAHDGKN
+2764 
-2771 QQIELIKNGGV
+2771 
-2782 WRFTPGA
+2782 
-2789 AWTDGDYTL
+2789 
-2798 TVKVEDKA
+2798 
-2806 GNTNYSAPLTVT
+2806 
-2818 IDTQTS
+2818 
-2824 IDRIELLNDTG
+2824 
-2835 IVGDNLTNEARPQF
+2835 
-2849 HITVPTDVNSV
+2849 
-2860 QLSLDGGINWVNAT
+2860 
-2874 LTSDGVWEYI
+2874 
-2884 WPTDLVENTY
+2884 
-2894 TLTVKATD
+2894 
-2902 VAGNT
+2902 
-2907 ATETLNFIIDT
+2907 
-2918 TLSTPTITL
+2918 
-2927 DSADDSGTAN
+2927 
-2937 DNKTN
+2937 
-2942 VKTPGF
+2942 
-2948 IIGGIDSDVTQ
+2948 
-2959 VVVQVM
+2959 
-2965 RDGHSEEVELT
+2965 
-2976 QTNGQW
+2976 
-2982 RFVPGSAW
+2982 
-2990 TDGDYT
+2990 
-2996 LTVTVK
+2996 
-3002 DEAGNIRHSAPL
+3002 
-3014 TVTIDTQITIDHIE
+3014 IE

-3419 TQTSITDITLVNDHG
+3419 TQTSIADITLVNDHG

-3885 FTPSASWADGSYQLA
+3885 FTPSASWADGSYQLV

-4560 SVTANGNNL
+4560 PVTANGNNL